1 MANSLG
7 TRLARIDV
15 LIGGAD
21 QARKQVEE
29 MRKEWAKLGKEVQ
42 EAQRNM
48 EKSVD
53 TVDYDKNKKI
63 YTDALKQQ
71 KQLQKS
77 IQESER
83 NINTVQKYLNDVS
96 GQTLRNL
103 NNAQKGL
110 NQMLLG
116 VNPKNVESLRTVRE
130 YIKQIADEIQR
141 RKGNLVEFSDIIGD
155 IGNVSDKSLG
165 MAKQRLQELIS
176 TTQKNTQEIQIY
188 RDQLKKV
195 EDEEQRR
202 ISANAGRV
210 MGNLGG
216 SSLSEIQ
223 EAIKVTTQLRD
234 AQKLGGQ
241 EWNNYN
247 VQIQSAQKYLSDFNN
262 LTKQLSMADRMRNL
276 GEVSEAS
283 LTELKKYWQEQVN
296 GTMLSSSELA
306 KYEAQLKKVTDEEQ
320 RRISANAGR
329 VMGNLGGSS
338 VSEIQE
344 AIKVTTQLRDAQKRG
359 SQEWEIYNDEI
370 QKAQKYL
377 QDFNDK
383 AKQLTMFRQ
392 MGDLTKVS
400 SSSLSEL
407 KKYWQEQINGADTTS
422 AKLKHYQIQLQ
433 AVMKEEE
440 RRISVQAGKVMGNLT
455 DSSVSEIQEAIKVT
469 MQLRD
474 AQKLGSQEWDIY
486 NDEIQKA
493 QKYLSDFNDLTK
505 QLSMSDR
512 MRDLGKASESSL
524 AELKKYWQEQ
534 VNGAQRGSQE
544 LAEYESKL
552 KQVLDEEKKR
562 SAKSAVSVFSN
573 LSGSSLTEIQDA
585 IKATTQLRD
594 ATELGSKQWDIYNQ
608 YIERAKNY
616 LSDFENT
623 SKNAAIAE
631 RMKNIG
637 NASTSSLAELK
648 KFWQEQVDGAELSS
662 QKLQQYQQSLEAV
675 VNEEQKRVS
684 QRAQTTLGKVQT
696 GTFDG
701 TISQTK
707 EAIKLLEQ
715 YKQQLKTSDTKG
727 IKDVESAI
735 NSLNE
740 KLKQSSAQ
748 FSTMDEA
755 LLKAEEV
762 GMGTFDGT
770 YEDLEKLKKS
780 LEVYKK
786 SLEVS
791 DTKGLKKIQVALEVI
806 DKKQKGALLSA
817 KELDDIILNLK
828 AAPLEDLQKAAS
840 QLQQELS
847 EAERD
852 TREYMETSM
861 NLRRVNEQINEVK
874 RSWQEHD
881 NQIVATIKRLTSY
894 VLVYAGFNEVVGRI
908 KQLYQANLQLS
919 DSLADIEKTTGLST
933 ESVAELS
940 REIDSIDT
948 RTAQQELHD
957 LAYEAGK
964 LGISAKEDVLGFVKA
979 GNQLLVALGEDLGG
993 AEAVRQ
999 LMKVNAIL
1007 GETQKLGVEKALLAT
1022 GSAINEIS
1030 QTSRAS
1036 AGPIV
1041 DVVNRIGA
1049 IGEAAGL
1056 SMSDLI
1062 ALAGTLDAL
1071 GQHAEMGG
1079 TALNTFISTLTSN
1092 TTEVAQAVGLS
1103 DDYLKN
1109 LIEQGRT
1116 MEAIIAVFE
1125 KMNAMGG
1132 LDVLAPIMKDLGSD
1146 GERIKQV
1153 LVTLSSGVD
1162 ELKAQVF
1169 TSSRAFKE
1177 ATSVT
1182 DEYNIKNENAMAI
1195 MLRMGNAIKESFINS
1210 GFVEWLTDVLRYIAS
1225 IPNRFERG
1233 ETSIRLMAVALQVLV
1248 GVMIATSSAVQK
1260 ASANILLFGKMM
1272 KAGTVSLNV
1281 FKTAWQALTF
1291 AMSKN
1296 PIGWAV
1302 LGFTALA
1309 SAVTM
1314 FKKTVD
1320 QAAKAQAEFESSIQK
1335 ETFELN
1341 NLKYAI
1347 DKANV
1352 SNGERAALIKQLN
1365 DKYGAYLGFMVTE
1378 NNYAE
1383 KQEYIYSLI
1392 NARLRETLALKM
1404 RDKMMENIAD
1414 KYTDQIQELQSKII
1428 ASLNKMQNVGE
1439 TNAGD
1444 AMARI
1449 MDGMNKVVEEGGNLY
1464 DALDGFMEK
1473 YNKNIKQLPFSSDAL
1488 KLMNILKNI
1497 RKEAGQTHTFLEST
1511 QRAAESKTEELMLQ
1525 DLRKSNQGILSSSD
1539 LSELNTYLQQAT
1551 TYVQRLREDVDDLNA
1566 KREKGEKLTKAETD
1580 ELAEKNRQLGVYQ
1593 NNISQVEKRIKA
1605 IGLESVWGQGVS
1617 LETAGVDKLVATY
1630 KKLEAM
1636 MKSINEDKD
1645 YADTF
1650 AARGFK
1656 SAREEYEAL
1665 KKMEQDVAKVLAEKW
1680 GRDTSGNWL
1689 KVRKSG
1695 TRGEQKEL
1703 NDQVSAAMAALE
1715 AYFLRRQQA
1724 IRQAYL
1730 NEEITTEEMNRQID
1744 ATEEEHLL
1752 ARVELRKKLLGESNT
1767 FNQKLYGMEG
1777 KNLES
1782 TAALLKKMGEKET
1795 DGVRKNLEKDLLEV
1809 QNMAVKYR
1817 QTIEKE
1823 LLKYNPFESL
1833 VNQFEESLDKLR
1845 LLNTDAEKEFRMSLG
1860 FSGVIDESAVKERMD
1875 ALVSLSEDAYSL
1887 NENQLRTYLSNIDA
1901 VWAESMSPEQMS
1913 LMLKKLRDFYQDSK
1927 AAAEKYAKDIKEM
1940 IDVQWETSGNQKLWE
1955 DRIKGSDDQSELMGA
1970 AGNLGL
1976 ASTQSSFLGTSDT
1989 DNAELEALRIKLEAA
2004 AQYYEQFESRKKEL
2018 IQQAIASG
2026 ATQQQAEESFL
2037 MAQKEAYDNY
2047 IAAREEQSA
2056 KELEITESKLSTLKN
2071 YTDAVVDFSEQMGE
2085 AAFSEVDDRKE
2096 AAKQLLQTAMK
2107 LTKDLIMQKVQELIM
2122 KKALGAQEVAQEAA
2136 TTTTV
2141 TALHGTQAITDL
2153 TVQGAKTSGDI
2164 ALGTASG
2171 AAKTIGQLGW
2181 WGIPLV
2187 AVISAA
2193 LSALM
2198 GLAMGKLNKS
2208 KQEVAAATGVSSS
2221 KGRVA
2226 TGMLTYAE
2234 GDYPVLGNDG
2244 QIYNARYQKELKTGV
2259 YGGGAHFGI
2268 FSEKKPEMIVD
2279 GDTTQKLI
2287 LNYPHIYDSILTIAR
2302 HGQLKSAAMP
2312 TFASGSYPSM
2322 PAQASQAA
2330 QQAGGSGMSAAE
2342 MSQVLTGVT
2351 DAVNALTQRLNQP
2364 ISATVDPYGRKGAV
2378 NQLSKASKFMNK
2390 NGLTK

>member
-21 QARKQVEE
+21 QAKKKLEEMKNELKKLKDASVEAQEKMNASIEKVDFYKYKQVYEDIE
-29 MRKEWAKLGKEVQ
+29 KKIKQLSKTINAN
-42 EAQRNM
+42 EATI
-48 EKSVD
+48 KTVD
-53 TVDYDKNKKI
+53 T
-63 YTDALKQQ
+63 
-71 KQLQKS
+71 
-77 IQESER
+77 
-83 NINTVQKYLNDVS
+83 YLNDIS

-110 NQMLLG
+110 KQMLLS
-116 VNPKNVESLRTVRE
+116 VDPKKVETISVLRG
-130 YIKQIADEIQR
+130 YIKQVYDEIQR

-176 TTQKNTQEIQIY
+176 TTQKNTKEIQTY
-188 RDQLKKV
+188 REQLKKV

-202 ISANAGRV
+202 VSSKAGRV
-210 MGNLGG
+210 MGNLDG
-216 SSLSEIQ
+216 SSVAEIQ
-223 EAIKVTTQLRD
+223 EAINVTTKLRD

-241 EWNNYN
+241 EW
-247 VQIQSAQKYLSDFNN
+247 
-262 LTKQLSMADRMRNL
+262 
-276 GEVSEAS
+276 
-283 LTELKKYWQEQVN
+283 
-296 GTMLSSSELA
+296 
-306 KYEAQLKKVTDEEQ
+306 
-320 RRISANAGR
+320 
-329 VMGNLGGSS
+329 
-338 VSEIQE
+338 
-344 AIKVTTQLRDAQKRG
+344 
-359 SQEWEIYNDEI
+359 EIYNDEI
-370 QKAQKYL
+370 Q
-377 QDFNDK
+377 
-383 AKQLTMFRQ
+383 R
-392 MGDLTKVS
+392 
-400 SSSLSEL
+400 
-407 KKYWQEQINGADTTS
+407 
-422 AKLKHYQIQLQ
+422 
-433 AVMKEEE
+433 
-440 RRISVQAGKVMGNLT
+440 
-455 DSSVSEIQEAIKVT
+455 
-469 MQLRD
+469 
-474 AQKLGSQEWDIY
+474 
-486 NDEIQKA
+486 A
-493 QKYLSDFNDLTK
+493 QKYLSDYNNLTK
-505 QLSMSDR
+505 QIAMSDR
-512 MRDLGKASESSL
+512 MKELGKASESSL

-608 YIERAKNY
+608 YIERAKKY
-616 LSDFENT
+616 LTDFENK

-662 QKLQQYQQSLEAV
+662 QKLQQYQQNLEAV
-675 VNEEQKRVS
+675 IKEEQNRIS
-684 QRAQTTLGKVQT
+684 NRAQTTLGQVQT

-701 TISQTK
+701 TIAQTK

-715 YKQQLKTSDTKG
+715 YKQQLKTSDINGVKE
-727 IKDVESAI
+727 VESAI

-740 KLKQSSAQ
+740 KLKQSSAE
-748 FSTMDEA
+748 FTSLEDA
-755 LLKAEEV
+755 LDKAETV
-762 GMGTFDGT
+762 GQGTFDGT

-780 LEVYKK
+780 LEEYKK
-786 SLEVS
+786 KLEVS
-791 DTKGLKKIQVALEVI
+791 DTKGLKKIEDALSTIE
-806 DKKQKGALLSA
+806 KKQKNSVLSA
-817 KELDDIILNLK
+817 EELNKVILTLK
-828 AAPLEDLQKAAS
+828 TAPLEDLQKAAA
-840 QLQQELS
+840 QLQEELS
-847 EAERD
+847 KTERD
-852 TREYMETSM
+852 AEKYVETSM

-1103 DDYLKN
+1103 DEYLKN
-1109 LIEQGRT
+1109 LIEQGKT
-1116 MEAIIAVFE
+1116 IQAVIAVFE

-1195 MLRMGNAIKESFINS
+1195 MQRMGNAIKESFINS
-1210 GFVEWLTDVLRYIAS
+1210 GFVEWITDVLRYISS

-1233 ETSIRLMAVALQVLV
+1233 EKSIRLMAVTVQTLV

-1260 ASANILLFGKMM
+1260 ASANIVLFTKMV
-1272 KAGTVSLNV
+1272 KAGTASVNI
-1281 FKTAWQALTF
+1281 FKIAWQSLSK
-1291 AMSKN
+1291 AMMSN
-1296 PIGWAV
+1296 PLGWVV
-1302 LGFTALA
+1302 LGFTALT
-1309 SAVTM
+1309 SAITY
-1314 FKKTVD
+1314 FKKSVD
-1320 QAAKAQAEFESSIQK
+1320 EATKAQSEFEAAIQK
-1335 ETFELN
+1335 ETFELS

-1497 RKEAGQTHTFLEST
+1497 RKEAGQTQTFLEST

-1539 LSELNTYLQQAT
+1539 IPELNTYLQQAT
-1551 TYVQRLREDVDDLNA
+1551 TYVQRLRSDVEYLNA
-1566 KREKGEKLTKAETD
+1566 KREKGKKLTELETAELERLNERKEKGIMLNKLEESRLEELNDKRRKGENLTD
-1580 ELAEKNRQLGVYQ
+1580 SELKELKEKNRLLGVYQ
-1593 NNISQVEKRIKA
+1593 YNIDQVEKRIKA

-1656 SAREEYEAL
+1656 SAKEEYEAL

-1695 TRGEQKEL
+1695 TRGEQKEM
-1703 NDQVSAAMAALE
+1703 NDEISAAMSALE

-1730 NEEITTEEMNRQID
+1730 DEQITTEEMNRQID

-1752 ARVELRKKLLGESNT
+1752 ARVELRKKLLGEENT
-1767 FNQKLYGMEG
+1767 FNQNLYGMEG

-1782 TAALLKKMGEKET
+1782 TAALIKKLGERQT
-1795 DGVRKNLEKDLLEV
+1795 DGLRKNLEKDLLEV

-1860 FSGVIDESAVKERMD
+1860 FSGVIDESAVKERIN

-1887 NENQLRTYLSNIDA
+1887 NEDQLRTYLSNIDA

-1927 AAAEKYAKDIKEM
+1927 SAAEKYAKDIKEM

-1955 DRIKGSDDQSELMGA
+1955 DRIKGTDERTELMGA

-1989 DNAELEALRIKLEAA
+1989 DNAELEALRIRLEAA
-2004 AQYYEQFESRKKEL
+2004 RQYYEEFYARKEEL

-2026 ATQQQAEESFL
+2026 ATQQEAEESYR
-2037 MAQKEAYDNY
+2037 MAEKEALDELN
-2047 IAAREEQSA
+2047 AAREEQAS

-2085 AAFSEVDDRKE
+2085 AAFAEVDDRKQ
-2096 AAKQLLQTAMK
+2096 AAKMLLQTAMK
-2107 LTKDLIMQKVQELIM
+2107 LTKDLIMQKITELLM
-2122 KKALGAQEVAQEAA
+2122 KKTLGAQEVAQEAA
-2136 TTTTV
+2136 TSATV
-2141 TALHGTQAITDL
+2141 TAIHGSQAITDM
-2153 TVQGAKTSGDI
+2153 TVEGAKTAGDVTSGI
-2164 ALGTASG
+2164 ARGS
-2171 AAKTIGQLGW
+2171 AKTIGELGW
-2181 WGIPLV
+2181 WGIPLI

-2226 TGMLTYAE
+2226 AGMLTYAE

-2312 TFASGSYPSM
+2312 TFASGNYPSM
-2322 PAQASQAA
+2322 PAQITQVASGATDMTIQNEQMTQMLGSVAEALSTLNERLSKPIRAA
-2330 QQAGGSGMSAAE
+2330 
-2342 MSQVLTGVT
+2342 
-2351 DAVNALTQRLNQP
+2351 
-2364 ISATVDPYGRKGAV
+2364 VDPYGSKGAV
-2378 NQLSKASKFMNK
+2378 NQLNKASNFMTK
-2390 NGLTK
+2390 RGLIK

>member
-15 LIGGAD
+15 LIGGAE
-21 QARKQVEE
+21 QARKQVEQ
-29 MRKEWAKLGKEVQ
+29 MREEWKKLGKQAQ
-42 EAQRNM
+42 EAQKNM
-48 EKSVD
+48 QATVD
-53 TVDYDKNKKI
+53 TVAYDKNKKI
-63 YTDALKQQ
+63 YEDALKQQ

-77 IQESER
+77 ITESER
-83 NINTVQKYLNDVS
+83 NINTVQKYLTDIS

-110 NQMLLG
+110 KQMLLG
-116 VNPKNVESLRTVRE
+116 VNPKDLQTLNTVRD
-130 YIKQIADEIQR
+130 YIKQIADEAQR

-176 TTQKNTQEIQIY
+176 TTQKNTKEIQTY
-188 RDQLKKV
+188 REQLKKV

-202 ISANAGRV
+202 ISSKAGRV
-210 MGNLGG
+210 MGNLDG
-216 SSLSEIQ
+216 SSVAEIQ
-223 EAIKVTTQLRD
+223 EAINVTTKLRD

-241 EWNNYN
+241 EWEIYN
-247 VQIQSAQKYLSDFNN
+247 DEIQRAQKYLSDFNN
-262 LTKQLSMADRMRNL
+262 LTKQIA
-276 GEVSEAS
+276 
-283 LTELKKYWQEQVN
+283 
-296 GTMLSSSELA
+296 
-306 KYEAQLKKVTDEEQ
+306 
-320 RRISANAGR
+320 
-329 VMGNLGGSS
+329 
-338 VSEIQE
+338 
-344 AIKVTTQLRDAQKRG
+344 
-359 SQEWEIYNDEI
+359 
-370 QKAQKYL
+370 
-377 QDFNDK
+377 
-383 AKQLTMFRQ
+383 
-392 MGDLTKVS
+392 
-400 SSSLSEL
+400 
-407 KKYWQEQINGADTTS
+407 
-422 AKLKHYQIQLQ
+422 
-433 AVMKEEE
+433 
-440 RRISVQAGKVMGNLT
+440 
-455 DSSVSEIQEAIKVT
+455 
-469 MQLRD
+469 
-474 AQKLGSQEWDIY
+474 
-486 NDEIQKA
+486 
-493 QKYLSDFNDLTK
+493 
-505 QLSMSDR
+505 MSDR
-512 MRDLGKASESSL
+512 MKELGKASESSL
-524 AELKKYWQEQ
+524 SELKKYWQEQ

-608 YIERAKNY
+608 YIERAKKY

-662 QKLQQYQQSLEAV
+662 QKLQQYQQNLEAV
-675 VNEEQKRVS
+675 IKEEQNRIS
-684 QRAQTTLGKVQT
+684 NRAQTTLGQVQT

-701 TISQTK
+701 TIAQTK

-727 IKDVESAI
+727 VKEVESAI

-740 KLKQSSAQ
+740 KLKQSSAE
-748 FSTMDEA
+748 FTSLEDA
-755 LLKAEEV
+755 LDKAETV
-762 GMGTFDGT
+762 GQGTFDGT

-780 LEVYKK
+780 LEEYKK
-786 SLEVS
+786 KLEVS
-791 DTKGLKKIQVALEVI
+791 DTKGLKKIEDALSTIE
-806 DKKQKGALLSA
+806 KKQKNSVLSA
-817 KELDDIILNLK
+817 KELDKVLLSLK
-828 AAPLEDLQKAAS
+828 TASLEDLQKAAA
-840 QLQQELS
+840 QLQEELS
-847 EAERD
+847 KTERD
-852 TREYMETSM
+852 AEKYVEKSM
-861 NLRRVNEQINEVK
+861 DLRRVNEQINEVK

-999 LMKVNAIL
+999 LMKLNAIL

-1109 LIEQGRT
+1109 LIEQGKT
-1116 MEAIIAVFE
+1116 IQAVIAVFE

-1195 MLRMGNAIKESFINS
+1195 MQRMGNAIKESFINS
-1210 GFVEWLTDVLRYIAS
+1210 GFVEWLTDVLRYISS

-1233 ETSIRLMAVALQVLV
+1233 EKSIRLMAVTVQALV

-1260 ASANILLFGKMM
+1260 ASANIVLFTKMV
-1272 KAGTVSLNV
+1272 KAGTASVNI
-1281 FKTAWQALTF
+1281 FKIAWQWLSK
-1291 AMSKN
+1291 AMMSN
-1296 PIGWAV
+1296 PLGWVV
-1302 LGFTALA
+1302 LGFTALT
-1309 SAVTM
+1309 SAITY
-1314 FKKTVD
+1314 FKKSVD
-1320 QAAKAQAEFESSIQK
+1320 EATKAQSEFEAAIQK
-1335 ETFELN
+1335 ETFELS

-1497 RKEAGQTHTFLEST
+1497 RKEAGQTQTFLEST

-1539 LSELNTYLQQAT
+1539 IPELNTYLQQAT
-1551 TYVQRLREDVDDLNA
+1551 TYVQRLRSDVEYLNA
-1566 KREKGEKLTKAETD
+1566 KREKGKKLTELETAELERLNERKEKGIMLNKFEESRLEELNDKRRKGENLTD
-1580 ELAEKNRQLGVYQ
+1580 SELKELKEKNRLLGVYQ
-1593 NNISQVEKRIKA
+1593 YNIDQVEKRIKA

-1656 SAREEYEAL
+1656 SAKEEYEAL

-1680 GRDTSGNWL
+1680 GRDTSGNWI

-1695 TRGEQKEL
+1695 TRGEQKEM
-1703 NDQVSAAMAALE
+1703 NDEISAAMSALE

-1730 NEEITTEEMNRQID
+1730 EEQITTEEMNRQID

-1752 ARVELRKKLLGESNT
+1752 ARVELRKKLLGEENT
-1767 FNQKLYGMEG
+1767 FNQNLYGMEG

-1782 TAALLKKMGEKET
+1782 TAALIKKLGERQT
-1795 DGVRKNLEKDLLEV
+1795 DGLRKNLEKDLLEV

-1860 FSGVIDESAVKERMD
+1860 FSGVIDESAVKERIN

-1887 NENQLRTYLSNIDA
+1887 NEDQLRTYLSNIDA

-1955 DRIKGSDDQSELMGA
+1955 DRIKGTDERTELMGA

-1976 ASTQSSFLGTSDT
+1976 ASTQSSFLGTSET
-1989 DNAELEALRIKLEAA
+1989 DNAELEALRIRLEAA
-2004 AQYYEQFESRKKEL
+2004 RQYYEEFYARKEEL

-2026 ATQQQAEESFL
+2026 ATQQEAEESYR
-2037 MAQKEAYDNY
+2037 MAEKEALDELN
-2047 IAAREEQSA
+2047 AAREEQAS

-2085 AAFSEVDDRKE
+2085 AAFAEVDDRKQ
-2096 AAKQLLQTAMK
+2096 AAKMLLQTAMK
-2107 LTKDLIMQKVQELIM
+2107 LTKDLIMQKITELLM
-2122 KKALGAQEVAQEAA
+2122 KKTLGDQEVAQEAA
-2136 TTTTV
+2136 TSATV
-2141 TALHGTQAITDL
+2141 TAIHGSQAITDM
-2153 TVQGAKTSGDI
+2153 TVEGAKTTGDVTSGI
-2164 ALGTASG
+2164 ARGS
-2171 AAKTIGQLGW
+2171 AKTIGDLGW
-2181 WGIPLV
+2181 WGIPLI

-2198 GLAMGKLNKS
+2198 GLAMGKLNKA
-2208 KQEVAAATGVSSS
+2208 KQDVAAATGVSSS

-2226 TGMLTYAE
+2226 AGMLTYAE

-2312 TFASGSYPSM
+2312 TFASGNYPSM
-2322 PAQASQAA
+2322 PAQITQVASGATDMTMQNEQMTQMLGSVAEALSTLNERLSKPIRAA
-2330 QQAGGSGMSAAE
+2330 
-2342 MSQVLTGVT
+2342 
-2351 DAVNALTQRLNQP
+2351 
-2364 ISATVDPYGRKGAV
+2364 VDPYGSKGAV
-2378 NQLSKASKFMNK
+2378 NQLNKASNFMTK
-2390 NGLTK
+2390 RGLIK

>member
-21 QARKQVEE
+21 QARKKIEE
-29 MRKEWAKLGKEVQ
+29 MRKEWEELDKVIQ

-48 EKSVD
+48 EMSVD

-63 YTDALKQQ
+63 YEDALKKQ

-77 IQESER
+77 ITESER
-83 NINTVQKYLNDVS
+83 NVNTVQKYLTDIS

-103 NNAQKGL
+103 NNAQRGL
-110 NQMLLG
+110 RDMLLG
-116 VNPKNVESLRTVRE
+116 VNPKDLKTLNTVRD
-130 YIKQIADEIQR
+130 YIKQIADEAQR

-176 TTQKNTQEIQIY
+176 STRLNTQEIQKY
-188 RDQLKKV
+188 REQLAQV
-195 EDEEQRR
+195 EAEETR
-202 ISANAGRV
+202 
-210 MGNLGG
+210 
-216 SSLSEIQ
+216 
-223 EAIKVTTQLRD
+223 
-234 AQKLGGQ
+234 
-241 EWNNYN
+241 
-247 VQIQSAQKYLSDFNN
+247 
-262 LTKQLSMADRMRNL
+262 
-276 GEVSEAS
+276 
-283 LTELKKYWQEQVN
+283 
-296 GTMLSSSELA
+296 
-306 KYEAQLKKVTDEEQ
+306 
-320 RRISANAGR
+320 
-329 VMGNLGGSS
+329 
-338 VSEIQE
+338 
-344 AIKVTTQLRDAQKRG
+344 
-359 SQEWEIYNDEI
+359 
-370 QKAQKYL
+370 
-377 QDFNDK
+377 
-383 AKQLTMFRQ
+383 
-392 MGDLTKVS
+392 
-400 SSSLSEL
+400 
-407 KKYWQEQINGADTTS
+407 
-422 AKLKHYQIQLQ
+422 
-433 AVMKEEE
+433 
-440 RRISVQAGKVMGNLT
+440 
-455 DSSVSEIQEAIKVT
+455 
-469 MQLRD
+469 
-474 AQKLGSQEWDIY
+474 
-486 NDEIQKA
+486 
-493 QKYLSDFNDLTK
+493 
-505 QLSMSDR
+505 
-512 MRDLGKASESSL
+512 
-524 AELKKYWQEQ
+524 
-534 VNGAQRGSQE
+534 
-544 LAEYESKL
+544 
-552 KQVLDEEKKR
+552 
-562 SAKSAVSVFSN
+562 
-573 LSGSSLTEIQDA
+573 
-585 IKATTQLRD
+585 
-594 ATELGSKQWDIYNQ
+594 
-608 YIERAKNY
+608 
-616 LSDFENT
+616 
-623 SKNAAIAE
+623 
-631 RMKNIG
+631 
-637 NASTSSLAELK
+637 
-648 KFWQEQVDGAELSS
+648 
-662 QKLQQYQQSLEAV
+662 
-675 VNEEQKRVS
+675 RVS

-701 TISQTK
+701 TIAQTK

-715 YKQQLKTSDTKG
+715 YKQQLKTSDIKG
-727 IKDVESAI
+727 VKEVESAI

-740 KLKQSSAQ
+740 KLKQSSAE
-748 FSTMDEA
+748 FTSLEDA
-755 LLKAEEV
+755 LDKAETV
-762 GMGTFDGT
+762 GQGTFDGT

-780 LEVYKK
+780 LEEYKK
-786 SLEVS
+786 KLEVS
-791 DTKGLKKIQVALEVI
+791 DTKGLKKIEDALSTIE
-806 DKKQKGALLSA
+806 KKQKNSVLSA
-817 KELDDIILNLK
+817 EELNKVILTLK
-828 AAPLEDLQKAAS
+828 TAPLEDLQKAAA
-840 QLQQELS
+840 QLQEELS
-847 EAERD
+847 KTERGAD
-852 TREYMETSM
+852 KYVETSM

-1041 DVVNRIGA
+1041 DIVTRIGA

-1056 SMSDLI
+1056 SMSNLI
-1062 ALAGTLDAL
+1062 ALGGTVDAL
-1071 GQHAEMGG
+1071 GQNAEMSG
-1079 TALNTFISTLTSN
+1079 TALNAFISTLTSN

-1103 DDYLKN
+1103 DDYLKS
-1109 LIEQGRT
+1109 LINQGKT

-1195 MLRMGNAIKESFINS
+1195 MQRMGNAIKESFINS
-1210 GFVEWLTDVLRYIAS
+1210 GFVEWLTDVLRYISS

-1233 ETSIRLMAVALQVLV
+1233 EKSIRLMAVTVQALV

-1260 ASANILLFGKMM
+1260 ASANIVLFTKMV
-1272 KAGTVSLNV
+1272 KAGTASVNI
-1281 FKTAWQALTF
+1281 FKIAWQWLSK
-1291 AMSKN
+1291 AMMSN
-1296 PIGWAV
+1296 PLGWVV
-1302 LGFTALA
+1302 LGFTALT
-1309 SAVTM
+1309 SAITY
-1314 FKKTVD
+1314 FKKSVD
-1320 QAAKAQAEFESSIQK
+1320 EATKAQSEFEAAIQK
-1335 ETFELN
+1335 ETFELS

-1444 AMARI
+1444 AMALI

-1473 YNKNIKQLPFSSDAL
+1473 YDKNIKQLPFSSDAL

-1497 RKEAGQTHTFLEST
+1497 RKEAGQTQTFLEST
-1511 QRAAESKTEELMLQ
+1511 QRAAERKTEELMLQ
-1525 DLRKSNQGILSSSD
+1525 DLRKSNQDILSSSD
-1539 LSELNTYLQQAT
+1539 LPELNTYLQQAT
-1551 TYVQRLREDVDDLNA
+1551 TYVQRLRSDVEYLNA
-1566 KREKGEKLTKAETD
+1566 KREKGKKLTELETAELERLNERKEKGIMLNKLEESRLEELNDKRRKGENLTD
-1580 ELAEKNRQLGVYQ
+1580 SELKELKEKNRLLGAYQ
-1593 NNISQVEKRIKA
+1593 YNIDQVEKRIKA

-1656 SAREEYEAL
+1656 SAKEEYEAL

-1695 TRGEQKEL
+1695 TRGEQKEM
-1703 NDQVSAAMAALE
+1703 NDEISAAMSALE

-1730 NEEITTEEMNRQID
+1730 DEQITTEEMNRQID

-1752 ARVELRKKLLGESNT
+1752 ARVELRKKLLGEENT
-1767 FNQKLYGMEG
+1767 FNQNLYGMEG

-1782 TAALLKKMGEKET
+1782 TAALIKKLGERQT
-1795 DGVRKNLEKDLLEV
+1795 DGLRKNLEKDLLEV

-1860 FSGVIDESAVKERMD
+1860 FSGVIDESAVKERIN

-1887 NENQLRTYLSNIDA
+1887 NEDQLRTYLSNIDA

-1955 DRIKGSDDQSELMGA
+1955 DRIKGTDERTELMGA

-1976 ASTQSSFLGTSDT
+1976 ASTQSSFLGTSET

-2047 IAAREEQSA
+2047 IAAREEQSS

-2085 AAFSEVDDRKE
+2085 AAFAEVDDRKQ
-2096 AAKQLLQTAMK
+2096 AAKMLLQTAMK
-2107 LTKDLIMQKVQELIM
+2107 LTKDLIMQKITELLM
-2122 KKALGAQEVAQEAA
+2122 KKTLGDQEVAQEAA
-2136 TTTTV
+2136 TSATV
-2141 TALHGTQAITDL
+2141 TAIHGSQAITDM
-2153 TVQGAKTSGDI
+2153 TVEGAKTEGDVTSGI
-2164 ALGTASG
+2164 ARGS
-2171 AAKTIGQLGW
+2171 AKTIGDLGW
-2181 WGIPLV
+2181 WGIPLI

-2198 GLAMGKLNKS
+2198 GLAMGKLNKA
-2208 KQEVAAATGVSSS
+2208 KQDVAAATGVSSS

-2226 TGMLTYAE
+2226 AGMLTYAE

-2287 LNYPHIYDSILTIAR
+2287 LNYPHIYESILTIAR

-2322 PAQASQAA
+2322 PAQITQVASGATDMTMQNE
-2330 QQAGGSGMSAAE
+2330 QMTQMLGSVAE
-2342 MSQVLTGVT
+2342 
-2351 DAVNALTQRLNQP
+2351 ALSTLNERLSKP
-2364 ISATVDPYGRKGAV
+2364 ISATVDPYGSKGAV
-2378 NQLSKASKFMNK
+2378 NQLNKASNFMTK
-2390 NGLTK
+2390 RGLIK

>member
-15 LIGGAD
+15 LIGGAE
-21 QARKQVEE
+21 QARKQVEQ
-29 MRKEWAKLGKEVQ
+29 MREEWKKLGKQAQ
-42 EAQRNM
+42 EAQKNM
-48 EKSVD
+48 QATVD
-53 TVDYDKNKKI
+53 TVAYDKNKKI
-63 YTDALKQQ
+63 YEDALKQQ

-77 IQESER
+77 ITESER
-83 NINTVQKYLNDVS
+83 NINTVQKYLTDIS

-110 NQMLLG
+110 KQMLLG
-116 VNPKNVESLRTVRE
+116 VNPKDLQTLNTVRD
-130 YIKQIADEIQR
+130 YIKQIADEAQR

-176 TTQKNTQEIQIY
+176 TTQKNTKEIQTY
-188 RDQLKKV
+188 REQLKKV
-195 EDEEQRR
+195 EDKEQRR
-202 ISANAGRV
+202 ISSKAGRV
-210 MGNLGG
+210 MGNLDG
-216 SSLSEIQ
+216 SSVAEIQ
-223 EAIKVTTQLRD
+223 EAINVTTKLRD

-241 EWNNYN
+241 EWEIYN
-247 VQIQSAQKYLSDFNN
+247 DEIQRAQKYLSDFNN
-262 LTKQLSMADRMRNL
+262 LTKQIA
-276 GEVSEAS
+276 
-283 LTELKKYWQEQVN
+283 
-296 GTMLSSSELA
+296 
-306 KYEAQLKKVTDEEQ
+306 
-320 RRISANAGR
+320 
-329 VMGNLGGSS
+329 
-338 VSEIQE
+338 
-344 AIKVTTQLRDAQKRG
+344 
-359 SQEWEIYNDEI
+359 
-370 QKAQKYL
+370 
-377 QDFNDK
+377 
-383 AKQLTMFRQ
+383 
-392 MGDLTKVS
+392 
-400 SSSLSEL
+400 
-407 KKYWQEQINGADTTS
+407 
-422 AKLKHYQIQLQ
+422 
-433 AVMKEEE
+433 
-440 RRISVQAGKVMGNLT
+440 
-455 DSSVSEIQEAIKVT
+455 
-469 MQLRD
+469 
-474 AQKLGSQEWDIY
+474 
-486 NDEIQKA
+486 
-493 QKYLSDFNDLTK
+493 
-505 QLSMSDR
+505 MSDR
-512 MRDLGKASESSL
+512 MKELGKASESSL
-524 AELKKYWQEQ
+524 SELKKYWQEQ

-608 YIERAKNY
+608 YIERAKKY

-662 QKLQQYQQSLEAV
+662 QKLQQYQQNLEAV
-675 VNEEQKRVS
+675 IKEEQNRIS
-684 QRAQTTLGKVQT
+684 NRAQTTLGQVQT

-701 TISQTK
+701 TIAQTK

-727 IKDVESAI
+727 VKEVESAI

-740 KLKQSSAQ
+740 KLKQSSAE
-748 FSTMDEA
+748 FTSLEDA
-755 LLKAEEV
+755 LDKAETV
-762 GMGTFDGT
+762 GQGTFDGT

-780 LEVYKK
+780 LEEYKK
-786 SLEVS
+786 KLEVS
-791 DTKGLKKIQVALEVI
+791 DTKGLKKIEDALSTIE
-806 DKKQKGALLSA
+806 KKQKNSVLSA
-817 KELDDIILNLK
+817 KELDKVLLSLK
-828 AAPLEDLQKAAS
+828 TASLEDLQKAAA
-840 QLQQELS
+840 QLQEELS
-847 EAERD
+847 KTERD
-852 TREYMETSM
+852 AEKYVEKSM
-861 NLRRVNEQINEVK
+861 DLRRVNEQINEVK

-1109 LIEQGRT
+1109 LIEQGKT
-1116 MEAIIAVFE
+1116 IQAVIAVFE

-1195 MLRMGNAIKESFINS
+1195 MQRMGNAIKESFINS
-1210 GFVEWLTDVLRYIAS
+1210 GFVEWLTDVLRYISS

-1233 ETSIRLMAVALQVLV
+1233 EKSIRLMAVTVQALV

-1260 ASANILLFGKMM
+1260 ASANIVLFTKMV
-1272 KAGTVSLNV
+1272 KAGTASVNI
-1281 FKTAWQALTF
+1281 FKIAWQWLSK
-1291 AMSKN
+1291 AMMSN
-1296 PIGWAV
+1296 PLGWVV
-1302 LGFTALA
+1302 LGFTALT
-1309 SAVTM
+1309 SAITY
-1314 FKKTVD
+1314 FKKSVD
-1320 QAAKAQAEFESSIQK
+1320 EATKAQSEFEAAIQK
-1335 ETFELN
+1335 ETFELS

-1497 RKEAGQTHTFLEST
+1497 RKEAGQTQTFLEST

-1539 LSELNTYLQQAT
+1539 IPELNTYLQQAT
-1551 TYVQRLREDVDDLNA
+1551 TYVQRLRSDVEYLNA
-1566 KREKGEKLTKAETD
+1566 KREKGKKLTELETAELERLNERKEKGIMLNKLEESRLEELNDKRRKGENLTD
-1580 ELAEKNRQLGVYQ
+1580 SELKELKEKNRLLGVYQ
-1593 NNISQVEKRIKA
+1593 HNIDQVEKRIKA

-1656 SAREEYEAL
+1656 SAKEEYEAL

-1695 TRGEQKEL
+1695 TRGEQKEM
-1703 NDQVSAAMAALE
+1703 NDEISAAMSALE

-1730 NEEITTEEMNRQID
+1730 DEQITTEEMNRQID

-1752 ARVELRKKLLGESNT
+1752 ARVELRKKLLSEENT
-1767 FNQKLYGMEG
+1767 FNQNLYGMEG

-1782 TAALLKKMGEKET
+1782 TAALIKKLGERQT
-1795 DGVRKNLEKDLLEV
+1795 DGLRKNLEKDLLEV

-1860 FSGVIDESAVKERMD
+1860 FSGVIDESAVKERIN

-1887 NENQLRTYLSNIDA
+1887 NEDQLRTYLSNIDA

-1955 DRIKGSDDQSELMGA
+1955 DRIKGTDERTELMGA

-1976 ASTQSSFLGTSDT
+1976 ASTQSSFLGTSET
-1989 DNAELEALRIKLEAA
+1989 DNAELEALRIRLEAA
-2004 AQYYEQFESRKKEL
+2004 RQYYEEFYARKEEL

-2026 ATQQQAEESFL
+2026 ATQQEAEESYR
-2037 MAQKEAYDNY
+2037 MAEKEALDELN
-2047 IAAREEQSA
+2047 AAREEQAS

-2085 AAFSEVDDRKE
+2085 AAFAEVDDRKQ
-2096 AAKQLLQTAMK
+2096 AAKMLLQTAMK
-2107 LTKDLIMQKVQELIM
+2107 LTKDLIMQKITELLM
-2122 KKALGAQEVAQEAA
+2122 KKTLGDQEVAQEAA
-2136 TTTTV
+2136 TSATV
-2141 TALHGTQAITDL
+2141 TAIHGSQAITDM
-2153 TVQGAKTSGDI
+2153 TVEGAKTAGDVTSGI
-2164 ALGTASG
+2164 ARGS
-2171 AAKTIGQLGW
+2171 AKTIGDLGW
-2181 WGIPLV
+2181 WGIPLI

-2198 GLAMGKLNKS
+2198 GLAMGKLNKA
-2208 KQEVAAATGVSSS
+2208 KQDVAAATGVSSS

-2226 TGMLTYAE
+2226 AGMLTYAE

-2312 TFASGSYPSM
+2312 TFASGNYPSM
-2322 PAQASQAA
+2322 PAQITQVASGATDMTMQNEQMTQMLGSVAEALSTLNERLSKPIRAA
-2330 QQAGGSGMSAAE
+2330 
-2342 MSQVLTGVT
+2342 
-2351 DAVNALTQRLNQP
+2351 
-2364 ISATVDPYGRKGAV
+2364 VDPYGSKGAV
-2378 NQLSKASKFMNK
+2378 NQLNKASNFMTK
-2390 NGLTK
+2390 RGLIK

>member
-21 QARKQVEE
+21 QAKKKLEEMKNELKKLKDASVEAQEKMNASIEKVDFYKYKQVYEDIE
-29 MRKEWAKLGKEVQ
+29 KKIKQLSKTINAN
-42 EAQRNM
+42 EATI
-48 EKSVD
+48 KTVD
-53 TVDYDKNKKI
+53 T
-63 YTDALKQQ
+63 
-71 KQLQKS
+71 
-77 IQESER
+77 
-83 NINTVQKYLNDVS
+83 YLNDIS

-110 NQMLLG
+110 KQMLLS
-116 VNPKNVESLRTVRE
+116 VDPKKVETISVLRG
-130 YIKQIADEIQR
+130 YIKQVYDEIQR

-176 TTQKNTQEIQIY
+176 TTQKNTKEIQTY
-188 RDQLKKV
+188 REQLKKV

-202 ISANAGRV
+202 ISSKAGRV
-210 MGNLGG
+210 MGNLDG
-216 SSLSEIQ
+216 SSVAEIQ
-223 EAIKVTTQLRD
+223 EAINVTTKLRD

-241 EWNNYN
+241 EWEIYN
-247 VQIQSAQKYLSDFNN
+247 DEIQRAQKYLSDFNN
-262 LTKQLSMADRMRNL
+262 LTKQIA
-276 GEVSEAS
+276 
-283 LTELKKYWQEQVN
+283 
-296 GTMLSSSELA
+296 
-306 KYEAQLKKVTDEEQ
+306 
-320 RRISANAGR
+320 
-329 VMGNLGGSS
+329 
-338 VSEIQE
+338 
-344 AIKVTTQLRDAQKRG
+344 
-359 SQEWEIYNDEI
+359 
-370 QKAQKYL
+370 
-377 QDFNDK
+377 
-383 AKQLTMFRQ
+383 
-392 MGDLTKVS
+392 
-400 SSSLSEL
+400 
-407 KKYWQEQINGADTTS
+407 
-422 AKLKHYQIQLQ
+422 
-433 AVMKEEE
+433 
-440 RRISVQAGKVMGNLT
+440 
-455 DSSVSEIQEAIKVT
+455 
-469 MQLRD
+469 
-474 AQKLGSQEWDIY
+474 
-486 NDEIQKA
+486 
-493 QKYLSDFNDLTK
+493 
-505 QLSMSDR
+505 MSDR
-512 MRDLGKASESSL
+512 MKELGKASESSL

-608 YIERAKNY
+608 YIERAKKY

-662 QKLQQYQQSLEAV
+662 QKLQQYQQNLEAIIK
-675 VNEEQKRVS
+675 EEQNRIS
-684 QRAQTTLGKVQT
+684 NRAQTTLGQVQT

-701 TISQTK
+701 TIAQTK

-715 YKQQLKTSDTKG
+715 YKQQLKTSDIKG
-727 IKDVESAI
+727 VKEVESAI

-740 KLKQSSAQ
+740 KLKQSSAE
-748 FSTMDEA
+748 FSSLDEA
-755 LLKAEEV
+755 LDKAETV
-762 GMGTFDGT
+762 GQGTFDGT

-780 LEVYKK
+780 LEEYKK
-786 SLEVS
+786 KLEVS
-791 DTKGLKKIQVALEVI
+791 DTKGLKKIEDALSTIE
-806 DKKQKGALLSA
+806 KKQKNSVLSA
-817 KELDDIILNLK
+817 EELNKVILTLK
-828 AAPLEDLQKAAS
+828 TAPLEDLQKAAA
-840 QLQQELS
+840 QLQEEFS
-847 EAERD
+847 KTERD
-852 TREYMETSM
+852 AEKYVETSM

-1109 LIEQGRT
+1109 LIEQGKT
-1116 MEAIIAVFE
+1116 IQAVIAVFE

-1195 MLRMGNAIKESFINS
+1195 MQRMGNAIKESFINS
-1210 GFVEWLTDVLRYIAS
+1210 GFVEWLTDVLRYISS

-1233 ETSIRLMAVALQVLV
+1233 EKSIRLMAVTVQALV

-1260 ASANILLFGKMM
+1260 ASANIVLFTKMV
-1272 KAGTVSLNV
+1272 KAGTASVNI
-1281 FKTAWQALTF
+1281 FKIAWQWLSK
-1291 AMSKN
+1291 AMMSN
-1296 PIGWAV
+1296 PLGWVV
-1302 LGFTALA
+1302 LGFTALT
-1309 SAVTM
+1309 SAITY
-1314 FKKTVD
+1314 FKKSVD
-1320 QAAKAQAEFESSIQK
+1320 EATKAQSEFEAAIQK
-1335 ETFELN
+1335 ETFELS

-1428 ASLNKMQNVGE
+1428 ASLNKMENVGE

-1444 AMARI
+1444 AMALI

-1497 RKEAGQTHTFLEST
+1497 RKEAGQTQTFLEST

-1539 LSELNTYLQQAT
+1539 IPELNTYLQQAT
-1551 TYVQRLREDVDDLNA
+1551 TYVQRLRSDVEYLNA
-1566 KREKGEKLTKAETD
+1566 KREKGKKLTELETAELERLNERKEKGIMLNKLEESRLEELNDKRRKGENLTD
-1580 ELAEKNRQLGVYQ
+1580 SELKELKEKNRLLGVYQ
-1593 NNISQVEKRIKA
+1593 YNIDQVEKRIKA

-1656 SAREEYEAL
+1656 SAKEEYEAL

-1695 TRGEQKEL
+1695 TRGEQKEM
-1703 NDQVSAAMAALE
+1703 NDEISAAMSALE

-1730 NEEITTEEMNRQID
+1730 DEQITTEEMNRQID

-1752 ARVELRKKLLGESNT
+1752 ARVELRKKLLGEENT
-1767 FNQKLYGMEG
+1767 FNQNLYGMEG

-1782 TAALLKKMGEKET
+1782 TAALIKKLGERQT
-1795 DGVRKNLEKDLLEV
+1795 DGLRKNLEKDLLEV

-1860 FSGVIDESAVKERMD
+1860 FSGVIDESAVKERIN

-1887 NENQLRTYLSNIDA
+1887 NEDELRTYLSNIDA

-1955 DRIKGSDDQSELMGA
+1955 DRIKGADDQSELMGA

-2047 IAAREEQSA
+2047 IAAREEQSS
-2056 KELEITESKLSTLKN
+2056 KELEITESKLGTLKN

-2085 AAFSEVDDRKE
+2085 AAFAEVDDRKQ
-2096 AAKQLLQTAMK
+2096 AAKMLLQTAMK
-2107 LTKDLIMQKVQELIM
+2107 LTKDLIMQKITELLM
-2122 KKALGAQEVAQEAA
+2122 KKTLGDQEVAQEAA
-2136 TTTTV
+2136 TSATV
-2141 TALHGTQAITDL
+2141 TAIHGSQAITDM
-2153 TVQGAKTSGDI
+2153 TVEGAKTAGDVTSGI
-2164 ALGTASG
+2164 ARGS
-2171 AAKTIGQLGW
+2171 AKTIGDLGW
-2181 WGIPLV
+2181 WGIPLI

-2198 GLAMGKLNKS
+2198 GLAMGKLNKA
-2208 KQEVAAATGVSSS
+2208 KQDVAAATGVSSS

-2226 TGMLTYAE
+2226 AGMLTYAE

-2312 TFASGSYPSM
+2312 TFASGNYPSM
-2322 PAQASQAA
+2322 PAQITQVASGAA
-2330 QQAGGSGMSAAE
+2330 DMTMQNEQMTQMLGSVAEALSTLNERLSKPIRAA
-2342 MSQVLTGVT
+2342 
-2351 DAVNALTQRLNQP
+2351 
-2364 ISATVDPYGRKGAV
+2364 VDPYGSKGAV
-2378 NQLSKASKFMNK
+2378 NQLNKASNFMTK
-2390 NGLTK
+2390 RGLIK

>member
-21 QARKQVEE
+21 QARKKIEE
-29 MRKEWAKLGKEVQ
+29 MRKEWEELDKVIQ

-48 EKSVD
+48 EMSVD

-63 YTDALKQQ
+63 YEDALKKQ

-77 IQESER
+77 ITESER
-83 NINTVQKYLNDVS
+83 NVNTVQKYLTDIS

-103 NNAQKGL
+103 NNAQRGL
-110 NQMLLG
+110 RDMLLG
-116 VNPKNVESLRTVRE
+116 VNPKDLKTLNTVRD
-130 YIKQIADEIQR
+130 YIKQIADEAQR

-176 TTQKNTQEIQIY
+176 STRLNTQEIQKY
-188 RDQLKKV
+188 REQLAQV
-195 EDEEQRR
+195 EAEETR
-202 ISANAGRV
+202 
-210 MGNLGG
+210 
-216 SSLSEIQ
+216 
-223 EAIKVTTQLRD
+223 
-234 AQKLGGQ
+234 
-241 EWNNYN
+241 
-247 VQIQSAQKYLSDFNN
+247 
-262 LTKQLSMADRMRNL
+262 
-276 GEVSEAS
+276 
-283 LTELKKYWQEQVN
+283 
-296 GTMLSSSELA
+296 
-306 KYEAQLKKVTDEEQ
+306 
-320 RRISANAGR
+320 
-329 VMGNLGGSS
+329 
-338 VSEIQE
+338 
-344 AIKVTTQLRDAQKRG
+344 
-359 SQEWEIYNDEI
+359 
-370 QKAQKYL
+370 
-377 QDFNDK
+377 
-383 AKQLTMFRQ
+383 
-392 MGDLTKVS
+392 
-400 SSSLSEL
+400 
-407 KKYWQEQINGADTTS
+407 
-422 AKLKHYQIQLQ
+422 
-433 AVMKEEE
+433 
-440 RRISVQAGKVMGNLT
+440 
-455 DSSVSEIQEAIKVT
+455 
-469 MQLRD
+469 
-474 AQKLGSQEWDIY
+474 
-486 NDEIQKA
+486 
-493 QKYLSDFNDLTK
+493 
-505 QLSMSDR
+505 
-512 MRDLGKASESSL
+512 
-524 AELKKYWQEQ
+524 
-534 VNGAQRGSQE
+534 
-544 LAEYESKL
+544 
-552 KQVLDEEKKR
+552 
-562 SAKSAVSVFSN
+562 
-573 LSGSSLTEIQDA
+573 
-585 IKATTQLRD
+585 
-594 ATELGSKQWDIYNQ
+594 
-608 YIERAKNY
+608 
-616 LSDFENT
+616 
-623 SKNAAIAE
+623 
-631 RMKNIG
+631 
-637 NASTSSLAELK
+637 
-648 KFWQEQVDGAELSS
+648 
-662 QKLQQYQQSLEAV
+662 
-675 VNEEQKRVS
+675 RVS

-701 TISQTK
+701 TIAQTK

-715 YKQQLKTSDTKG
+715 YKQQLKTSDIKG
-727 IKDVESAI
+727 VKEVESAI

-740 KLKQSSAQ
+740 KLKQSSAE
-748 FSTMDEA
+748 FTSLEDA
-755 LLKAEEV
+755 LDKAETV
-762 GMGTFDGT
+762 GQGTFDGT

-780 LEVYKK
+780 LEEYKK
-786 SLEVS
+786 KLEVS
-791 DTKGLKKIQVALEVI
+791 DTKGLKKIEDALSTIE
-806 DKKQKGALLSA
+806 KKQKNSVLSA
-817 KELDDIILNLK
+817 EELNKVILTLK
-828 AAPLEDLQKAAS
+828 TAPLEDLQKAAA
-840 QLQQELS
+840 QLQEELS
-847 EAERD
+847 KTERD
-852 TREYMETSM
+852 AEKYVETSM

-1109 LIEQGRT
+1109 LIEQGKT
-1116 MEAIIAVFE
+1116 IQAVIAVFE

-1195 MLRMGNAIKESFINS
+1195 MQRMGNAIKESFINS
-1210 GFVEWLTDVLRYIAS
+1210 GFVEWLTDVLRYISS

-1233 ETSIRLMAVALQVLV
+1233 EKSIRLMAVTVQALV

-1260 ASANILLFGKMM
+1260 ASANIVLFTKMV
-1272 KAGTVSLNV
+1272 KAGTASVNI
-1281 FKTAWQALTF
+1281 FKIAWQWLSK
-1291 AMSKN
+1291 AMMSN
-1296 PIGWAV
+1296 PLGWVV
-1302 LGFTALA
+1302 LGFTALT
-1309 SAVTM
+1309 SAITY
-1314 FKKTVD
+1314 FKKSVD
-1320 QAAKAQAEFESSIQK
+1320 EATKAQSEFEAAIQK
-1335 ETFELN
+1335 ETFELS

-1365 DKYGAYLGFMVTE
+1365 DKYGTYLGFMVTE

-1428 ASLNKMQNVGE
+1428 ASLNNMENVGE

-1497 RKEAGQTHTFLEST
+1497 RKEAGQTQTFLEST
-1511 QRAAESKTEELMLQ
+1511 QRAAESKIEELMLQ
-1525 DLRKSNQGILSSSD
+1525 DLRKSNLGILSSSD
-1539 LSELNTYLQQAT
+1539 IPELNTYLQQAT
-1551 TYVQRLREDVDDLNA
+1551 TYVQRLRSDVEYLNA
-1566 KREKGEKLTKAETD
+1566 KREKGKKLTELETAELERLNERKEKGIMLNKLEESRLEELNDKRRKGENLTD
-1580 ELAEKNRQLGVYQ
+1580 SELKELKEKNRLLGVYQ
-1593 NNISQVEKRIKA
+1593 YNIDQVEKRIKA

-1630 KKLEAM
+1630 EKLEAM

-1656 SAREEYEAL
+1656 SAKEEYEAL
-1665 KKMEQDVAKVLAEKW
+1665 KKMEEEVAKVLAEKW

-1689 KVRKSG
+1689 EVRKSG
-1695 TRGEQKEL
+1695 TRGEQKEM
-1703 NDQVSAAMAALE
+1703 NDEISAAMSALE

-1730 NEEITTEEMNRQID
+1730 DEQITTEEMNRQID

-1752 ARVELRKKLLGESNT
+1752 ARVELRKKLLGEENT
-1767 FNQKLYGMEG
+1767 FNQNLYGMEG

-1782 TAALLKKMGEKET
+1782 TAALIKKLGERQT
-1795 DGVRKNLEKDLLEV
+1795 DGLRKNLEKDLLEV

-1860 FSGVIDESAVKERMD
+1860 FSGVIDESAVKERIN

-1887 NENQLRTYLSNIDA
+1887 NEDQLRTYLSNIDA

-1955 DRIKGSDDQSELMGA
+1955 DRIKGTDERTELMGA

-1976 ASTQSSFLGTSDT
+1976 ASTQSSFLGTSET

-2047 IAAREEQSA
+2047 IAAREEQSS

-2085 AAFSEVDDRKE
+2085 AEFAEVDDRKQ
-2096 AAKQLLQTAMK
+2096 AAKMLLQTAMK
-2107 LTKDLIMQKVQELIM
+2107 LTKDLIMQKITELLM
-2122 KKALGAQEVAQEAA
+2122 KKTLGDQEVAQEAA
-2136 TTTTV
+2136 TSATV
-2141 TALHGTQAITDL
+2141 TAIHGSQAITDM
-2153 TVQGAKTSGDI
+2153 TVEGAKTEGDVTSGI
-2164 ALGTASG
+2164 ARGS
-2171 AAKTIGQLGW
+2171 AKTIGDLGW
-2181 WGIPLV
+2181 WGIPLI

-2198 GLAMGKLNKS
+2198 GLAMGKLNKA
-2208 KQEVAAATGVSSS
+2208 KQDVAAATGVSSS

-2226 TGMLTYAE
+2226 AGMLTYAE

-2287 LNYPHIYDSILTIAR
+2287 LNYPHIYESILTIAR

-2322 PAQASQAA
+2322 PAQITQVASGATDMTMQNE
-2330 QQAGGSGMSAAE
+2330 QMTQMLGSVAE
-2342 MSQVLTGVT
+2342 
-2351 DAVNALTQRLNQP
+2351 ALSTLNERLSKP
-2364 ISATVDPYGRKGAV
+2364 ISATVDPYGSKGAV
-2378 NQLSKASKFMNK
+2378 NQLNKASNFMTK
-2390 NGLTK
+2390 RGLIK

>member
-1 MANSLG
+1 LLANSFKTVSVELTETVFLSFISTFRVPNFEENKHKDMANSLG

-15 LIGGAD
+15 LIGGAE
-21 QARKQVEE
+21 QAQKQVDKMRDEWKKL
-29 MRKEWAKLGKEVQ
+29 RKEVENAQ
-42 EAQRNM
+42 EQMNATTN
-48 EKSVD
+48 
-53 TVDYDKNKKI
+53 TTLYDDNKKI
-63 YTDALKQQ
+63 YNEKV
-71 KQLQKS
+71 KQL
-77 IQESER
+77 ER
-83 NINTVQKYLNDVS
+83 LTKLIRENQRNVNTVNKYLNDIS

-103 NNAQKGL
+103 GEARKGL

-116 VNPKNVESLRTVRE
+116 INPKNAETLQTVRE

-141 RKGNLVEFSDIIGD
+141 RKGNIVEFSDIIGD

-165 MAKQRLQELIS
+165 KAKERLQDIIKSTEL
-176 TTQKNTQEIQIY
+176 NTQEIQKY
-188 RDQLKKV
+188 REQLAQV
-195 EDEEQRR
+195 EAEETR
-202 ISANAGRV
+202 
-210 MGNLGG
+210 
-216 SSLSEIQ
+216 
-223 EAIKVTTQLRD
+223 
-234 AQKLGGQ
+234 
-241 EWNNYN
+241 
-247 VQIQSAQKYLSDFNN
+247 
-262 LTKQLSMADRMRNL
+262 
-276 GEVSEAS
+276 
-283 LTELKKYWQEQVN
+283 
-296 GTMLSSSELA
+296 
-306 KYEAQLKKVTDEEQ
+306 
-320 RRISANAGR
+320 
-329 VMGNLGGSS
+329 
-338 VSEIQE
+338 
-344 AIKVTTQLRDAQKRG
+344 
-359 SQEWEIYNDEI
+359 
-370 QKAQKYL
+370 
-377 QDFNDK
+377 
-383 AKQLTMFRQ
+383 
-392 MGDLTKVS
+392 
-400 SSSLSEL
+400 
-407 KKYWQEQINGADTTS
+407 
-422 AKLKHYQIQLQ
+422 
-433 AVMKEEE
+433 
-440 RRISVQAGKVMGNLT
+440 
-455 DSSVSEIQEAIKVT
+455 
-469 MQLRD
+469 
-474 AQKLGSQEWDIY
+474 
-486 NDEIQKA
+486 
-493 QKYLSDFNDLTK
+493 
-505 QLSMSDR
+505 
-512 MRDLGKASESSL
+512 
-524 AELKKYWQEQ
+524 
-534 VNGAQRGSQE
+534 
-544 LAEYESKL
+544 
-552 KQVLDEEKKR
+552 
-562 SAKSAVSVFSN
+562 
-573 LSGSSLTEIQDA
+573 
-585 IKATTQLRD
+585 
-594 ATELGSKQWDIYNQ
+594 
-608 YIERAKNY
+608 
-616 LSDFENT
+616 
-623 SKNAAIAE
+623 
-631 RMKNIG
+631 
-637 NASTSSLAELK
+637 
-648 KFWQEQVDGAELSS
+648 
-662 QKLQQYQQSLEAV
+662 
-675 VNEEQKRVS
+675 RVS

-701 TISQTK
+701 TIAQTK

-715 YKQQLKTSDTKG
+715 YKQQLKTSDIKG
-727 IKDVESAI
+727 VKEVESAI

-740 KLKQSSAQ
+740 KLKQSSAE
-748 FSTMDEA
+748 FTSLEDA
-755 LLKAEEV
+755 LDKAETV
-762 GMGTFDGT
+762 GQGTFDGT

-780 LEVYKK
+780 LEEYKK
-786 SLEVS
+786 KLEVS
-791 DTKGLKKIQVALEVI
+791 DTKGLKKIEDALSTIE
-806 DKKQKGALLSA
+806 KKQKNSVLSA
-817 KELDDIILNLK
+817 EELNKVILTLK
-828 AAPLEDLQKAAS
+828 TAPLEDLQKAAA
-840 QLQQELS
+840 QLQEELS
-847 EAERD
+847 KTERD
-852 TREYMETSM
+852 AEKYVETSM

-1109 LIEQGRT
+1109 LIEQGKT
-1116 MEAIIAVFE
+1116 IQAVIAVFE

-1195 MLRMGNAIKESFINS
+1195 MQRMGNAIKESFINS
-1210 GFVEWLTDVLRYIAS
+1210 GFVEWLTDVLRYISS

-1233 ETSIRLMAVALQVLV
+1233 EKSIRLMAVTVQALV

-1260 ASANILLFGKMM
+1260 ASANIVLFTKMV
-1272 KAGTVSLNV
+1272 KAGTASVNI
-1281 FKTAWQALTF
+1281 FKIAWQWLSK
-1291 AMSKN
+1291 AMMSN
-1296 PIGWAV
+1296 PLGWVV
-1302 LGFTALA
+1302 LGFTALT
-1309 SAVTM
+1309 SAITY
-1314 FKKTVD
+1314 FKKSVD
-1320 QAAKAQAEFESSIQK
+1320 EATKAQSEFEAAIQK
-1335 ETFELN
+1335 ETFELS

-1365 DKYGAYLGFMVTE
+1365 DKYGTYLGFMVTE

-1428 ASLNKMQNVGE
+1428 ASLNNMENVGE

-1497 RKEAGQTHTFLEST
+1497 RKEAGQTQTFLEST

-1539 LSELNTYLQQAT
+1539 IPELNTYLQQAT
-1551 TYVQRLREDVDDLNA
+1551 TYVQRLRSDVEYLNA
-1566 KREKGEKLTKAETD
+1566 KREKGKKLTELETAELERLNERKEKGIMLNKLEESRLEELNDKRRKGENLTD
-1580 ELAEKNRQLGVYQ
+1580 SELKELKEKNRLLGVYQ
-1593 NNISQVEKRIKA
+1593 YNIDQVEKRIKA

-1656 SAREEYEAL
+1656 SAKEEYESL
-1665 KKMEQDVAKVLAEKW
+1665 KKMEEEVAKVLAEKW

-1695 TRGEQKEL
+1695 TRGEQKEM
-1703 NDQVSAAMAALE
+1703 NDEISAAMSALE

-1730 NEEITTEEMNRQID
+1730 DEQITTEEMNRQID

-1752 ARVELRKKLLGESNT
+1752 ARVELRKKLLGEENT
-1767 FNQKLYGMEG
+1767 FNQNLYGMEG

-1782 TAALLKKMGEKET
+1782 TAALIKKLGERQT
-1795 DGVRKNLEKDLLEV
+1795 DGLRKNLEKDLLEV

-1860 FSGVIDESAVKERMD
+1860 FSGVIDESAVKERIN
-1875 ALVSLSEDAYSL
+1875 ALVSLSEDAYNM
-1887 NENQLRTYLSNIDA
+1887 NEIQLRVRLLGIDKI
-1901 VWAESMSPEQMS
+1901 WAESMSPEQMS

-1955 DRIKGSDDQSELMGA
+1955 DRIKGTDERTELMGA

-1976 ASTQSSFLGTSDT
+1976 ASTQSSFLGTSET
-1989 DNAELEALRIKLEAA
+1989 DNAELEALRIRLEAA
-2004 AQYYEQFESRKKEL
+2004 RQYYEEFYARKEEL

-2026 ATQQQAEESFL
+2026 ATQQEAEESYR
-2037 MAQKEAYDNY
+2037 MAEKEALDELN
-2047 IAAREEQSA
+2047 AAREEQAS

-2085 AAFSEVDDRKE
+2085 AAFAEVDDRKQ
-2096 AAKQLLQTAMK
+2096 AAKMLLQTAMK
-2107 LTKDLIMQKVQELIM
+2107 LTKDLIMQKITELLM
-2122 KKALGAQEVAQEAA
+2122 KKTLGDQEVAQEAA
-2136 TTTTV
+2136 TSATV
-2141 TALHGTQAITDL
+2141 TAIHGSQAITDM
-2153 TVQGAKTSGDI
+2153 TVEGAKTAGDVTSGI
-2164 ALGTASG
+2164 ARGS
-2171 AAKTIGQLGW
+2171 AKTIGDLGW
-2181 WGIPLV
+2181 WGIPLI

-2198 GLAMGKLNKS
+2198 GLAMGKLNKA
-2208 KQEVAAATGVSSS
+2208 KQDVAAATGVSSS

-2226 TGMLTYAE
+2226 AGMLTYAE

-2287 LNYPHIYDSILTIAR
+2287 LNYPHIYESILTIAR

-2312 TFASGSYPSM
+2312 TFASGNYPSM
-2322 PAQASQAA
+2322 PAQITQVASGATDMTMQNE
-2330 QQAGGSGMSAAE
+2330 QMTQMLGSVAE
-2342 MSQVLTGVT
+2342 
-2351 DAVNALTQRLNQP
+2351 ALSTLNERLSKP
-2364 ISATVDPYGRKGAV
+2364 ISATVDPYGSKGAV
-2378 NQLSKASKFMNK
+2378 NQLNKASNFMTK
-2390 NGLTK
+2390 RGLIK

>member
-15 LIGGAD
+15 LIGGAE
-21 QARKQVEE
+21 QARKQVEQ
-29 MRKEWAKLGKEVQ
+29 MREEWKKLGKQAQ
-42 EAQRNM
+42 EAQKNM
-48 EKSVD
+48 QATVD
-53 TVDYDKNKKI
+53 TVAYDKNKKI
-63 YTDALKQQ
+63 YEDALKQQ

-77 IQESER
+77 ITESER
-83 NINTVQKYLNDVS
+83 NINTVQKYLTDIS

-110 NQMLLG
+110 KQMLLG
-116 VNPKNVESLRTVRE
+116 VNPKDLQTLNTVRD
-130 YIKQIADEIQR
+130 YIKQIADEAQR

-176 TTQKNTQEIQIY
+176 TTQKNTKEIQTY
-188 RDQLKKV
+188 REQLKKV

-202 ISANAGRV
+202 ISSKAGRV
-210 MGNLGG
+210 MGNLDG
-216 SSLSEIQ
+216 SSVAEIQ
-223 EAIKVTTQLRD
+223 EAINVTTKLRD

-241 EWNNYN
+241 EWEIYN
-247 VQIQSAQKYLSDFNN
+247 DEIQRAQKYLSDFNN
-262 LTKQLSMADRMRNL
+262 LTKQIA
-276 GEVSEAS
+276 
-283 LTELKKYWQEQVN
+283 
-296 GTMLSSSELA
+296 
-306 KYEAQLKKVTDEEQ
+306 
-320 RRISANAGR
+320 
-329 VMGNLGGSS
+329 
-338 VSEIQE
+338 
-344 AIKVTTQLRDAQKRG
+344 
-359 SQEWEIYNDEI
+359 
-370 QKAQKYL
+370 
-377 QDFNDK
+377 
-383 AKQLTMFRQ
+383 
-392 MGDLTKVS
+392 
-400 SSSLSEL
+400 
-407 KKYWQEQINGADTTS
+407 
-422 AKLKHYQIQLQ
+422 
-433 AVMKEEE
+433 
-440 RRISVQAGKVMGNLT
+440 
-455 DSSVSEIQEAIKVT
+455 
-469 MQLRD
+469 
-474 AQKLGSQEWDIY
+474 
-486 NDEIQKA
+486 
-493 QKYLSDFNDLTK
+493 
-505 QLSMSDR
+505 MSDR
-512 MRDLGKASESSL
+512 MKELGKASESSL
-524 AELKKYWQEQ
+524 SELKKYWQEQ

-608 YIERAKNY
+608 YIERAKKY

-662 QKLQQYQQSLEAV
+662 QKLQQYQQNLEAV
-675 VNEEQKRVS
+675 IKEEQNRIS
-684 QRAQTTLGKVQT
+684 NRAQTTLGQVQT

-701 TISQTK
+701 TIAQTK

-727 IKDVESAI
+727 VKEVESAI

-740 KLKQSSAQ
+740 KLKQSSAE
-748 FSTMDEA
+748 FTSLEDA
-755 LLKAEEV
+755 LDKAETV
-762 GMGTFDGT
+762 GQGTFDGT

-780 LEVYKK
+780 LEEYKK
-786 SLEVS
+786 KLEVS
-791 DTKGLKKIQVALEVI
+791 DTKGLKKIEDALSTIE
-806 DKKQKGALLSA
+806 KKQKNSVLSA
-817 KELDDIILNLK
+817 KELDKVLLSLK
-828 AAPLEDLQKAAS
+828 TASLEDLQKAAA
-840 QLQQELS
+840 QLQEELS
-847 EAERD
+847 KTERD
-852 TREYMETSM
+852 AEKYVEKSM
-861 NLRRVNEQINEVK
+861 DLRRVNEQINEVK

-1109 LIEQGRT
+1109 LIEQGKT
-1116 MEAIIAVFE
+1116 IQAVIAVFE

-1195 MLRMGNAIKESFINS
+1195 MQRMGNAIKESFINS
-1210 GFVEWLTDVLRYIAS
+1210 GFVEWLTDVLRYISS

-1233 ETSIRLMAVALQVLV
+1233 EKSIRLMAVTVQALV

-1260 ASANILLFGKMM
+1260 ASANIVLFTKMV
-1272 KAGTVSLNV
+1272 KAGTASVNI
-1281 FKTAWQALTF
+1281 FKIAWQWLSK
-1291 AMSKN
+1291 AMMSN
-1296 PIGWAV
+1296 PLGWVV
-1302 LGFTALA
+1302 LGFTALT
-1309 SAVTM
+1309 SAITY
-1314 FKKTVD
+1314 FKKSVD
-1320 QAAKAQAEFESSIQK
+1320 EATKAQSEFEAAIQK
-1335 ETFELN
+1335 ETFELS

-1497 RKEAGQTHTFLEST
+1497 RKEAGQTQTFLEST

-1539 LSELNTYLQQAT
+1539 IPELNTYLQQAT
-1551 TYVQRLREDVDDLNA
+1551 TYVQRLRSDVEYLNA
-1566 KREKGEKLTKAETD
+1566 KREKGKKLTELETAELERLNERKEKGIMLNKLEESRLEELNDKRRKGENLTD
-1580 ELAEKNRQLGVYQ
+1580 SELKELKEKNRLLGVYQ
-1593 NNISQVEKRIKA
+1593 HNIDQVEKRIKA

-1656 SAREEYEAL
+1656 SAKEEYEAL

-1680 GRDTSGNWL
+1680 GRDTSGNWI

-1695 TRGEQKEL
+1695 TRGEQKEM
-1703 NDQVSAAMAALE
+1703 NDEISAAMSALE

-1730 NEEITTEEMNRQID
+1730 DEQITTEEMNRQID

-1752 ARVELRKKLLGESNT
+1752 ARVELRKKLLGEENT
-1767 FNQKLYGMEG
+1767 FNQNLYGMEG

-1782 TAALLKKMGEKET
+1782 TAALIKKLGERQT
-1795 DGVRKNLEKDLLEV
+1795 DGLRKNLEKDLLEV

-1860 FSGVIDESAVKERMD
+1860 FSGVIDESAVKERIN

-1887 NENQLRTYLSNIDA
+1887 NEDQLRTYLSNIDA

-1955 DRIKGSDDQSELMGA
+1955 DRIKGTDERTELMGA

-1976 ASTQSSFLGTSDT
+1976 ASTQSSFLGTSET
-1989 DNAELEALRIKLEAA
+1989 DNAELEALRIRLEAA
-2004 AQYYEQFESRKKEL
+2004 RQYYEEFYARKEEL

-2026 ATQQQAEESFL
+2026 ATQQEAEESYR
-2037 MAQKEAYDNY
+2037 MAEKEALDELN
-2047 IAAREEQSA
+2047 AAREEQAS

-2085 AAFSEVDDRKE
+2085 AAFAEVDDRKQ
-2096 AAKQLLQTAMK
+2096 AAKMLLQTAMK
-2107 LTKDLIMQKVQELIM
+2107 LTKDLIMQKITELLM
-2122 KKALGAQEVAQEAA
+2122 KKTLGDQEVAQEAA
-2136 TTTTV
+2136 TSATV
-2141 TALHGTQAITDL
+2141 TAIHGSQAITDM
-2153 TVQGAKTSGDI
+2153 TVEGAKTAGDVTSGI
-2164 ALGTASG
+2164 ARGS
-2171 AAKTIGQLGW
+2171 AKTIGDLGW
-2181 WGIPLV
+2181 WGIPLI

-2198 GLAMGKLNKS
+2198 GLAMGKLNKA
-2208 KQEVAAATGVSSS
+2208 KQDVAAATGVSSS

-2226 TGMLTYAE
+2226 AGMLTYAE

-2312 TFASGSYPSM
+2312 TFASGNYPSM
-2322 PAQASQAA
+2322 PAQITQVASGATDMTMQNEQMTQMLGSVADSRRRRPIRE
-2330 QQAGGSGMSAAE
+2330 QGSGKPVE
-2342 MSQVLTGVT
+2342 QSQQFHDQTRT
-2351 DAVNALTQRLNQP
+2351 DKIMTR
-2364 ISATVDPYGRKGAV
+2364 
-2378 NQLSKASKFMNK
+2378 
-2390 NGLTK
+2390 

>member
-15 LIGGAD
+15 LIGGAE
-21 QARKQVEE
+21 QAQKQVDKMRDEWKKL
-29 MRKEWAKLGKEVQ
+29 RKEVENAQ
-42 EAQRNM
+42 EQMNATTN
-48 EKSVD
+48 
-53 TVDYDKNKKI
+53 TTLYDDNKKI
-63 YTDALKQQ
+63 YNEKV
-71 KQLQKS
+71 KQL
-77 IQESER
+77 ER
-83 NINTVQKYLNDVS
+83 LTKLIRENQRNVNTVNKYLNDIS

-103 NNAQKGL
+103 GEARKGL

-116 VNPKNVESLRTVRE
+116 INPKNAETLQTVRE

-141 RKGNLVEFSDIIGD
+141 RKGNIVEFSDIIGD

-165 MAKQRLQELIS
+165 KAKERLQDLIKSTEL
-176 TTQKNTQEIQIY
+176 NTQEIQKY
-188 RDQLKKV
+188 RDQLAQV
-195 EDEEQRR
+195 EAEETR
-202 ISANAGRV
+202 
-210 MGNLGG
+210 
-216 SSLSEIQ
+216 
-223 EAIKVTTQLRD
+223 
-234 AQKLGGQ
+234 
-241 EWNNYN
+241 
-247 VQIQSAQKYLSDFNN
+247 
-262 LTKQLSMADRMRNL
+262 
-276 GEVSEAS
+276 
-283 LTELKKYWQEQVN
+283 
-296 GTMLSSSELA
+296 
-306 KYEAQLKKVTDEEQ
+306 
-320 RRISANAGR
+320 
-329 VMGNLGGSS
+329 
-338 VSEIQE
+338 
-344 AIKVTTQLRDAQKRG
+344 
-359 SQEWEIYNDEI
+359 
-370 QKAQKYL
+370 
-377 QDFNDK
+377 
-383 AKQLTMFRQ
+383 
-392 MGDLTKVS
+392 
-400 SSSLSEL
+400 
-407 KKYWQEQINGADTTS
+407 
-422 AKLKHYQIQLQ
+422 
-433 AVMKEEE
+433 
-440 RRISVQAGKVMGNLT
+440 
-455 DSSVSEIQEAIKVT
+455 
-469 MQLRD
+469 
-474 AQKLGSQEWDIY
+474 
-486 NDEIQKA
+486 
-493 QKYLSDFNDLTK
+493 
-505 QLSMSDR
+505 
-512 MRDLGKASESSL
+512 
-524 AELKKYWQEQ
+524 
-534 VNGAQRGSQE
+534 
-544 LAEYESKL
+544 
-552 KQVLDEEKKR
+552 
-562 SAKSAVSVFSN
+562 
-573 LSGSSLTEIQDA
+573 
-585 IKATTQLRD
+585 
-594 ATELGSKQWDIYNQ
+594 
-608 YIERAKNY
+608 
-616 LSDFENT
+616 
-623 SKNAAIAE
+623 
-631 RMKNIG
+631 
-637 NASTSSLAELK
+637 
-648 KFWQEQVDGAELSS
+648 
-662 QKLQQYQQSLEAV
+662 
-675 VNEEQKRVS
+675 RVS

-740 KLKQSSAQ
+740 KLKQSSVQ

-780 LEVYKK
+780 LEEYKK

-1103 DDYLKN
+1103 DEYLKN

-1302 LGFTALA
+1302 LGFTALT

-1320 QAAKAQAEFESSIQK
+1320 QAAKAQSEFESSIQK

-1464 DALDGFMEK
+1464 DALDDFMEK

-1497 RKEAGQTHTFLEST
+1497 RKEAGQTQTFLEST

-1656 SAREEYEAL
+1656 SAKEEYEAL

-1744 ATEEEHLL
+1744 AMEEEHLL

-1875 ALVSLSEDAYSL
+1875 ALVSLSEDAYNM
-1887 NENQLRTYLSNIDA
+1887 NEIQLRGRLLGIDKI
-1901 VWAESMSPEQMS
+1901 WAESMSPEQMS

-1989 DNAELEALRIKLEAA
+1989 DNAELEALRIRLEAA
-2004 AQYYEQFESRKKEL
+2004 RQYYEEFYARKEEL

-2026 ATQQQAEESFL
+2026 ATEQQAEESYR
-2037 MAQKEAYDNY
+2037 MAEKEALD
-2047 IAAREEQSA
+2047 ALTQAREEQQS
-2056 KELEITESKLSTLKN
+2056 KKLEITESKLSTLKN

-2085 AAFSEVDDRKE
+2085 AAFSEVSDRKE
-2096 AAKQLLQTAMK
+2096 AAKQLLQTMMK
-2107 LTKDLIMQKVQELIM
+2107 LTKDLIMQKVQELVM
-2122 KKALGAQEVAQEAA
+2122 KKALNAQEVAQESA
-2136 TTTTV
+2136 TSATI
-2141 TALHGTQAITDL
+2141 TAVHGSQAITDL
-2153 TVQGAKTSGDI
+2153 TVQGAKTTADVST
-2164 ALGTASG
+2164 GTASG
-2171 AAKTIGQLGW
+2171 AAKIIGELGW
-2181 WGIPLV
+2181 WGIPLI

-2198 GLAMGKLNKS
+2198 GLAMGKLNKA
-2208 KQEVAAATGVSSS
+2208 KQDVAAATGVSSS

-2226 TGMLTYAE
+2226 AGMLTYAE

>member
-15 LIGGAD
+15 LIGGAE
-21 QARKQVEE
+21 QAQKQVDKMRDEWKKL
-29 MRKEWAKLGKEVQ
+29 RKEVENAQ
-42 EAQRNM
+42 EQMNATTN
-48 EKSVD
+48 
-53 TVDYDKNKKI
+53 TTLYDDNKKI
-63 YTDALKQQ
+63 YNEKV
-71 KQLQKS
+71 KQL
-77 IQESER
+77 ER
-83 NINTVQKYLNDVS
+83 LTKLIRENQRNVNTVNKYLNDIS

-103 NNAQKGL
+103 GEARKGL

-116 VNPKNVESLRTVRE
+116 INPKNAETLQTVRE

-141 RKGNLVEFSDIIGD
+141 RKGYIVEFSDIIGD

-165 MAKQRLQELIS
+165 KAKERLQDLIKSTEL
-176 TTQKNTQEIQIY
+176 NTQEIQKY
-188 RDQLKKV
+188 REQLAQV
-195 EDEEQRR
+195 EAEETR
-202 ISANAGRV
+202 
-210 MGNLGG
+210 
-216 SSLSEIQ
+216 
-223 EAIKVTTQLRD
+223 
-234 AQKLGGQ
+234 
-241 EWNNYN
+241 
-247 VQIQSAQKYLSDFNN
+247 
-262 LTKQLSMADRMRNL
+262 
-276 GEVSEAS
+276 
-283 LTELKKYWQEQVN
+283 
-296 GTMLSSSELA
+296 
-306 KYEAQLKKVTDEEQ
+306 
-320 RRISANAGR
+320 
-329 VMGNLGGSS
+329 
-338 VSEIQE
+338 
-344 AIKVTTQLRDAQKRG
+344 
-359 SQEWEIYNDEI
+359 
-370 QKAQKYL
+370 
-377 QDFNDK
+377 
-383 AKQLTMFRQ
+383 
-392 MGDLTKVS
+392 
-400 SSSLSEL
+400 
-407 KKYWQEQINGADTTS
+407 
-422 AKLKHYQIQLQ
+422 
-433 AVMKEEE
+433 
-440 RRISVQAGKVMGNLT
+440 
-455 DSSVSEIQEAIKVT
+455 
-469 MQLRD
+469 
-474 AQKLGSQEWDIY
+474 
-486 NDEIQKA
+486 
-493 QKYLSDFNDLTK
+493 
-505 QLSMSDR
+505 
-512 MRDLGKASESSL
+512 
-524 AELKKYWQEQ
+524 
-534 VNGAQRGSQE
+534 
-544 LAEYESKL
+544 
-552 KQVLDEEKKR
+552 
-562 SAKSAVSVFSN
+562 
-573 LSGSSLTEIQDA
+573 
-585 IKATTQLRD
+585 
-594 ATELGSKQWDIYNQ
+594 
-608 YIERAKNY
+608 
-616 LSDFENT
+616 
-623 SKNAAIAE
+623 
-631 RMKNIG
+631 
-637 NASTSSLAELK
+637 
-648 KFWQEQVDGAELSS
+648 
-662 QKLQQYQQSLEAV
+662 
-675 VNEEQKRVS
+675 RVS

-715 YKQQLKTSDTKG
+715 YKQQLKTSDTEGVKE
-727 IKDVESAI
+727 VESAI

-740 KLKQSSAQ
+740 KLKQSSAE
-748 FSTMDEA
+748 FTSLEDA
-755 LLKAEEV
+755 LDKAETV
-762 GMGTFDGT
+762 GQGTFDGT

-780 LEVYKK
+780 LEEYKK
-786 SLEVS
+786 KLEVS
-791 DTKGLKKIQVALEVI
+791 DTKGLKKIEDALSTIE
-806 DKKQKGALLSA
+806 KKQKSSVLSA
-817 KELDDIILNLK
+817 EELNKVILTLK
-828 AAPLEDLQKAAS
+828 TAPLEDLQKAAA

-852 TREYMETSM
+852 TREYMEASM

-1062 ALAGTLDAL
+1062 ALAGTLDAF

-1109 LIEQGRT
+1109 LIEQGKT
-1116 MEAIIAVFE
+1116 IQAVIAVFE

-1195 MLRMGNAIKESFINS
+1195 MQRMGNAIKESFINS
-1210 GFVEWLTDVLRYIAS
+1210 GFVEWLTDVLRYISS

-1233 ETSIRLMAVALQVLV
+1233 EKSIRLMAVTVQALV

-1260 ASANILLFGKMM
+1260 ASANIVLFTKMV
-1272 KAGTVSLNV
+1272 KAGTESVNI
-1281 FKTAWQALTF
+1281 FKIAWKWLSK
-1291 AMSKN
+1291 AMMSN
-1296 PIGWAV
+1296 PLGWVV
-1302 LGFTALA
+1302 LGFTALT
-1309 SAVTM
+1309 SAITY
-1314 FKKTVD
+1314 FKKSVD
-1320 QAAKAQAEFESSIQK
+1320 EATKAQSEFEAAIQK
-1335 ETFELN
+1335 ETFELS

-1444 AMARI
+1444 AMALI

-1473 YNKNIKQLPFSSDAL
+1473 YDKNIKQLPFSSDAL

-1497 RKEAGQTHTFLEST
+1497 RKEAGQTQTFLEST

-1539 LSELNTYLQQAT
+1539 IPELNTYLQQAT
-1551 TYVQRLREDVDDLNA
+1551 TYVQRLRSDVEYLNA
-1566 KREKGEKLTKAETD
+1566 KREKGKKLTELETAELERLNERKEKGIMLNKLEESRLE
-1580 ELAEKNRQLGVYQ
+1580 ELKEKNRLLGIYQ
-1593 NNISQVEKRIKA
+1593 YNIDQVEKRIKA

-1656 SAREEYEAL
+1656 SAKEEYEAL

-1695 TRGEQKEL
+1695 TRGEQKEM
-1703 NDQVSAAMAALE
+1703 NDEISAAMSALE

-1730 NEEITTEEMNRQID
+1730 DEQITTEEMNRQID

-1752 ARVELRKKLLGESNT
+1752 ARVELRKKLLGEENT
-1767 FNQKLYGMEG
+1767 FNQNLYGMEG

-1782 TAALLKKMGEKET
+1782 TAALIKKLGERQT
-1795 DGVRKNLEKDLLEV
+1795 DGLRKNLEKDLLEV
-1809 QNMAVKYR
+1809 QNMTVKYR

-1860 FSGVIDESAVKERMD
+1860 FSGVIDESAVKERIN

-1887 NENQLRTYLSNIDA
+1887 NEDQLRTYLSNIDA

-1940 IDVQWETSGNQKLWE
+1940 IDVQWETSGNQQLWE
-1955 DRIKGSDDQSELMGA
+1955 DRIKGTDERTELMGA

-1976 ASTQSSFLGTSDT
+1976 ASTQSSFLGTSET
-1989 DNAELEALRIKLEAA
+1989 DNAELEALRIRLEAA
-2004 AQYYEQFESRKKEL
+2004 RQYYEEFYARKEEL

-2026 ATQQQAEESFL
+2026 ATQQEAEESYR
-2037 MAQKEAYDNY
+2037 MAEKEALDELN
-2047 IAAREEQSA
+2047 AAREEQAS

-2085 AAFSEVDDRKE
+2085 AAFAEVDDRKQ
-2096 AAKQLLQTAMK
+2096 AAKMLLQTAMK
-2107 LTKDLIMQKVQELIM
+2107 LTKDLIMQKITELLM
-2122 KKALGAQEVAQEAA
+2122 KKTLGGQEVAQEAA
-2136 TTTTV
+2136 TSATI
-2141 TALHGTQAITDL
+2141 TALHGTQAVTDL
-2153 TVQGAKTSGDI
+2153 TVQGAKTTADI
-2164 ALGTASG
+2164 SAGIASG
-2171 AAKTIGQLGW
+2171 SAKTIGQLGW
-2181 WGIPLV
+2181 WGIPLI

-2198 GLAMGKLNKS
+2198 GLAMGKLNKA
-2208 KQEVAAATGVSSS
+2208 KQDVAAATGVSSS

-2226 TGMLTYAE
+2226 AGMLTYAE

-2244 QIYNARYQKELKTGV
+2244 QIYNARYQKDLKTGV

-2312 TFASGSYPSM
+2312 TFASGNYPSM
-2322 PAQASQAA
+2322 PAQITQVASGATDMTMQNEQMTQMLGSVAEALSTLNERLSKPIRAA
-2330 QQAGGSGMSAAE
+2330 
-2342 MSQVLTGVT
+2342 
-2351 DAVNALTQRLNQP
+2351 
-2364 ISATVDPYGRKGAV
+2364 VDPYGSKGAV
-2378 NQLSKASKFMNK
+2378 NQLNKASNFMTK
-2390 NGLTK
+2390 RGLIK

>member
-21 QARKQVEE
+21 QARKKIEE
-29 MRKEWAKLGKEVQ
+29 MRKEWEELDKVIQ

-48 EKSVD
+48 EMSVD

-63 YTDALKQQ
+63 YEDALKKQ

-77 IQESER
+77 ITESER
-83 NINTVQKYLNDVS
+83 NVNTVQKYLTDIS

-103 NNAQKGL
+103 NNAQRGL
-110 NQMLLG
+110 RDMLLG
-116 VNPKNVESLRTVRE
+116 VNPKDLKTLNTVRD
-130 YIKQIADEIQR
+130 YIKQIADEAQR

-176 TTQKNTQEIQIY
+176 STRLNTQEIQKY
-188 RDQLKKV
+188 REQLAQV
-195 EDEEQRR
+195 EAEETR
-202 ISANAGRV
+202 
-210 MGNLGG
+210 
-216 SSLSEIQ
+216 
-223 EAIKVTTQLRD
+223 
-234 AQKLGGQ
+234 
-241 EWNNYN
+241 
-247 VQIQSAQKYLSDFNN
+247 
-262 LTKQLSMADRMRNL
+262 
-276 GEVSEAS
+276 
-283 LTELKKYWQEQVN
+283 
-296 GTMLSSSELA
+296 
-306 KYEAQLKKVTDEEQ
+306 
-320 RRISANAGR
+320 
-329 VMGNLGGSS
+329 
-338 VSEIQE
+338 
-344 AIKVTTQLRDAQKRG
+344 
-359 SQEWEIYNDEI
+359 
-370 QKAQKYL
+370 
-377 QDFNDK
+377 
-383 AKQLTMFRQ
+383 
-392 MGDLTKVS
+392 
-400 SSSLSEL
+400 
-407 KKYWQEQINGADTTS
+407 
-422 AKLKHYQIQLQ
+422 
-433 AVMKEEE
+433 
-440 RRISVQAGKVMGNLT
+440 
-455 DSSVSEIQEAIKVT
+455 
-469 MQLRD
+469 
-474 AQKLGSQEWDIY
+474 
-486 NDEIQKA
+486 
-493 QKYLSDFNDLTK
+493 
-505 QLSMSDR
+505 
-512 MRDLGKASESSL
+512 
-524 AELKKYWQEQ
+524 
-534 VNGAQRGSQE
+534 
-544 LAEYESKL
+544 
-552 KQVLDEEKKR
+552 
-562 SAKSAVSVFSN
+562 
-573 LSGSSLTEIQDA
+573 
-585 IKATTQLRD
+585 
-594 ATELGSKQWDIYNQ
+594 
-608 YIERAKNY
+608 
-616 LSDFENT
+616 
-623 SKNAAIAE
+623 
-631 RMKNIG
+631 
-637 NASTSSLAELK
+637 
-648 KFWQEQVDGAELSS
+648 
-662 QKLQQYQQSLEAV
+662 
-675 VNEEQKRVS
+675 RVS

-701 TISQTK
+701 TIAQTK

-715 YKQQLKTSDTKG
+715 YKQQLKTSDIKG
-727 IKDVESAI
+727 VKEVESAI

-740 KLKQSSAQ
+740 KLKQSSAE
-748 FSTMDEA
+748 FTSLEDA
-755 LLKAEEV
+755 LDKAETV
-762 GMGTFDGT
+762 GQGTFDGT

-780 LEVYKK
+780 LEEYKK
-786 SLEVS
+786 KLEVS
-791 DTKGLKKIQVALEVI
+791 DTKGLKKIEDALSTIE
-806 DKKQKGALLSA
+806 KKQKNSVLSA
-817 KELDDIILNLK
+817 EELNKVILTLK
-828 AAPLEDLQKAAS
+828 TAPLEDLQKAAA
-840 QLQQELS
+840 QLQEELS
-847 EAERD
+847 KTERD
-852 TREYMETSM
+852 AEKYVETSM

-1109 LIEQGRT
+1109 LIEQGKT
-1116 MEAIIAVFE
+1116 IQAVIAVFE

-1177 ATSVT
+1177 ATSMT

-1195 MLRMGNAIKESFINS
+1195 MQRMGNAIKESFINS
-1210 GFVEWLTDVLRYIAS
+1210 GFVEWLTDVLRYISS

-1233 ETSIRLMAVALQVLV
+1233 EKSIRLMAVTVQALV

-1260 ASANILLFGKMM
+1260 ASANIVLFTKMV
-1272 KAGTVSLNV
+1272 KAGTASVNI
-1281 FKTAWQALTF
+1281 FKIAWQWLSK
-1291 AMSKN
+1291 AMMSN
-1296 PIGWAV
+1296 PLGWVV
-1302 LGFTALA
+1302 LGFTALT
-1309 SAVTM
+1309 SAITY
-1314 FKKTVD
+1314 FKKSVD
-1320 QAAKAQAEFESSIQK
+1320 EATKAQSEFEAAIQK
-1335 ETFELN
+1335 ETFELS

-1365 DKYGAYLGFMVTE
+1365 DKYGTYLGFMVTE

-1428 ASLNKMQNVGE
+1428 ASLNNMENVGE

-1497 RKEAGQTHTFLEST
+1497 RKEAGQTQTFLEST

-1539 LSELNTYLQQAT
+1539 IPELNTYLQQAT
-1551 TYVQRLREDVDDLNA
+1551 TYVQRLRSDVEYLNA
-1566 KREKGEKLTKAETD
+1566 KREKGKKLTELETAELERLNERKEKGIMLNKLEESRLEELNDKRRKGENLTD
-1580 ELAEKNRQLGVYQ
+1580 SELKELKEKNRLLGVYQ
-1593 NNISQVEKRIKA
+1593 YNIDQVEKRIKA

-1656 SAREEYEAL
+1656 SAKEEYEAL
-1665 KKMEQDVAKVLAEKW
+1665 KKMEEEVAKVLAEKW

-1695 TRGEQKEL
+1695 TRGEQKEM
-1703 NDQVSAAMAALE
+1703 NDEISAAMSALE

-1730 NEEITTEEMNRQID
+1730 DEQITTEEMNRQID

-1752 ARVELRKKLLGESNT
+1752 ARVELRKKLLGEENT
-1767 FNQKLYGMEG
+1767 FNQNLYGMEG

-1782 TAALLKKMGEKET
+1782 TAALIKKLGERQT
-1795 DGVRKNLEKDLLEV
+1795 DGLRKNLEKDLLEV

-1860 FSGVIDESAVKERMD
+1860 FSGVIDENAVKERIN

-1887 NENQLRTYLSNIDA
+1887 NEDQLRTYLSNIDA

-1927 AAAEKYAKDIKEM
+1927 SAAEKYAKDIKEM

-1976 ASTQSSFLGTSDT
+1976 ASTQSSFLGTSET

-2004 AQYYEQFESRKKEL
+2004 AQYYEEFESRKKEL

-2085 AAFSEVDDRKE
+2085 AAFAEVDDRKQ
-2096 AAKQLLQTAMK
+2096 AAKMLLQTAMK

-2141 TALHGTQAITDL
+2141 TALHGTQAVTDL
-2153 TVQGAKTSGDI
+2153 TVQGAKTTADI
-2164 ALGTASG
+2164 SAGIASG
-2171 AAKTIGQLGW
+2171 SAKTIGQLGW
-2181 WGIPLV
+2181 WGIPLI

-2198 GLAMGKLNKS
+2198 GLAMGKLNKA
-2208 KQEVAAATGVSSS
+2208 KQDVAAATGVSSS

-2226 TGMLTYAE
+2226 AGMLTYAE

-2287 LNYPHIYDSILTIAR
+2287 LNYPHIYESILTIAR

-2312 TFASGSYPSM
+2312 TFASGNYPSM
-2322 PAQASQAA
+2322 PAQITQVASGATDMTMQNE
-2330 QQAGGSGMSAAE
+2330 QMTQMLGSVAE
-2342 MSQVLTGVT
+2342 
-2351 DAVNALTQRLNQP
+2351 ALSTLNERLSKP
-2364 ISATVDPYGRKGAV
+2364 ISATVDPYGSKGAV
-2378 NQLSKASKFMNK
+2378 NQLNKASNFMTK
-2390 NGLTK
+2390 RGLIK

>member
-1 MANSLG
+1 LLANSFKTVSVELTETVFLSFISTFRVPNFEENKHKDMANSLG

-15 LIGGAD
+15 LIGGAE
-21 QARKQVEE
+21 QAQKQVDKMRDEWKKL
-29 MRKEWAKLGKEVQ
+29 RKEVENAQ
-42 EAQRNM
+42 EQMNATTN
-48 EKSVD
+48 
-53 TVDYDKNKKI
+53 TTLYDDNKKI
-63 YTDALKQQ
+63 YNEKV
-71 KQLQKS
+71 KQL
-77 IQESER
+77 ER
-83 NINTVQKYLNDVS
+83 LTKLIRENQRNVNTVNKYLNDIS

-103 NNAQKGL
+103 GEARKGL

-116 VNPKNVESLRTVRE
+116 INPKNAETLQTVRE

-141 RKGNLVEFSDIIGD
+141 RKGNIVEFSDIIGD

-165 MAKQRLQELIS
+165 KAKERLQDLIKSTEL
-176 TTQKNTQEIQIY
+176 NTQEIQKY
-188 RDQLKKV
+188 REQLAQV
-195 EDEEQRR
+195 EAEETR
-202 ISANAGRV
+202 
-210 MGNLGG
+210 
-216 SSLSEIQ
+216 
-223 EAIKVTTQLRD
+223 
-234 AQKLGGQ
+234 
-241 EWNNYN
+241 
-247 VQIQSAQKYLSDFNN
+247 
-262 LTKQLSMADRMRNL
+262 
-276 GEVSEAS
+276 
-283 LTELKKYWQEQVN
+283 
-296 GTMLSSSELA
+296 
-306 KYEAQLKKVTDEEQ
+306 
-320 RRISANAGR
+320 
-329 VMGNLGGSS
+329 
-338 VSEIQE
+338 
-344 AIKVTTQLRDAQKRG
+344 
-359 SQEWEIYNDEI
+359 
-370 QKAQKYL
+370 
-377 QDFNDK
+377 
-383 AKQLTMFRQ
+383 
-392 MGDLTKVS
+392 
-400 SSSLSEL
+400 
-407 KKYWQEQINGADTTS
+407 
-422 AKLKHYQIQLQ
+422 
-433 AVMKEEE
+433 
-440 RRISVQAGKVMGNLT
+440 
-455 DSSVSEIQEAIKVT
+455 
-469 MQLRD
+469 
-474 AQKLGSQEWDIY
+474 
-486 NDEIQKA
+486 
-493 QKYLSDFNDLTK
+493 
-505 QLSMSDR
+505 
-512 MRDLGKASESSL
+512 
-524 AELKKYWQEQ
+524 
-534 VNGAQRGSQE
+534 
-544 LAEYESKL
+544 
-552 KQVLDEEKKR
+552 
-562 SAKSAVSVFSN
+562 
-573 LSGSSLTEIQDA
+573 
-585 IKATTQLRD
+585 
-594 ATELGSKQWDIYNQ
+594 
-608 YIERAKNY
+608 
-616 LSDFENT
+616 
-623 SKNAAIAE
+623 
-631 RMKNIG
+631 
-637 NASTSSLAELK
+637 
-648 KFWQEQVDGAELSS
+648 
-662 QKLQQYQQSLEAV
+662 
-675 VNEEQKRVS
+675 RVS

-715 YKQQLKTSDTKG
+715 YKQQLKTSDTEGVKE
-727 IKDVESAI
+727 VESAI

-740 KLKQSSAQ
+740 KLKQSSAE
-748 FSTMDEA
+748 FTSLEDA
-755 LLKAEEV
+755 LDKAETV
-762 GMGTFDGT
+762 GQGTFDGT
-770 YEDLEKLKKS
+770 YEDLENLKKS
-780 LEVYKK
+780 LEEYKK
-786 SLEVS
+786 KLEVS
-791 DTKGLKKIQVALEVI
+791 DTKGLKKIEDALSTIE
-806 DKKQKGALLSA
+806 KKQKNSVLSA
-817 KELDDIILNLK
+817 EELNKVILTLK
-828 AAPLEDLQKAAS
+828 TAPLEDLQKAAA
-840 QLQQELS
+840 QLQEELS
-847 EAERD
+847 KTERD
-852 TREYMETSM
+852 AGKYVETSM

-1109 LIEQGRT
+1109 LIEQGKT
-1116 MEAIIAVFE
+1116 IQAVIAVFE

-1195 MLRMGNAIKESFINS
+1195 MQRMGNAIKESFINS
-1210 GFVEWLTDVLRYIAS
+1210 GFVEWLTDVLRYISS
-1225 IPNRFERG
+1225 IPNRFKRG
-1233 ETSIRLMAVALQVLV
+1233 ETSIRLMAVTVQALV

-1260 ASANILLFGKMM
+1260 ASANIVLFTKMV
-1272 KAGTVSLNV
+1272 KAGTASVNI
-1281 FKTAWQALTF
+1281 FKIAWQWLSK
-1291 AMSKN
+1291 AMMSN
-1296 PIGWAV
+1296 PLGWVV
-1302 LGFTALA
+1302 LGFTALT
-1309 SAVTM
+1309 SAITY
-1314 FKKTVD
+1314 FKKSVD
-1320 QAAKAQAEFESSIQK
+1320 EATKAQSEFEAAIQK
-1335 ETFELN
+1335 ETFELS

-1428 ASLNKMQNVGE
+1428 ASLNKMENVGE

-1444 AMARI
+1444 AMALI

-1473 YNKNIKQLPFSSDAL
+1473 YDKNIKQLPFSSDAL

-1497 RKEAGQTHTFLEST
+1497 RKEAGQTQTFLEST

-1539 LSELNTYLQQAT
+1539 KPELNTYLQQAT
-1551 TYVQRLREDVDDLNA
+1551 TYVQRLRSDVEYLNA
-1566 KREKGEKLTKAETD
+1566 KREKGKKLTELETAELERLNERKEKGIMLNKLEESRLEELNDKRRKGENLTD
-1580 ELAEKNRQLGVYQ
+1580 SELKELKEKNRLLGVYQ
-1593 NNISQVEKRIKA
+1593 YNIDQVEKRIKA

-1656 SAREEYEAL
+1656 SAKEEYEAL

-1695 TRGEQKEL
+1695 TRGEQKEM
-1703 NDQVSAAMAALE
+1703 NDEISAAMSALE

-1730 NEEITTEEMNRQID
+1730 DEQITTEEMNRQID

-1752 ARVELRKKLLGESNT
+1752 ARVELRKKLLGEENT
-1767 FNQKLYGMEG
+1767 FNQNLYGMEG

-1782 TAALLKKMGEKET
+1782 TAALIKKLGERQT
-1795 DGVRKNLEKDLLEV
+1795 DGLRKNLEKDLLEV

-1823 LLKYNPFESL
+1823 LLKYNPFESI

-1860 FSGVIDESAVKERMD
+1860 FSGVIDESAVKERIN
-1875 ALVSLSEDAYSL
+1875 ALVSLSEDAYNM
-1887 NENQLRTYLSNIDA
+1887 NEIQLRGRLLGIDKI
-1901 VWAESMSPEQMS
+1901 WAESMSPEQMS

-1927 AAAEKYAKDIKEM
+1927 SAAEKYAKDIKEM

-1955 DRIKGSDDQSELMGA
+1955 DRIKGTDERTELMGA

-1976 ASTQSSFLGTSDT
+1976 ASTQSSFLGTSET
-1989 DNAELEALRIKLEAA
+1989 DNAELEALRIRLEAA
-2004 AQYYEQFESRKKEL
+2004 RQYYEEFYARKEEL

-2026 ATQQQAEESFL
+2026 ATQQEAEESYR
-2037 MAQKEAYDNY
+2037 MAEKEALDELN
-2047 IAAREEQSA
+2047 AAREEQAS

-2085 AAFSEVDDRKE
+2085 AAFAEVDDRKQ
-2096 AAKQLLQTAMK
+2096 AAKMLLQTAMK
-2107 LTKDLIMQKVQELIM
+2107 LTKDLIMQKITELLM
-2122 KKALGAQEVAQEAA
+2122 KKTLGDQEVAQEAA
-2136 TTTTV
+2136 TSATV
-2141 TALHGTQAITDL
+2141 TAIHGSQAITDM
-2153 TVQGAKTSGDI
+2153 TVEGAKTAGDVTSGI
-2164 ALGTASG
+2164 ARGS
-2171 AAKTIGQLGW
+2171 AKTIGDLGW
-2181 WGIPLV
+2181 WGIPLI

-2198 GLAMGKLNKS
+2198 GLAMGKLNKA
-2208 KQEVAAATGVSSS
+2208 KQDVAAATGVSSS

-2226 TGMLTYAE
+2226 AGMLTYAE

-2287 LNYPHIYDSILTIAR
+2287 LNYPHIYESILTIAR

-2322 PAQASQAA
+2322 PAQITQVASGATDMTMQNE
-2330 QQAGGSGMSAAE
+2330 QMTQMLGSVAE
-2342 MSQVLTGVT
+2342 
-2351 DAVNALTQRLNQP
+2351 ALSTLNERLSKP
-2364 ISATVDPYGRKGAV
+2364 ISATVDPYGSKGAV
-2378 NQLSKASKFMNK
+2378 NQLNKASNFMTK
-2390 NGLTK
+2390 RGLIK

>member
-21 QARKQVEE
+21 QARKKIEE
-29 MRKEWAKLGKEVQ
+29 MRKEWEELDKVIQ

-48 EKSVD
+48 EMSVD

-63 YTDALKQQ
+63 YEDALKQQ

-77 IQESER
+77 ITESER
-83 NINTVQKYLNDVS
+83 NVNTVQKYLTDIS

-110 NQMLLG
+110 KQMLLG
-116 VNPKNVESLRTVRE
+116 VNPKDLQTLNTVRD
-130 YIKQIADEIQR
+130 YIKQIADEAQR

-176 TTQKNTQEIQIY
+176 STRLNTQEIQKY
-188 RDQLKKV
+188 REQLAQV
-195 EDEEQRR
+195 EAEETR
-202 ISANAGRV
+202 
-210 MGNLGG
+210 
-216 SSLSEIQ
+216 
-223 EAIKVTTQLRD
+223 
-234 AQKLGGQ
+234 
-241 EWNNYN
+241 
-247 VQIQSAQKYLSDFNN
+247 
-262 LTKQLSMADRMRNL
+262 
-276 GEVSEAS
+276 
-283 LTELKKYWQEQVN
+283 
-296 GTMLSSSELA
+296 
-306 KYEAQLKKVTDEEQ
+306 
-320 RRISANAGR
+320 
-329 VMGNLGGSS
+329 
-338 VSEIQE
+338 
-344 AIKVTTQLRDAQKRG
+344 
-359 SQEWEIYNDEI
+359 
-370 QKAQKYL
+370 
-377 QDFNDK
+377 
-383 AKQLTMFRQ
+383 
-392 MGDLTKVS
+392 
-400 SSSLSEL
+400 
-407 KKYWQEQINGADTTS
+407 
-422 AKLKHYQIQLQ
+422 
-433 AVMKEEE
+433 
-440 RRISVQAGKVMGNLT
+440 
-455 DSSVSEIQEAIKVT
+455 
-469 MQLRD
+469 
-474 AQKLGSQEWDIY
+474 
-486 NDEIQKA
+486 
-493 QKYLSDFNDLTK
+493 
-505 QLSMSDR
+505 
-512 MRDLGKASESSL
+512 
-524 AELKKYWQEQ
+524 
-534 VNGAQRGSQE
+534 
-544 LAEYESKL
+544 
-552 KQVLDEEKKR
+552 
-562 SAKSAVSVFSN
+562 
-573 LSGSSLTEIQDA
+573 
-585 IKATTQLRD
+585 
-594 ATELGSKQWDIYNQ
+594 
-608 YIERAKNY
+608 
-616 LSDFENT
+616 
-623 SKNAAIAE
+623 
-631 RMKNIG
+631 
-637 NASTSSLAELK
+637 
-648 KFWQEQVDGAELSS
+648 
-662 QKLQQYQQSLEAV
+662 
-675 VNEEQKRVS
+675 RVS

-715 YKQQLKTSDTKG
+715 YKQQLKTSDTNGVKE
-727 IKDVESAI
+727 VESAI

-740 KLKQSSAQ
+740 KLKQSSAE
-748 FSTMDEA
+748 FTSLEDA
-755 LLKAEEV
+755 LDKAETV
-762 GMGTFDGT
+762 GQGTFDGT

-780 LEVYKK
+780 LEEYKK
-786 SLEVS
+786 KLEVS
-791 DTKGLKKIQVALEVI
+791 DTKGLKKIEDALSTIE
-806 DKKQKGALLSA
+806 KKQKSSVLSA
-817 KELDDIILNLK
+817 EELNKVILTLK
-828 AAPLEDLQKAAS
+828 TAPLEDLQKAAA
-840 QLQQELS
+840 QLQEELS
-847 EAERD
+847 KTGRD
-852 TREYMETSM
+852 AKKYVEKSM
-861 NLRRVNEQINEVK
+861 DLRRVNEQINEVK

-1109 LIEQGRT
+1109 LIEQGKT
-1116 MEAIIAVFE
+1116 IQAVIAVFE

-1195 MLRMGNAIKESFINS
+1195 MQRMGNAIKESFINS
-1210 GFVEWLTDVLRYIAS
+1210 GFVEWLTDVLRYISS

-1233 ETSIRLMAVALQVLV
+1233 EKSIRLMAVTVQALV

-1260 ASANILLFGKMM
+1260 ASANIVLFTKMV
-1272 KAGTVSLNV
+1272 KSGTASVNI
-1281 FKTAWQALTF
+1281 FKIAWQSLSK
-1291 AMSKN
+1291 AMMSN
-1296 PIGWAV
+1296 PLGWVV
-1302 LGFTALA
+1302 LGFTALT
-1309 SAVTM
+1309 SAITY
-1314 FKKTVD
+1314 FKKSVD
-1320 QAAKAQAEFESSIQK
+1320 EATKAQSEFEAAIQK
-1335 ETFELN
+1335 ETFELS

-1444 AMARI
+1444 AMALI

-1473 YNKNIKQLPFSSDAL
+1473 YDKNIKQLPFSSDAL

-1497 RKEAGQTHTFLEST
+1497 RKEAGQTQTFLEST
-1511 QRAAESKTEELMLQ
+1511 QRAAERKTEELMLQ
-1525 DLRKSNQGILSSSD
+1525 DLRKSNQDILSSSD
-1539 LSELNTYLQQAT
+1539 LPELNTYLQQAT
-1551 TYVQRLREDVDDLNA
+1551 TYVQRLRSDVEYLNA
-1566 KREKGEKLTKAETD
+1566 KREKGKKLTELETAELERLNERKEKGIMLNKLEESRLEELNDKRRKGENLTD
-1580 ELAEKNRQLGVYQ
+1580 SELKELKEKNRLLGAYQ
-1593 NNISQVEKRIKA
+1593 YNIDQVEKRIKA

-1656 SAREEYEAL
+1656 SAKEEYEAL

-1695 TRGEQKEL
+1695 TRGEQKEM
-1703 NDQVSAAMAALE
+1703 NDEISAAMSALE

-1730 NEEITTEEMNRQID
+1730 DEQITTEEMNRQID

-1752 ARVELRKKLLGESNT
+1752 ARVELRKKLLGEENT
-1767 FNQKLYGMEG
+1767 FNQNLYGMEG

-1782 TAALLKKMGEKET
+1782 TAALIKKLGERQT
-1795 DGVRKNLEKDLLEV
+1795 DGLRKNLEKDLLEV

-1860 FSGVIDESAVKERMD
+1860 FSGVIDESAVKERIN

-1887 NENQLRTYLSNIDA
+1887 NEDQLRTYLSNIDA

-1955 DRIKGSDDQSELMGA
+1955 DRIKGTDERTELMGA

-1976 ASTQSSFLGTSDT
+1976 ASTQSSFLGTSET

-2047 IAAREEQSA
+2047 IAAREEQSS

-2085 AAFSEVDDRKE
+2085 AAFAEVDDRKQ
-2096 AAKQLLQTAMK
+2096 AAKMLLQTAMK
-2107 LTKDLIMQKVQELIM
+2107 LTKDLIMQKITELLM
-2122 KKALGAQEVAQEAA
+2122 KKTLGDQEVAQEAA
-2136 TTTTV
+2136 TSATV
-2141 TALHGTQAITDL
+2141 TAIHGSQAITDM
-2153 TVQGAKTSGDI
+2153 TVEGAKTEGDVTSGI
-2164 ALGTASG
+2164 ARGS
-2171 AAKTIGQLGW
+2171 AKTIGDLGW
-2181 WGIPLV
+2181 WGIPLI

-2198 GLAMGKLNKS
+2198 GLAMGKLNKA
-2208 KQEVAAATGVSSS
+2208 KQDVAAATGVSSS

-2226 TGMLTYAE
+2226 AGMLTYAE

-2287 LNYPHIYDSILTIAR
+2287 LNYPHIYESILTIAR

-2322 PAQASQAA
+2322 PAQITQVASGATDMTMQNE
-2330 QQAGGSGMSAAE
+2330 QMTQMLGSVAE
-2342 MSQVLTGVT
+2342 
-2351 DAVNALTQRLNQP
+2351 ALSTLNERLSKP
-2364 ISATVDPYGRKGAV
+2364 ISATVDPYGSKGAV
-2378 NQLSKASKFMNK
+2378 NQLNKASNFMTK
-2390 NGLTK
+2390 RGLIK

>member
-15 LIGGAD
+15 LIGGAE
-21 QARKQVEE
+21 QARKQVEQ
-29 MRKEWAKLGKEVQ
+29 MREEWKKLGKQAQ
-42 EAQRNM
+42 EAQKNM
-48 EKSVD
+48 QATVD
-53 TVDYDKNKKI
+53 TVAYDKNKKI
-63 YTDALKQQ
+63 YEDALKQQ

-77 IQESER
+77 ITESER
-83 NINTVQKYLNDVS
+83 NINTVQKYLTDIS

-110 NQMLLG
+110 KQMLLG
-116 VNPKNVESLRTVRE
+116 VNPKDLQTLNTVRD
-130 YIKQIADEIQR
+130 YIKQIADEAQR

-176 TTQKNTQEIQIY
+176 TTQKNTKEIQTY
-188 RDQLKKV
+188 REQLKKV

-202 ISANAGRV
+202 ISSKAGRV
-210 MGNLGG
+210 MGNLDG
-216 SSLSEIQ
+216 SSVAEIQ
-223 EAIKVTTQLRD
+223 EAINVTTKLRD

-241 EWNNYN
+241 EWEIYN
-247 VQIQSAQKYLSDFNN
+247 DEIQRAQKYLSDFNN
-262 LTKQLSMADRMRNL
+262 LTKQIA
-276 GEVSEAS
+276 
-283 LTELKKYWQEQVN
+283 
-296 GTMLSSSELA
+296 
-306 KYEAQLKKVTDEEQ
+306 
-320 RRISANAGR
+320 
-329 VMGNLGGSS
+329 
-338 VSEIQE
+338 
-344 AIKVTTQLRDAQKRG
+344 
-359 SQEWEIYNDEI
+359 
-370 QKAQKYL
+370 
-377 QDFNDK
+377 
-383 AKQLTMFRQ
+383 
-392 MGDLTKVS
+392 
-400 SSSLSEL
+400 
-407 KKYWQEQINGADTTS
+407 
-422 AKLKHYQIQLQ
+422 
-433 AVMKEEE
+433 
-440 RRISVQAGKVMGNLT
+440 
-455 DSSVSEIQEAIKVT
+455 
-469 MQLRD
+469 
-474 AQKLGSQEWDIY
+474 
-486 NDEIQKA
+486 
-493 QKYLSDFNDLTK
+493 
-505 QLSMSDR
+505 MSDR
-512 MRDLGKASESSL
+512 MKELGKASESSL
-524 AELKKYWQEQ
+524 SELKKYWQEQ

-608 YIERAKNY
+608 YIERAKKY

-662 QKLQQYQQSLEAV
+662 QKLQQYQQNLEAV
-675 VNEEQKRVS
+675 IKEEQNRIS
-684 QRAQTTLGKVQT
+684 NRAQTTLGQVQT

-701 TISQTK
+701 TIAQTK

-727 IKDVESAI
+727 VKEVESAI

-740 KLKQSSAQ
+740 KLKQSSAE
-748 FSTMDEA
+748 FTSLEDA
-755 LLKAEEV
+755 LDKAETV
-762 GMGTFDGT
+762 GQGTFDGT

-780 LEVYKK
+780 LEEYKK
-786 SLEVS
+786 KLEVS
-791 DTKGLKKIQVALEVI
+791 DTKGLKKIEDALSTIE
-806 DKKQKGALLSA
+806 KKQKNSVLSA
-817 KELDDIILNLK
+817 KELDKVLLSLK
-828 AAPLEDLQKAAS
+828 TASLEDLQKAAA
-840 QLQQELS
+840 QLQEELS
-847 EAERD
+847 KTERD
-852 TREYMETSM
+852 AEKYVEKSM
-861 NLRRVNEQINEVK
+861 DLRRVNEQINEVK

-1109 LIEQGRT
+1109 LIEQGKT
-1116 MEAIIAVFE
+1116 IQAVIAVFE

-1195 MLRMGNAIKESFINS
+1195 MQRMGNAIKESFINS
-1210 GFVEWLTDVLRYIAS
+1210 GFVEWLTDVLRYISS

-1233 ETSIRLMAVALQVLV
+1233 EKSIRLMAVTVQALV

-1260 ASANILLFGKMM
+1260 ASANIVLFTKMV
-1272 KAGTVSLNV
+1272 KAGTASVNI
-1281 FKTAWQALTF
+1281 FKIAWQWLSK
-1291 AMSKN
+1291 AMMSN
-1296 PIGWAV
+1296 PLGWVV
-1302 LGFTALA
+1302 LGFTALT
-1309 SAVTM
+1309 SAITY
-1314 FKKTVD
+1314 FKKSVD
-1320 QAAKAQAEFESSIQK
+1320 EATKAQSEFEAAIQK
-1335 ETFELN
+1335 ETFELS

-1497 RKEAGQTHTFLEST
+1497 RKEAGQTQTFLEST

-1539 LSELNTYLQQAT
+1539 IPELNTYLQQAT
-1551 TYVQRLREDVDDLNA
+1551 TYVQRLRSDVEYLNA
-1566 KREKGEKLTKAETD
+1566 KREKGKKLTELETAELERLNERKEKGIMLNKLEESRLEELNDKRRKGENLTD
-1580 ELAEKNRQLGVYQ
+1580 SELKELKEKNRLLGVYQ
-1593 NNISQVEKRIKA
+1593 HNIDQVEKRIKA

-1656 SAREEYEAL
+1656 SAKEEYEAL

-1680 GRDTSGNWL
+1680 GRDTSGNWI

-1695 TRGEQKEL
+1695 TRGEQKEM
-1703 NDQVSAAMAALE
+1703 NDEISAAMSALE

-1730 NEEITTEEMNRQID
+1730 EEQITTEEMNRQID

-1752 ARVELRKKLLGESNT
+1752 ARVELRKKLLGEENT
-1767 FNQKLYGMEG
+1767 FNQNLYGMEG

-1782 TAALLKKMGEKET
+1782 TAALIKKLGERQT
-1795 DGVRKNLEKDLLEV
+1795 DGLRKNLEKDLLEV

-1860 FSGVIDESAVKERMD
+1860 FSGVIDESAVKERIN

-1887 NENQLRTYLSNIDA
+1887 NEDQLRTYLSNIDA

-1955 DRIKGSDDQSELMGA
+1955 DRIKGTDERTELMGA

-1976 ASTQSSFLGTSDT
+1976 ASTQSSFLGTSET
-1989 DNAELEALRIKLEAA
+1989 DNAELEALRIRLEAA
-2004 AQYYEQFESRKKEL
+2004 RQYYEEFYARKEEL

-2026 ATQQQAEESFL
+2026 ATQQEAEESYR
-2037 MAQKEAYDNY
+2037 MAEKEALDELN
-2047 IAAREEQSA
+2047 AAREEQAS

-2085 AAFSEVDDRKE
+2085 AAFAEVDDRKQ
-2096 AAKQLLQTAMK
+2096 AAKMLLQTAMK
-2107 LTKDLIMQKVQELIM
+2107 LTKDLIMQKITELLM
-2122 KKALGAQEVAQEAA
+2122 KKTLGDQEVAQEAA
-2136 TTTTV
+2136 TSATV
-2141 TALHGTQAITDL
+2141 TAIHGSQAITDM
-2153 TVQGAKTSGDI
+2153 TVEGAKTTGDVTSGI
-2164 ALGTASG
+2164 ARGS
-2171 AAKTIGQLGW
+2171 AKTIGDLGW
-2181 WGIPLV
+2181 WGIPLI

-2198 GLAMGKLNKS
+2198 GLAMGKLNKA
-2208 KQEVAAATGVSSS
+2208 KQDVAAATGVSSS

-2226 TGMLTYAE
+2226 AGMLTYAE

-2312 TFASGSYPSM
+2312 TFASGNYPSM
-2322 PAQASQAA
+2322 PAQITQVASGATDMTMQNE
-2330 QQAGGSGMSAAE
+2330 QMTQMLGSVAE
-2342 MSQVLTGVT
+2342 
-2351 DAVNALTQRLNQP
+2351 ALSTLNERLSKP
-2364 ISATVDPYGRKGAV
+2364 ISATVDPYGSKGAV
-2378 NQLSKASKFMNK
+2378 NQLNKASNFMTK
-2390 NGLTK
+2390 RGLIK

>member
-15 LIGGAD
+15 LIGGAE

-42 EAQRNM
+42 QAQRNM

-53 TVDYDKNKKI
+53 TVDYDENKKT
-63 YTDALKQQ
+63 YTEALKQQ

-83 NINTVQKYLNDVS
+83 NINTVEKYLADIS

-103 NNAQKGL
+103 NDAQRGL
-110 NQMLLG
+110 KQMLLG
-116 VNPKNVESLRTVRE
+116 VNPKSIESLNTVRD
-130 YIKQIADEIQR
+130 YIKQIADEAQR

-176 TTQKNTQEIQIY
+176 STRLNTQEIQKY
-188 RDQLKKV
+188 REQLAQV
-195 EDEEQRR
+195 EAEETR
-202 ISANAGRV
+202 
-210 MGNLGG
+210 
-216 SSLSEIQ
+216 
-223 EAIKVTTQLRD
+223 
-234 AQKLGGQ
+234 
-241 EWNNYN
+241 
-247 VQIQSAQKYLSDFNN
+247 
-262 LTKQLSMADRMRNL
+262 
-276 GEVSEAS
+276 
-283 LTELKKYWQEQVN
+283 
-296 GTMLSSSELA
+296 
-306 KYEAQLKKVTDEEQ
+306 
-320 RRISANAGR
+320 
-329 VMGNLGGSS
+329 
-338 VSEIQE
+338 
-344 AIKVTTQLRDAQKRG
+344 
-359 SQEWEIYNDEI
+359 
-370 QKAQKYL
+370 
-377 QDFNDK
+377 
-383 AKQLTMFRQ
+383 
-392 MGDLTKVS
+392 
-400 SSSLSEL
+400 
-407 KKYWQEQINGADTTS
+407 
-422 AKLKHYQIQLQ
+422 
-433 AVMKEEE
+433 
-440 RRISVQAGKVMGNLT
+440 
-455 DSSVSEIQEAIKVT
+455 
-469 MQLRD
+469 
-474 AQKLGSQEWDIY
+474 
-486 NDEIQKA
+486 
-493 QKYLSDFNDLTK
+493 
-505 QLSMSDR
+505 
-512 MRDLGKASESSL
+512 
-524 AELKKYWQEQ
+524 
-534 VNGAQRGSQE
+534 
-544 LAEYESKL
+544 
-552 KQVLDEEKKR
+552 
-562 SAKSAVSVFSN
+562 
-573 LSGSSLTEIQDA
+573 
-585 IKATTQLRD
+585 
-594 ATELGSKQWDIYNQ
+594 
-608 YIERAKNY
+608 
-616 LSDFENT
+616 
-623 SKNAAIAE
+623 
-631 RMKNIG
+631 
-637 NASTSSLAELK
+637 
-648 KFWQEQVDGAELSS
+648 
-662 QKLQQYQQSLEAV
+662 
-675 VNEEQKRVS
+675 RVS

-701 TISQTK
+701 TIAQTK

-740 KLKQSSAQ
+740 KLKQSSAE
-748 FSTMDEA
+748 FTSLEDA
-755 LLKAEEV
+755 LDKAETV
-762 GMGTFDGT
+762 GQGTFDGT

-780 LEVYKK
+780 LEEYKK
-786 SLEVS
+786 KLEVS
-791 DTKGLKKIQVALEVI
+791 DTKGLKKIEDALSTIE
-806 DKKQKGALLSA
+806 KKQKNSVLSA
-817 KELDDIILNLK
+817 KELDKVLLSLK
-828 AAPLEDLQKAAS
+828 TASLEDLQKAAA
-840 QLQQELS
+840 QLQEELS
-847 EAERD
+847 KTERD
-852 TREYMETSM
+852 AEKYVETSM

-1103 DDYLKN
+1103 DEYLKN
-1109 LIEQGRT
+1109 LIEQGKT
-1116 MEAIIAVFE
+1116 IQAVIAVFE

-1195 MLRMGNAIKESFINS
+1195 MQRMGNAIKESFINS
-1210 GFVEWLTDVLRYIAS
+1210 GIVEWLTDVLRYISS

-1233 ETSIRLMAVALQVLV
+1233 ETSIRLMAVTVQALV

-1260 ASANILLFGKMM
+1260 ASANIVLFTKMVKEGTASVNIFKIAWKWLS
-1272 KAGTVSLNV
+1272 KAM
-1281 FKTAWQALTF
+1281 
-1291 AMSKN
+1291 MSN
-1296 PIGWAV
+1296 PLGWVV
-1302 LGFTALA
+1302 LGFTALT
-1309 SAVTM
+1309 SAVTY
-1314 FKKTVD
+1314 FKKSVD
-1320 QAAKAQAEFESSIQK
+1320 EATKAQSEFEAAIQK
-1335 ETFELN
+1335 ETFELS

-1444 AMARI
+1444 AMALI

-1497 RKEAGQTHTFLEST
+1497 RKEAGQTQTFLEST
-1511 QRAAESKTEELMLQ
+1511 QRAAERKTEELMLQ
-1525 DLRKSNQGILSSSD
+1525 DLRKSNQDILSSSD
-1539 LSELNTYLQQAT
+1539 IPELNTYLQQAT
-1551 TYVQRLREDVDDLNA
+1551 TYVQRLRSDVEYLNA
-1566 KREKGEKLTKAETD
+1566 KREKGKKLTELETAELERLNERKEKGIMLNKLEESRLEELNDKRRKGENLTD
-1580 ELAEKNRQLGVYQ
+1580 SELKELKEKNRLLGAYQ
-1593 NNISQVEKRIKA
+1593 YNIDQVEKRIKA

-1656 SAREEYEAL
+1656 SAKEEYEAL

-1695 TRGEQKEL
+1695 TRGEQKEM
-1703 NDQVSAAMAALE
+1703 NDEISAAMSALE

-1730 NEEITTEEMNRQID
+1730 DEQITTEEMNRQID
-1744 ATEEEHLL
+1744 ATEEKHLL
-1752 ARVELRKKLLGESNT
+1752 ARVELRKKLLGEENT
-1767 FNQKLYGMEG
+1767 FNQNLYGMEG

-1782 TAALLKKMGEKET
+1782 TAALIKKLGERQT
-1795 DGVRKNLEKDLLEV
+1795 DGLRKNLEKDLLEV

-1860 FSGVIDESAVKERMD
+1860 FSGVIDESAVKERIN

-1887 NENQLRTYLSNIDA
+1887 NEDQLRTYLSNIDA

-1955 DRIKGSDDQSELMGA
+1955 DRIKGTDERTELMGA

-1976 ASTQSSFLGTSDT
+1976 ASTQSSFLGTSET
-1989 DNAELEALRIKLEAA
+1989 DNAELEALRIRLEAA
-2004 AQYYEQFESRKKEL
+2004 RQYYEEFYARKEEL

-2026 ATQQQAEESFL
+2026 ATRQEAEESYR
-2037 MAQKEAYDNY
+2037 MAEKEALDELNT
-2047 IAAREEQSA
+2047 AREEQAS

-2085 AAFSEVDDRKE
+2085 AAFAEVDDRKQ
-2096 AAKQLLQTAMK
+2096 AAKMLLQTAMK
-2107 LTKDLIMQKVQELIM
+2107 LTKDLIMQKITELLM
-2122 KKALGAQEVAQEAA
+2122 KKTLGDQEVAQEAA
-2136 TTTTV
+2136 TSATV
-2141 TALHGTQAITDL
+2141 TAVHGSQAITDM
-2153 TVQGAKTSGDI
+2153 TVEEAKTAGDVTSGI
-2164 ALGTASG
+2164 ARGS
-2171 AAKTIGQLGW
+2171 AKTIGDLGW
-2181 WGIPLV
+2181 WGIPLI

-2198 GLAMGKLNKS
+2198 KLAMGKLNKS
-2208 KQEVAAATGVSSS
+2208 KQEVAAATGVSNS

-2226 TGMLTYAE
+2226 AGMLTYAE

-2287 LNYPHIYDSILTIAR
+2287 LNYPHIYESILTIAR

-2312 TFASGSYPSM
+2312 TFASGNYPSM
-2322 PAQASQAA
+2322 PAQITQVASGATDMTMQNE
-2330 QQAGGSGMSAAE
+2330 QMTQMLGSVAE
-2342 MSQVLTGVT
+2342 
-2351 DAVNALTQRLNQP
+2351 ALSTLNERLSKP
-2364 ISATVDPYGRKGAV
+2364 ISATVDPYGSKGAV
-2378 NQLSKASKFMNK
+2378 NQLNKASNFMTK
-2390 NGLTK
+2390 RGLIK

>member
-21 QARKQVEE
+21 QARKKIEE
-29 MRKEWAKLGKEVQ
+29 MRKEWEELDKVIQ

-48 EKSVD
+48 EMSVD
-53 TVDYDKNKKI
+53 TVNYDKNKKI
-63 YTDALKQQ
+63 YEDALKKQ

-77 IQESER
+77 ITESER
-83 NINTVQKYLNDVS
+83 NVNTVQKYLTDIS

-103 NNAQKGL
+103 NNAQRGL
-110 NQMLLG
+110 RDMLLG
-116 VNPKNVESLRTVRE
+116 VNPKDLKTLNTVRD
-130 YIKQIADEIQR
+130 YIKQIADEAQR

-176 TTQKNTQEIQIY
+176 STRLNTQEIQKY
-188 RDQLKKV
+188 REQLAQV
-195 EDEEQRR
+195 EAEETR
-202 ISANAGRV
+202 
-210 MGNLGG
+210 
-216 SSLSEIQ
+216 
-223 EAIKVTTQLRD
+223 
-234 AQKLGGQ
+234 
-241 EWNNYN
+241 
-247 VQIQSAQKYLSDFNN
+247 
-262 LTKQLSMADRMRNL
+262 
-276 GEVSEAS
+276 
-283 LTELKKYWQEQVN
+283 
-296 GTMLSSSELA
+296 
-306 KYEAQLKKVTDEEQ
+306 
-320 RRISANAGR
+320 
-329 VMGNLGGSS
+329 
-338 VSEIQE
+338 
-344 AIKVTTQLRDAQKRG
+344 
-359 SQEWEIYNDEI
+359 
-370 QKAQKYL
+370 
-377 QDFNDK
+377 
-383 AKQLTMFRQ
+383 
-392 MGDLTKVS
+392 
-400 SSSLSEL
+400 
-407 KKYWQEQINGADTTS
+407 
-422 AKLKHYQIQLQ
+422 
-433 AVMKEEE
+433 
-440 RRISVQAGKVMGNLT
+440 
-455 DSSVSEIQEAIKVT
+455 
-469 MQLRD
+469 
-474 AQKLGSQEWDIY
+474 
-486 NDEIQKA
+486 
-493 QKYLSDFNDLTK
+493 
-505 QLSMSDR
+505 
-512 MRDLGKASESSL
+512 
-524 AELKKYWQEQ
+524 
-534 VNGAQRGSQE
+534 
-544 LAEYESKL
+544 
-552 KQVLDEEKKR
+552 
-562 SAKSAVSVFSN
+562 
-573 LSGSSLTEIQDA
+573 
-585 IKATTQLRD
+585 
-594 ATELGSKQWDIYNQ
+594 
-608 YIERAKNY
+608 
-616 LSDFENT
+616 
-623 SKNAAIAE
+623 
-631 RMKNIG
+631 
-637 NASTSSLAELK
+637 
-648 KFWQEQVDGAELSS
+648 
-662 QKLQQYQQSLEAV
+662 
-675 VNEEQKRVS
+675 RVS
-684 QRAQTTLGKVQT
+684 QRAQTTLGQVQT

-701 TISQTK
+701 TIAQTK

-715 YKQQLKTSDTKG
+715 YKQQLKTSDIKG
-727 IKDVESAI
+727 VKEVESAI

-740 KLKQSSAQ
+740 KLKQSSAE
-748 FSTMDEA
+748 FSSLDEA
-755 LLKAEEV
+755 LDKAETV
-762 GMGTFDGT
+762 GQGTFDGT

-780 LEVYKK
+780 LEEYKK
-786 SLEVS
+786 KLEVS
-791 DTKGLKKIQVALEVI
+791 DTKGLKKIEDALSTIE
-806 DKKQKGALLSA
+806 KKQKNSVLSA
-817 KELDDIILNLK
+817 EELNKVILTLK
-828 AAPLEDLQKAAS
+828 TAPLEDLQKAAA
-840 QLQQELS
+840 QLQEELS
-847 EAERD
+847 KTERD
-852 TREYMETSM
+852 AEKYVETSM

-1109 LIEQGRT
+1109 LIEQGKT
-1116 MEAIIAVFE
+1116 IQAVIAVFE

-1195 MLRMGNAIKESFINS
+1195 MQRMGNAIKESFINS
-1210 GFVEWLTDVLRYIAS
+1210 GFVEWLTDVLRYISS

-1233 ETSIRLMAVALQVLV
+1233 EKSIRLMAVTVQALV

-1260 ASANILLFGKMM
+1260 ASANIVLFTKMV
-1272 KAGTVSLNV
+1272 KAGTASVNI
-1281 FKTAWQALTF
+1281 FKIAWQWLSK
-1291 AMSKN
+1291 AMMSN
-1296 PIGWAV
+1296 PLGWVV
-1302 LGFTALA
+1302 LGFTALT
-1309 SAVTM
+1309 SAITY
-1314 FKKTVD
+1314 FKKSVD
-1320 QAAKAQAEFESSIQK
+1320 EATKAQSEFEAAIQK
-1335 ETFELN
+1335 ETFELS

-1428 ASLNKMQNVGE
+1428 ASLNKMENVGE

-1444 AMARI
+1444 AMALI

-1497 RKEAGQTHTFLEST
+1497 RKEAGQTQTFLEST

-1539 LSELNTYLQQAT
+1539 IPELNTYLQQAT
-1551 TYVQRLREDVDDLNA
+1551 TYVQRLRSDVEYLNA
-1566 KREKGEKLTKAETD
+1566 KREKGKKLTELETAELERLNERKEKGIMLNKLEESRLEELNDKRRKGENLTD
-1580 ELAEKNRQLGVYQ
+1580 SELKELKEKNRLLGVYQ
-1593 NNISQVEKRIKA
+1593 YNIDQVEKRIKA

-1656 SAREEYEAL
+1656 SAKEEYEAL

-1695 TRGEQKEL
+1695 TRGEQKEM
-1703 NDQVSAAMAALE
+1703 NDEISAAMSALE

-1730 NEEITTEEMNRQID
+1730 DEQITTEEMNRQID

-1752 ARVELRKKLLGESNT
+1752 ARVELRKKLLGEENT
-1767 FNQKLYGMEG
+1767 FNQNLYGMEG

-1782 TAALLKKMGEKET
+1782 TAALIKKLGERQT
-1795 DGVRKNLEKDLLEV
+1795 DGLRKNLEKDLLEV

-1860 FSGVIDESAVKERMD
+1860 FSGVIDESTVKERIN

-1887 NENQLRTYLSNIDA
+1887 NEDELRTYLSNIDA

-1955 DRIKGSDDQSELMGA
+1955 DRIKGADDQSELMGA

-2047 IAAREEQSA
+2047 IAAREEQSS
-2056 KELEITESKLSTLKN
+2056 KELEITESKLGTLKN

-2085 AAFSEVDDRKE
+2085 AAFAEVDDRKQ
-2096 AAKQLLQTAMK
+2096 AAKMLLQTAMK
-2107 LTKDLIMQKVQELIM
+2107 LTKDLIMQKITELLM
-2122 KKALGAQEVAQEAA
+2122 KKTLGGQEVAQEAA
-2136 TTTTV
+2136 TSATV
-2141 TALHGTQAITDL
+2141 TAIHGSQAITDM
-2153 TVQGAKTSGDI
+2153 TVEGEKTAGDVTSGI
-2164 ALGTASG
+2164 ARGS
-2171 AAKTIGQLGW
+2171 AKTIGDLGW
-2181 WGIPLV
+2181 WGIPLT

-2198 GLAMGKLNKS
+2198 GLAMGKLNKA
-2208 KQEVAAATGVSSS
+2208 KQDVAAATGVSSS

-2226 TGMLTYAE
+2226 AGMLTYAE

-2312 TFASGSYPSM
+2312 TFASGNYPSM
-2322 PAQASQAA
+2322 PAQITQVASGAA
-2330 QQAGGSGMSAAE
+2330 DMTMQNEQMTQMLGSVAEALSTLNERLSKPIRAA
-2342 MSQVLTGVT
+2342 
-2351 DAVNALTQRLNQP
+2351 
-2364 ISATVDPYGRKGAV
+2364 VDPYGSKGAV
-2378 NQLSKASKFMNK
+2378 NQLNKASNFMTK
-2390 NGLTK
+2390 RGLIK

>member
-15 LIGGAD
+15 LIGGAE

-63 YTDALKQQ
+63 YEDALKQQ

-77 IQESER
+77 ITESER
-83 NINTVQKYLNDVS
+83 NINTVQKYLTDIS

-103 NNAQKGL
+103 NNAQRRL
-110 NQMLLG
+110 RDMLLG
-116 VNPKNVESLRTVRE
+116 VNPKDLKTLNTVRD

-176 TTQKNTQEIQIY
+176 TTQKNTKEIQTY
-188 RDQLKKV
+188 REQLKKV

-202 ISANAGRV
+202 ISSKAGRV
-210 MGNLGG
+210 MGNLDG
-216 SSLSEIQ
+216 SSVAEIQ
-223 EAIKVTTQLRD
+223 EAINVTTKLRD

-241 EWNNYN
+241 EW
-247 VQIQSAQKYLSDFNN
+247 
-262 LTKQLSMADRMRNL
+262 
-276 GEVSEAS
+276 
-283 LTELKKYWQEQVN
+283 
-296 GTMLSSSELA
+296 
-306 KYEAQLKKVTDEEQ
+306 
-320 RRISANAGR
+320 
-329 VMGNLGGSS
+329 
-338 VSEIQE
+338 
-344 AIKVTTQLRDAQKRG
+344 
-359 SQEWEIYNDEI
+359 EIYNDEI
-370 QKAQKYL
+370 Q
-377 QDFNDK
+377 
-383 AKQLTMFRQ
+383 R
-392 MGDLTKVS
+392 
-400 SSSLSEL
+400 
-407 KKYWQEQINGADTTS
+407 
-422 AKLKHYQIQLQ
+422 
-433 AVMKEEE
+433 
-440 RRISVQAGKVMGNLT
+440 
-455 DSSVSEIQEAIKVT
+455 
-469 MQLRD
+469 
-474 AQKLGSQEWDIY
+474 
-486 NDEIQKA
+486 A
-493 QKYLSDFNDLTK
+493 QKYLSDYNNLTK
-505 QLSMSDR
+505 QIAMSDR
-512 MRDLGKASESSL
+512 MKELGKASESSL

-544 LAEYESKL
+544 LAEYGSKL

-608 YIERAKNY
+608 YIERAKKY

-662 QKLQQYQQSLEAV
+662 QKLQQYQQNLEAV
-675 VNEEQKRVS
+675 IKEEQNRIS
-684 QRAQTTLGKVQT
+684 NRAQTTLGQVQT

-727 IKDVESAI
+727 VKEVESAI

-740 KLKQSSAQ
+740 KLKQSSAE
-748 FSTMDEA
+748 FTSLKDA
-755 LLKAEEV
+755 LDKAETV
-762 GMGTFDGT
+762 GQGTFDGT

-780 LEVYKK
+780 LEEYKK
-786 SLEVS
+786 KLEVS
-791 DTKGLKKIQVALEVI
+791 DTKGLKKIEDALSTIE
-806 DKKQKGALLSA
+806 KKQKNSVLSA
-817 KELDDIILNLK
+817 KELDKVLLSLK
-828 AAPLEDLQKAAS
+828 TASLEDLQKAAA
-840 QLQQELS
+840 QLQEELS
-847 EAERD
+847 KTERD
-852 TREYMETSM
+852 AEKYVETSM

-1103 DDYLKN
+1103 DEYLKN
-1109 LIEQGRT
+1109 LIEQGKT
-1116 MEAIIAVFE
+1116 IQAVIAVFE

-1195 MLRMGNAIKESFINS
+1195 MQRMGNAIKESFINS
-1210 GFVEWLTDVLRYIAS
+1210 GIVEWLTDVLRYISS

-1233 ETSIRLMAVALQVLV
+1233 ETSIRLMAVTVQALV

-1260 ASANILLFGKMM
+1260 ASANIVLFTKMVKEGTASVNIFKIAWKWLS
-1272 KAGTVSLNV
+1272 KAM
-1281 FKTAWQALTF
+1281 
-1291 AMSKN
+1291 MSN
-1296 PIGWAV
+1296 PLGWVV
-1302 LGFTALA
+1302 LGFTALT
-1309 SAVTM
+1309 SAVTY
-1314 FKKTVD
+1314 FKKSVD
-1320 QAAKAQAEFESSIQK
+1320 EATKAQSEFEAAIQK
-1335 ETFELN
+1335 ETFELS

-1444 AMARI
+1444 AMALI

-1497 RKEAGQTHTFLEST
+1497 RKEAGQTQTFLEST

-1539 LSELNTYLQQAT
+1539 IPELNTYLQQAT
-1551 TYVQRLREDVDDLNA
+1551 TYVQRLRSDVEYLNA
-1566 KREKGEKLTKAETD
+1566 KREKGKKLTELETAELERLNERKEKGIMLNKLEESRLEELNDKRRKGENLTD
-1580 ELAEKNRQLGVYQ
+1580 SELKELEEKNRLLGVYQ
-1593 NNISQVEKRIKA
+1593 YNIDQVEKRIKA

-1656 SAREEYEAL
+1656 SAKEEYEAL

-1695 TRGEQKEL
+1695 TRGEQKEM
-1703 NDQVSAAMAALE
+1703 NDEISAAMSALE

-1730 NEEITTEEMNRQID
+1730 DEQITTEEMNRQID

-1752 ARVELRKKLLGESNT
+1752 ARVELRKKLLGEENT
-1767 FNQKLYGMEG
+1767 FNQNLYGMEG

-1782 TAALLKKMGEKET
+1782 TAALIKKLGERQT
-1795 DGVRKNLEKDLLEV
+1795 DGLRKNLEKDLLEV

-1860 FSGVIDESAVKERMD
+1860 FSGVIDESAVKERIN

-1887 NENQLRTYLSNIDA
+1887 NEDQLRTYLSNIDA

-1955 DRIKGSDDQSELMGA
+1955 DRIKGTDERTELMGA

-1976 ASTQSSFLGTSDT
+1976 ASTQSSFLGTSET
-1989 DNAELEALRIKLEAA
+1989 DNAELEALRIRLEAA
-2004 AQYYEQFESRKKEL
+2004 RQYYEEFYARKEEL

-2026 ATQQQAEESFL
+2026 ATQQEAEESYR
-2037 MAQKEAYDNY
+2037 MAEKEALDELNT
-2047 IAAREEQSA
+2047 AREEQAS

-2085 AAFSEVDDRKE
+2085 AAFAEVDDRKQ
-2096 AAKQLLQTAMK
+2096 AAKMLLQTAMK
-2107 LTKDLIMQKVQELIM
+2107 LTKDLIMQKITELLM
-2122 KKALGAQEVAQEAA
+2122 KKTLGDQEVTQEAA
-2136 TTTTV
+2136 TSATV
-2141 TALHGTQAITDL
+2141 TAIHGSQAITDM
-2153 TVQGAKTSGDI
+2153 TVEGAKTAGDVTSGI
-2164 ALGTASG
+2164 ARGS
-2171 AAKTIGQLGW
+2171 AKTIGDLGW
-2181 WGIPLV
+2181 WGIPLI

-2208 KQEVAAATGVSSS
+2208 KQEVAAATGVSNS

-2226 TGMLTYAE
+2226 AGMLTYAE

-2287 LNYPHIYDSILTIAR
+2287 LNYPHIYESILTIAR

-2312 TFASGSYPSM
+2312 TFASGNYPSM
-2322 PAQASQAA
+2322 PAQITQVASGATDMTMQNE
-2330 QQAGGSGMSAAE
+2330 QMTQMLGSVAE
-2342 MSQVLTGVT
+2342 
-2351 DAVNALTQRLNQP
+2351 ALSTLNERLSKP
-2364 ISATVDPYGRKGAV
+2364 ISATVDPYGSKGAV
-2378 NQLSKASKFMNK
+2378 NQLNKASNFMTK
-2390 NGLTK
+2390 RGLIK

>member
-21 QARKQVEE
+21 QARKKIEE
-29 MRKEWAKLGKEVQ
+29 MRKEWEELDKVIQ

-48 EKSVD
+48 EMSVD

-63 YTDALKQQ
+63 YEDALKKQ

-77 IQESER
+77 ITESER
-83 NINTVQKYLNDVS
+83 NVNTVQKYLTDIS

-103 NNAQKGL
+103 NNAQRGL
-110 NQMLLG
+110 RDMLLG
-116 VNPKNVESLRTVRE
+116 VNPKDLKTLNTVRD
-130 YIKQIADEIQR
+130 YIKQIADEAQR

-176 TTQKNTQEIQIY
+176 STRLNTQEIQKY
-188 RDQLKKV
+188 REQLAQV
-195 EDEEQRR
+195 EAEETR
-202 ISANAGRV
+202 
-210 MGNLGG
+210 
-216 SSLSEIQ
+216 
-223 EAIKVTTQLRD
+223 
-234 AQKLGGQ
+234 
-241 EWNNYN
+241 
-247 VQIQSAQKYLSDFNN
+247 
-262 LTKQLSMADRMRNL
+262 
-276 GEVSEAS
+276 
-283 LTELKKYWQEQVN
+283 
-296 GTMLSSSELA
+296 
-306 KYEAQLKKVTDEEQ
+306 
-320 RRISANAGR
+320 
-329 VMGNLGGSS
+329 
-338 VSEIQE
+338 
-344 AIKVTTQLRDAQKRG
+344 
-359 SQEWEIYNDEI
+359 
-370 QKAQKYL
+370 
-377 QDFNDK
+377 
-383 AKQLTMFRQ
+383 
-392 MGDLTKVS
+392 
-400 SSSLSEL
+400 
-407 KKYWQEQINGADTTS
+407 
-422 AKLKHYQIQLQ
+422 
-433 AVMKEEE
+433 
-440 RRISVQAGKVMGNLT
+440 
-455 DSSVSEIQEAIKVT
+455 
-469 MQLRD
+469 
-474 AQKLGSQEWDIY
+474 
-486 NDEIQKA
+486 
-493 QKYLSDFNDLTK
+493 
-505 QLSMSDR
+505 
-512 MRDLGKASESSL
+512 
-524 AELKKYWQEQ
+524 
-534 VNGAQRGSQE
+534 
-544 LAEYESKL
+544 
-552 KQVLDEEKKR
+552 
-562 SAKSAVSVFSN
+562 
-573 LSGSSLTEIQDA
+573 
-585 IKATTQLRD
+585 
-594 ATELGSKQWDIYNQ
+594 
-608 YIERAKNY
+608 
-616 LSDFENT
+616 
-623 SKNAAIAE
+623 
-631 RMKNIG
+631 
-637 NASTSSLAELK
+637 
-648 KFWQEQVDGAELSS
+648 
-662 QKLQQYQQSLEAV
+662 
-675 VNEEQKRVS
+675 RVS

-727 IKDVESAI
+727 VKEVESAI

-740 KLKQSSAQ
+740 KLKQSSSE
-748 FSTMDEA
+748 FTSLEDA
-755 LLKAEEV
+755 LDKAETV
-762 GMGTFDGT
+762 GQGTFDGT

-780 LEVYKK
+780 LEEYKK
-786 SLEVS
+786 KLEVS
-791 DTKGLKKIQVALEVI
+791 DTKGLKKIEDALSTIE
-806 DKKQKGALLSA
+806 KKQKNSVLSA
-817 KELDDIILNLK
+817 KELDKVLLSLK
-828 AAPLEDLQKAAS
+828 TASLEDLQKAAA
-840 QLQQELS
+840 QLQEELS
-847 EAERD
+847 KTERD
-852 TREYMETSM
+852 AEKYVEKSM
-861 NLRRVNEQINEVK
+861 DLRRVNEQINEVK

-1109 LIEQGRT
+1109 LIEQGKT
-1116 MEAIIAVFE
+1116 IQAVIAVFE

-1195 MLRMGNAIKESFINS
+1195 MQRMGNAIKESFINS
-1210 GFVEWLTDVLRYIAS
+1210 GFVEWLTDVLRYISS

-1233 ETSIRLMAVALQVLV
+1233 EKSIRLMAVTVQALV

-1260 ASANILLFGKMM
+1260 ASANIVLFTKMV
-1272 KAGTVSLNV
+1272 KAGTASVNI
-1281 FKTAWQALTF
+1281 FKIAWQWLSK
-1291 AMSKN
+1291 AMMSN
-1296 PIGWAV
+1296 PLGWVV
-1302 LGFTALA
+1302 LGFTALT
-1309 SAVTM
+1309 SAITY
-1314 FKKTVD
+1314 FKKSVD
-1320 QAAKAQAEFESSIQK
+1320 EATKAQSEFEAAIQK
-1335 ETFELN
+1335 ETFELS

-1428 ASLNKMQNVGE
+1428 ASLNKMENVGE

-1444 AMARI
+1444 AMALI

-1473 YNKNIKQLPFSSDAL
+1473 YDKNIKQLPFSSDAL

-1497 RKEAGQTHTFLEST
+1497 RKEAGQTQTFLEST

-1539 LSELNTYLQQAT
+1539 IPELNTYLQQAT
-1551 TYVQRLREDVDDLNA
+1551 TYVQRLRSDVEYLNA
-1566 KREKGEKLTKAETD
+1566 KREKGKKLTELETAELERLNERKEKGIMLNKLEESRLEELNDKRRKGENLTD
-1580 ELAEKNRQLGVYQ
+1580 SELKELKEKNRLLGVYQ
-1593 NNISQVEKRIKA
+1593 YNIDQVEKRIKA

-1656 SAREEYEAL
+1656 SAKEEYEAL
-1665 KKMEQDVAKVLAEKW
+1665 KKMEEEVAKVLAEKW

-1695 TRGEQKEL
+1695 TRGEQKEM
-1703 NDQVSAAMAALE
+1703 NDEISAAMSALE

-1730 NEEITTEEMNRQID
+1730 DEQITTEEMNRQID

-1752 ARVELRKKLLGESNT
+1752 ARVELRKKLLGEENT
-1767 FNQKLYGMEG
+1767 FNQNLYGMEG

-1782 TAALLKKMGEKET
+1782 TAALIKKLGERQT
-1795 DGVRKNLEKDLLEV
+1795 DGLRKNLEKDLLEV

-1860 FSGVIDESAVKERMD
+1860 FSGVIDESAVKERIN

-1955 DRIKGSDDQSELMGA
+1955 DRIKGTDERTELMGA

-1976 ASTQSSFLGTSDT
+1976 ASTQSSFLGTSET
-1989 DNAELEALRIKLEAA
+1989 DNAELEALRIRLEAA
-2004 AQYYEQFESRKKEL
+2004 RQYYEEFYARKEEL

-2026 ATQQQAEESFL
+2026 ATQQEAEESYR
-2037 MAQKEAYDNY
+2037 MAEKEALDELN
-2047 IAAREEQSA
+2047 AAREEQAS

-2085 AAFSEVDDRKE
+2085 AAFAEVDDRKQ
-2096 AAKQLLQTAMK
+2096 AAKMLLQTAMK
-2107 LTKDLIMQKVQELIM
+2107 LTKDLIMQKITELLM
-2122 KKALGAQEVAQEAA
+2122 KKTLGDQEVAQEAA
-2136 TTTTV
+2136 TSATV
-2141 TALHGTQAITDL
+2141 TAIHGSQAITDM
-2153 TVQGAKTSGDI
+2153 TVEGAKTAGDVTSGI
-2164 ALGTASG
+2164 ARGS
-2171 AAKTIGQLGW
+2171 AKTIGDLGW
-2181 WGIPLV
+2181 WGIPLI

-2198 GLAMGKLNKS
+2198 GLAMGKLNKA
-2208 KQEVAAATGVSSS
+2208 KQDVAAATGVSSS

-2226 TGMLTYAE
+2226 AGMLTYAE

-2259 YGGGAHFGI
+2259 YSGGAHFGI

-2312 TFASGSYPSM
+2312 TFASGNYPFM
-2322 PAQASQAA
+2322 PAQITQVASGATDMTMQNEQMTQMLGSVAEALSTLNERLSKPIRAA
-2330 QQAGGSGMSAAE
+2330 
-2342 MSQVLTGVT
+2342 
-2351 DAVNALTQRLNQP
+2351 
-2364 ISATVDPYGRKGAV
+2364 VDPYGSKGAV
-2378 NQLSKASKFMNK
+2378 NQLNKASNFMTK
-2390 NGLTK
+2390 RGLIK

>member
-15 LIGGAD
+15 LIGGAE

-63 YTDALKQQ
+63 YEDALKQQ

-77 IQESER
+77 ITESER
-83 NINTVQKYLNDVS
+83 NVNTVQKYLTDIS

-103 NNAQKGL
+103 NNAQRGL
-110 NQMLLG
+110 RDMLLG
-116 VNPKNVESLRTVRE
+116 VNPKDLKTLNTVRD

-176 TTQKNTQEIQIY
+176 TTQKNTKEIQTY
-188 RDQLKKV
+188 REQLKKV

-202 ISANAGRV
+202 ISSKAGRV
-210 MGNLGG
+210 MGNLDG
-216 SSLSEIQ
+216 SSVAEIQ
-223 EAIKVTTQLRD
+223 EAINVTTKLRD

-241 EWNNYN
+241 EW
-247 VQIQSAQKYLSDFNN
+247 
-262 LTKQLSMADRMRNL
+262 
-276 GEVSEAS
+276 
-283 LTELKKYWQEQVN
+283 
-296 GTMLSSSELA
+296 
-306 KYEAQLKKVTDEEQ
+306 
-320 RRISANAGR
+320 
-329 VMGNLGGSS
+329 
-338 VSEIQE
+338 
-344 AIKVTTQLRDAQKRG
+344 
-359 SQEWEIYNDEI
+359 EIYNDEI
-370 QKAQKYL
+370 Q
-377 QDFNDK
+377 
-383 AKQLTMFRQ
+383 R
-392 MGDLTKVS
+392 
-400 SSSLSEL
+400 
-407 KKYWQEQINGADTTS
+407 
-422 AKLKHYQIQLQ
+422 
-433 AVMKEEE
+433 
-440 RRISVQAGKVMGNLT
+440 
-455 DSSVSEIQEAIKVT
+455 
-469 MQLRD
+469 
-474 AQKLGSQEWDIY
+474 
-486 NDEIQKA
+486 A
-493 QKYLSDFNDLTK
+493 QKYLSDYNNLTK
-505 QLSMSDR
+505 QIAMSDR
-512 MRDLGKASESSL
+512 MKELGKASESSL

-544 LAEYESKL
+544 LAEYGSKL

-608 YIERAKNY
+608 YIERAKKY

-662 QKLQQYQQSLEAV
+662 QKLQQYQQNLEAV
-675 VNEEQKRVS
+675 IKEEQNRIS
-684 QRAQTTLGKVQT
+684 NRAQTTLGQVQT

-727 IKDVESAI
+727 VKEVESAI

-740 KLKQSSAQ
+740 KLKQSSAE
-748 FSTMDEA
+748 FTSLKDA
-755 LLKAEEV
+755 LDKAETV
-762 GMGTFDGT
+762 GQGTFDGT

-780 LEVYKK
+780 LEEYKK
-786 SLEVS
+786 KLEVS
-791 DTKGLKKIQVALEVI
+791 DTKGLKKIEDALSTIE
-806 DKKQKGALLSA
+806 KKQKNSVLSA
-817 KELDDIILNLK
+817 KELDKVLLSLK
-828 AAPLEDLQKAAS
+828 TASLEDLQKAAA
-840 QLQQELS
+840 QLQEELS
-847 EAERD
+847 KTGRD
-852 TREYMETSM
+852 AKKYVEKSM
-861 NLRRVNEQINEVK
+861 DLRRVNEQINEVK

-1041 DVVNRIGA
+1041 DIVTRIGA

-1056 SMSDLI
+1056 SMSNLI
-1062 ALAGTLDAL
+1062 ALGGTVDAL
-1071 GQHAEMGG
+1071 GQNAEMSG

-1103 DDYLKN
+1103 DDYLKS
-1109 LIEQGRT
+1109 LINQGKT

-1195 MLRMGNAIKESFINS
+1195 MQRMGNAIKESFINS
-1210 GFVEWLTDVLRYIAS
+1210 GFVEWLTDVLRYISS
-1225 IPNRFERG
+1225 IPNRFKRG
-1233 ETSIRLMAVALQVLV
+1233 ETSIRLTAVVLQVLV

-1260 ASANILLFGKMM
+1260 ASANIVLFTKMV
-1272 KAGTVSLNV
+1272 KAGTASVNI
-1281 FKTAWQALTF
+1281 FKIAWQWLSK
-1291 AMSKN
+1291 AMMSN
-1296 PIGWAV
+1296 PLGWAV
-1302 LGFTALA
+1302 LGFTALT
-1309 SAVTM
+1309 SAITY
-1314 FKKTVD
+1314 FKKSVD
-1320 QAAKAQAEFESSIQK
+1320 EATKAQSEFEAAIQK
-1335 ETFELN
+1335 ETFELS

-1428 ASLNKMQNVGE
+1428 ASLNKMENVGE

-1473 YNKNIKQLPFSSDAL
+1473 YDKNIKQLPFSSDAL

-1497 RKEAGQTHTFLEST
+1497 RKEAGQTQTFLEST

-1539 LSELNTYLQQAT
+1539 LPELNTYLQQAT
-1551 TYVQRLREDVDDLNA
+1551 TYVQRLREDVDELNA
-1566 KREKGEKLTKAETD
+1566 KREKGEKLTKAETA

-1656 SAREEYEAL
+1656 SAKEEYEAL

-1695 TRGEQKEL
+1695 TRGEQKEM
-1703 NDQVSAAMAALE
+1703 NDEISAAMSALE

-1730 NEEITTEEMNRQID
+1730 DEQITTEEMNRQID

-1752 ARVELRKKLLGESNT
+1752 ARVELRKKLLGEENT
-1767 FNQKLYGMEG
+1767 FNQNLYGMEG

-1782 TAALLKKMGEKET
+1782 TAALIKKLGERQT
-1795 DGVRKNLEKDLLEV
+1795 DGLRKNLEKDLLEV
-1809 QNMAVKYR
+1809 QDMAVKYR

-1860 FSGVIDESAVKERMD
+1860 FSGVIDESAVKERIN

-1887 NENQLRTYLSNIDA
+1887 NEDQLRTYLSNIDA

-1940 IDVQWETSGNQKLWE
+1940 IDSSWKDSGKEKEWDDIINASEQRLE
-1955 DRIKGSDDQSELMGA
+1955 DTENMSQV
-1970 AGNLGL
+1970 GL
-1976 ASTQSSFLGTSDT
+1976 ASSKTTILGTSDV
-1989 DNAELEALRIKLEAA
+1989 DKAELDSLRYKLEAA
-2004 AQYYEQFESRKKEL
+2004 QEYYESFYNRREQL
-2018 IQQAIASG
+2018 IQQAIANG
-2026 ATQQQAEESFL
+2026 ATEQQAIASQIKAEE
-2037 MAQKEAYDNY
+2037 K
-2047 IAAREEQSA
+2047 ARQDSENALIDYYNKQN
-2056 KELEITESKLSTLKN
+2056 EITFAKLSSLKE

-2085 AAFSEVDDRKE
+2085 AAFAEVDDRKQ
-2096 AAKQLLQTAMK
+2096 AAKMLLQTAMK

-2122 KKALGAQEVAQEAA
+2122 KKALGAQEVTQEAA
-2136 TTTTV
+2136 TSATV
-2141 TALHGTQAITDL
+2141 TAIHGSQAITDM
-2153 TVQGAKTSGDI
+2153 TVEGAKTAGDVTSGI
-2164 ALGTASG
+2164 ARGS
-2171 AAKTIGQLGW
+2171 AKTIGDLGW
-2181 WGIPLV
+2181 WGIPLI

-2198 GLAMGKLNKS
+2198 GLAMGKLNKA
-2208 KQEVAAATGVSSS
+2208 KQDVAAATGVSSS

-2226 TGMLTYAE
+2226 AGMLTYAE

-2259 YGGGAHFGI
+2259 YSGGAHFGI

-2312 TFASGSYPSM
+2312 TFASGNYPFM
-2322 PAQASQAA
+2322 PAQITQVASGATDMTMQNEQMTQMLGSVAEALSTLNERLSKPIRAA
-2330 QQAGGSGMSAAE
+2330 
-2342 MSQVLTGVT
+2342 
-2351 DAVNALTQRLNQP
+2351 
-2364 ISATVDPYGRKGAV
+2364 VDPYGSKGAV
-2378 NQLSKASKFMNK
+2378 NQLNKASNFMTK
-2390 NGLTK
+2390 RGLIK

>member
-21 QARKQVEE
+21 QARKKIEE
-29 MRKEWAKLGKEVQ
+29 MRKEWEELDKVIQ

-48 EKSVD
+48 EMSVD
-53 TVDYDKNKKI
+53 TVNYDKNKKI
-63 YTDALKQQ
+63 YEDALKKQ

-77 IQESER
+77 ITESER
-83 NINTVQKYLNDVS
+83 NVNTVQKYLTDIS

-103 NNAQKGL
+103 NNAQRGL
-110 NQMLLG
+110 RDMLLG
-116 VNPKNVESLRTVRE
+116 VNPKDLKTLNTVRD
-130 YIKQIADEIQR
+130 YIKQIADEAQR

-176 TTQKNTQEIQIY
+176 STRLNTQEIQKY
-188 RDQLKKV
+188 REQLAQV
-195 EDEEQRR
+195 EAEETR
-202 ISANAGRV
+202 
-210 MGNLGG
+210 
-216 SSLSEIQ
+216 
-223 EAIKVTTQLRD
+223 
-234 AQKLGGQ
+234 
-241 EWNNYN
+241 
-247 VQIQSAQKYLSDFNN
+247 
-262 LTKQLSMADRMRNL
+262 
-276 GEVSEAS
+276 
-283 LTELKKYWQEQVN
+283 
-296 GTMLSSSELA
+296 
-306 KYEAQLKKVTDEEQ
+306 
-320 RRISANAGR
+320 
-329 VMGNLGGSS
+329 
-338 VSEIQE
+338 
-344 AIKVTTQLRDAQKRG
+344 
-359 SQEWEIYNDEI
+359 
-370 QKAQKYL
+370 
-377 QDFNDK
+377 
-383 AKQLTMFRQ
+383 
-392 MGDLTKVS
+392 
-400 SSSLSEL
+400 
-407 KKYWQEQINGADTTS
+407 
-422 AKLKHYQIQLQ
+422 
-433 AVMKEEE
+433 
-440 RRISVQAGKVMGNLT
+440 
-455 DSSVSEIQEAIKVT
+455 
-469 MQLRD
+469 
-474 AQKLGSQEWDIY
+474 
-486 NDEIQKA
+486 
-493 QKYLSDFNDLTK
+493 
-505 QLSMSDR
+505 
-512 MRDLGKASESSL
+512 
-524 AELKKYWQEQ
+524 
-534 VNGAQRGSQE
+534 
-544 LAEYESKL
+544 
-552 KQVLDEEKKR
+552 
-562 SAKSAVSVFSN
+562 
-573 LSGSSLTEIQDA
+573 
-585 IKATTQLRD
+585 
-594 ATELGSKQWDIYNQ
+594 
-608 YIERAKNY
+608 
-616 LSDFENT
+616 
-623 SKNAAIAE
+623 
-631 RMKNIG
+631 
-637 NASTSSLAELK
+637 
-648 KFWQEQVDGAELSS
+648 
-662 QKLQQYQQSLEAV
+662 
-675 VNEEQKRVS
+675 RVS
-684 QRAQTTLGKVQT
+684 QRAQTTLGQVQT

-701 TISQTK
+701 TIAQTK

-715 YKQQLKTSDTKG
+715 YKQQLKTSDIKG
-727 IKDVESAI
+727 VKEVESAI

-740 KLKQSSAQ
+740 KLKQSSAE
-748 FSTMDEA
+748 FSSLDEA
-755 LLKAEEV
+755 LDKAETV
-762 GMGTFDGT
+762 GQGTFDGT

-780 LEVYKK
+780 LEEYKK
-786 SLEVS
+786 KLEVS
-791 DTKGLKKIQVALEVI
+791 DTKGLKKIEDALSTIE
-806 DKKQKGALLSA
+806 KKQKNSVLSA
-817 KELDDIILNLK
+817 EELNKVILTLK
-828 AAPLEDLQKAAS
+828 TAPLEDLQKAAA
-840 QLQQELS
+840 QLQEELS
-847 EAERD
+847 KTERD
-852 TREYMETSM
+852 AEKYVETSM

-1103 DDYLKN
+1103 DEYLKN
-1109 LIEQGRT
+1109 LIEQGKT
-1116 MEAIIAVFE
+1116 IQAVIAVFE

-1195 MLRMGNAIKESFINS
+1195 MQRMGNAIKESFINS
-1210 GFVEWLTDVLRYIAS
+1210 GIVEWLTDVLRYISS

-1233 ETSIRLMAVALQVLV
+1233 ETSIRLMAVTVQALV

-1260 ASANILLFGKMM
+1260 ASANIVLFTKMV
-1272 KAGTVSLNV
+1272 KAGTASVNI
-1281 FKTAWQALTF
+1281 FKIAWQWLSK
-1291 AMSKN
+1291 AMMSN
-1296 PIGWAV
+1296 PLGWVV
-1302 LGFTALA
+1302 LGFTALT
-1309 SAVTM
+1309 SAITY
-1314 FKKTVD
+1314 FKKSVD
-1320 QAAKAQAEFESSIQK
+1320 EATKAQSEFEAAIQK
-1335 ETFELN
+1335 ETFELS

-1497 RKEAGQTHTFLEST
+1497 RKEAGQTQTFLEST
-1511 QRAAESKTEELMLQ
+1511 QRAAERKTEELMLQ
-1525 DLRKSNQGILSSSD
+1525 DLRKSNQDILSSSD
-1539 LSELNTYLQQAT
+1539 IPELNTYLQQAT
-1551 TYVQRLREDVDDLNA
+1551 TYVQRLRSDVEYLNA
-1566 KREKGEKLTKAETD
+1566 KREKGKKLTELETAELERLNERKEKGIMLNKLEESRLEELNDKRRKGENLTD
-1580 ELAEKNRQLGVYQ
+1580 SELKELKEKNRLLGAYQ
-1593 NNISQVEKRIKA
+1593 YNIDQVEKRIKA

-1656 SAREEYEAL
+1656 SAKEEYEAL

-1695 TRGEQKEL
+1695 TRGEQKEM
-1703 NDQVSAAMAALE
+1703 NDEISAAMSALE

-1730 NEEITTEEMNRQID
+1730 DEQITTEEMNRQID
-1744 ATEEEHLL
+1744 ATEEKHLL
-1752 ARVELRKKLLGESNT
+1752 ARVELRKKLLGEENT
-1767 FNQKLYGMEG
+1767 FNQNLYGMEG

-1782 TAALLKKMGEKET
+1782 TAALIKKLGERQT
-1795 DGVRKNLEKDLLEV
+1795 DGLRKNLEKDLLEV

-1860 FSGVIDESAVKERMD
+1860 FSGVIDESAVKERIN

-1887 NENQLRTYLSNIDA
+1887 NEDELRTYLSNIDA

-1955 DRIKGSDDQSELMGA
+1955 DRIKGADDQSELMGA

-2047 IAAREEQSA
+2047 IAAREEQSS
-2056 KELEITESKLSTLKN
+2056 KELEITESKLGTLKN

-2085 AAFSEVDDRKE
+2085 AAFAEVDDRKQ
-2096 AAKQLLQTAMK
+2096 AAKMLLQTAMK
-2107 LTKDLIMQKVQELIM
+2107 LTKDLIMQKITELLM
-2122 KKALGAQEVAQEAA
+2122 KKTLGDQEVAQEAA
-2136 TTTTV
+2136 TSATV
-2141 TALHGTQAITDL
+2141 TAIHGSQAITDM
-2153 TVQGAKTSGDI
+2153 TVEGAKTTGDVTSGI
-2164 ALGTASG
+2164 ARGS
-2171 AAKTIGQLGW
+2171 AKTIGDLGW
-2181 WGIPLV
+2181 WGIPLI

-2198 GLAMGKLNKS
+2198 GLAMGKLNKA
-2208 KQEVAAATGVSSS
+2208 KQDVAAATGVSSS

-2226 TGMLTYAE
+2226 AGMLTYAE

-2312 TFASGSYPSM
+2312 TFASGNYPSM
-2322 PAQASQAA
+2322 PAQITQVASGATDMTMQNEQMTQMLGSVAEALSTLNERLSKPIRAA
-2330 QQAGGSGMSAAE
+2330 
-2342 MSQVLTGVT
+2342 
-2351 DAVNALTQRLNQP
+2351 
-2364 ISATVDPYGRKGAV
+2364 VDPYGSKGAV
-2378 NQLSKASKFMNK
+2378 NQLNKASNFMTK
-2390 NGLTK
+2390 RGLIK

>member
-21 QARKQVEE
+21 QARKKIEE
-29 MRKEWAKLGKEVQ
+29 MRKEWEELDKVIQ

-48 EKSVD
+48 EMSVD
-53 TVDYDKNKKI
+53 TVNYDKNKKI
-63 YTDALKQQ
+63 YEDALKKQ

-77 IQESER
+77 ITESER
-83 NINTVQKYLNDVS
+83 NVNTVQKYLTDIS

-103 NNAQKGL
+103 NNAQRGL
-110 NQMLLG
+110 RDMLLG
-116 VNPKNVESLRTVRE
+116 VNPKDLKTLNTVRD
-130 YIKQIADEIQR
+130 YIKQIADEAQR

-176 TTQKNTQEIQIY
+176 STRLNTQEIQKY
-188 RDQLKKV
+188 REQLAQV
-195 EDEEQRR
+195 EAEETR
-202 ISANAGRV
+202 
-210 MGNLGG
+210 
-216 SSLSEIQ
+216 
-223 EAIKVTTQLRD
+223 
-234 AQKLGGQ
+234 
-241 EWNNYN
+241 
-247 VQIQSAQKYLSDFNN
+247 
-262 LTKQLSMADRMRNL
+262 
-276 GEVSEAS
+276 
-283 LTELKKYWQEQVN
+283 
-296 GTMLSSSELA
+296 
-306 KYEAQLKKVTDEEQ
+306 
-320 RRISANAGR
+320 
-329 VMGNLGGSS
+329 
-338 VSEIQE
+338 
-344 AIKVTTQLRDAQKRG
+344 
-359 SQEWEIYNDEI
+359 
-370 QKAQKYL
+370 
-377 QDFNDK
+377 
-383 AKQLTMFRQ
+383 
-392 MGDLTKVS
+392 
-400 SSSLSEL
+400 
-407 KKYWQEQINGADTTS
+407 
-422 AKLKHYQIQLQ
+422 
-433 AVMKEEE
+433 
-440 RRISVQAGKVMGNLT
+440 
-455 DSSVSEIQEAIKVT
+455 
-469 MQLRD
+469 
-474 AQKLGSQEWDIY
+474 
-486 NDEIQKA
+486 
-493 QKYLSDFNDLTK
+493 
-505 QLSMSDR
+505 
-512 MRDLGKASESSL
+512 
-524 AELKKYWQEQ
+524 
-534 VNGAQRGSQE
+534 
-544 LAEYESKL
+544 
-552 KQVLDEEKKR
+552 
-562 SAKSAVSVFSN
+562 
-573 LSGSSLTEIQDA
+573 
-585 IKATTQLRD
+585 
-594 ATELGSKQWDIYNQ
+594 
-608 YIERAKNY
+608 
-616 LSDFENT
+616 
-623 SKNAAIAE
+623 
-631 RMKNIG
+631 
-637 NASTSSLAELK
+637 
-648 KFWQEQVDGAELSS
+648 
-662 QKLQQYQQSLEAV
+662 
-675 VNEEQKRVS
+675 RVS
-684 QRAQTTLGKVQT
+684 QRAQTTLGQVQT

-701 TISQTK
+701 TIAQTK

-715 YKQQLKTSDTKG
+715 YKQQLKTSDIKG
-727 IKDVESAI
+727 VKEVESAI

-740 KLKQSSAQ
+740 KLKQSSAE
-748 FSTMDEA
+748 FSSLDEA
-755 LLKAEEV
+755 LDKAETV
-762 GMGTFDGT
+762 GQGTFDGT

-780 LEVYKK
+780 LEEYKK
-786 SLEVS
+786 KLEVS
-791 DTKGLKKIQVALEVI
+791 DTKGLKKIEDALSTIE
-806 DKKQKGALLSA
+806 KKQKNSVLSA
-817 KELDDIILNLK
+817 EELNKVILTLK
-828 AAPLEDLQKAAS
+828 TAPLEDLQKAAA
-840 QLQQELS
+840 QLQEELS
-847 EAERD
+847 KTERD
-852 TREYMETSM
+852 AEKYVETSM

-1109 LIEQGRT
+1109 LIEQGKT
-1116 MEAIIAVFE
+1116 IQAVIAVFE

-1195 MLRMGNAIKESFINS
+1195 MQRMGNAIKESFINS
-1210 GFVEWLTDVLRYIAS
+1210 GFVEWLTDVLRYISS

-1233 ETSIRLMAVALQVLV
+1233 EKSIRLMAVTVQALV

-1260 ASANILLFGKMM
+1260 ASANIVLFTKMV
-1272 KAGTVSLNV
+1272 KAGTASVNI
-1281 FKTAWQALTF
+1281 FKIAWQWLSK
-1291 AMSKN
+1291 AMMSN
-1296 PIGWAV
+1296 PLGWVV
-1302 LGFTALA
+1302 LGFTALT
-1309 SAVTM
+1309 SAITY
-1314 FKKTVD
+1314 FKKSVD
-1320 QAAKAQAEFESSIQK
+1320 EATKAQSEFEAAIQK
-1335 ETFELN
+1335 ETFELS

-1428 ASLNKMQNVGE
+1428 ASLNKMENVGE

-1444 AMARI
+1444 AMALI

-1497 RKEAGQTHTFLEST
+1497 RKEAGQTQTFLEST

-1539 LSELNTYLQQAT
+1539 IPELNTYLQQAT
-1551 TYVQRLREDVDDLNA
+1551 TYVQRLRSDVEYLNA
-1566 KREKGEKLTKAETD
+1566 KREKGKKLTELETAELERLNERKEKGIMLNKLEESRLEELNDKRRKGENLTD
-1580 ELAEKNRQLGVYQ
+1580 SELKELKEKNRLLGVYQ
-1593 NNISQVEKRIKA
+1593 YNIDQVEKRIKA

-1656 SAREEYEAL
+1656 SAKEEYEAL

-1695 TRGEQKEL
+1695 TRGEQKEM
-1703 NDQVSAAMAALE
+1703 NDEISAAMSALE

-1730 NEEITTEEMNRQID
+1730 DEQITTEEMNRQID

-1752 ARVELRKKLLGESNT
+1752 ARVELRKKLLGEENT
-1767 FNQKLYGMEG
+1767 FNQNLYGMEG

-1782 TAALLKKMGEKET
+1782 TAALIKKLGERQT
-1795 DGVRKNLEKDLLEV
+1795 DGLRKNLEKDLLEV

-1860 FSGVIDESAVKERMD
+1860 FSGVIDESAVKERIN

-1887 NENQLRTYLSNIDA
+1887 NEDELRTYLSNIDA

-1955 DRIKGSDDQSELMGA
+1955 DRIKGADDQSELMGA

-2047 IAAREEQSA
+2047 IAAREEQSS
-2056 KELEITESKLSTLKN
+2056 KELEITESKLGTLKN

-2085 AAFSEVDDRKE
+2085 AAFAEVDDRKQ
-2096 AAKQLLQTAMK
+2096 AAKMLLQTAMK
-2107 LTKDLIMQKVQELIM
+2107 LTKDLIMQKITELLM
-2122 KKALGAQEVAQEAA
+2122 KKTLGDQEVAQEAA
-2136 TTTTV
+2136 TSATV
-2141 TALHGTQAITDL
+2141 TAIHGSQAITDM
-2153 TVQGAKTSGDI
+2153 TVEGAKTAGDVTSGI
-2164 ALGTASG
+2164 ARGS
-2171 AAKTIGQLGW
+2171 AKTIGDLGW
-2181 WGIPLV
+2181 WGIPLI

-2198 GLAMGKLNKS
+2198 GLAMGKLNKA
-2208 KQEVAAATGVSSS
+2208 KQDVAAATGVSSS

-2226 TGMLTYAE
+2226 AGMLTYAE

-2312 TFASGSYPSM
+2312 TFASGNYPSM
-2322 PAQASQAA
+2322 PAQITQVASGAA
-2330 QQAGGSGMSAAE
+2330 DMTMQNEQMTQMLGSVAEALSTLNERLSKPIRAA
-2342 MSQVLTGVT
+2342 
-2351 DAVNALTQRLNQP
+2351 
-2364 ISATVDPYGRKGAV
+2364 VDPYGSKGAV
-2378 NQLSKASKFMNK
+2378 NQLNKASNFMTK
-2390 NGLTK
+2390 RGLIK

>member
-15 LIGGAD
+15 LIGGAE

-42 EAQRNM
+42 QAQRNM

-53 TVDYDKNKKI
+53 TVDYDENKKA
-63 YTDALKQQ
+63 YTEALKQQ

-83 NINTVQKYLNDVS
+83 NINTVEKYLADIS

-110 NQMLLG
+110 KQMLLG
-116 VNPKNVESLRTVRE
+116 VNPKNIESLNTVRD
-130 YIKQIADEIQR
+130 YIKQIADEAQR

-176 TTQKNTQEIQIY
+176 STRLNTQEIQKY
-188 RDQLKKV
+188 REQLAQV
-195 EDEEQRR
+195 EAEETR
-202 ISANAGRV
+202 
-210 MGNLGG
+210 
-216 SSLSEIQ
+216 
-223 EAIKVTTQLRD
+223 
-234 AQKLGGQ
+234 
-241 EWNNYN
+241 
-247 VQIQSAQKYLSDFNN
+247 
-262 LTKQLSMADRMRNL
+262 
-276 GEVSEAS
+276 
-283 LTELKKYWQEQVN
+283 
-296 GTMLSSSELA
+296 
-306 KYEAQLKKVTDEEQ
+306 
-320 RRISANAGR
+320 
-329 VMGNLGGSS
+329 
-338 VSEIQE
+338 
-344 AIKVTTQLRDAQKRG
+344 
-359 SQEWEIYNDEI
+359 
-370 QKAQKYL
+370 
-377 QDFNDK
+377 
-383 AKQLTMFRQ
+383 
-392 MGDLTKVS
+392 
-400 SSSLSEL
+400 
-407 KKYWQEQINGADTTS
+407 
-422 AKLKHYQIQLQ
+422 
-433 AVMKEEE
+433 
-440 RRISVQAGKVMGNLT
+440 
-455 DSSVSEIQEAIKVT
+455 
-469 MQLRD
+469 
-474 AQKLGSQEWDIY
+474 
-486 NDEIQKA
+486 
-493 QKYLSDFNDLTK
+493 
-505 QLSMSDR
+505 
-512 MRDLGKASESSL
+512 
-524 AELKKYWQEQ
+524 
-534 VNGAQRGSQE
+534 
-544 LAEYESKL
+544 
-552 KQVLDEEKKR
+552 
-562 SAKSAVSVFSN
+562 
-573 LSGSSLTEIQDA
+573 
-585 IKATTQLRD
+585 
-594 ATELGSKQWDIYNQ
+594 
-608 YIERAKNY
+608 
-616 LSDFENT
+616 
-623 SKNAAIAE
+623 
-631 RMKNIG
+631 
-637 NASTSSLAELK
+637 
-648 KFWQEQVDGAELSS
+648 
-662 QKLQQYQQSLEAV
+662 
-675 VNEEQKRVS
+675 RVS
-684 QRAQTTLGKVQT
+684 QRAQTTLGQVQT

-701 TISQTK
+701 TIAQTK

-727 IKDVESAI
+727 VKEVESAI

-740 KLKQSSAQ
+740 KLKQSSAE
-748 FSTMDEA
+748 FTSLEDA
-755 LLKAEEV
+755 LDKAETV
-762 GMGTFDGT
+762 GQGTFDGT

-780 LEVYKK
+780 LEEYKK
-786 SLEVS
+786 KLEVS
-791 DTKGLKKIQVALEVI
+791 DTKGLKKIEDALSTIE
-806 DKKQKGALLSA
+806 KKQKNSVLSA
-817 KELDDIILNLK
+817 EELNKVILTLK
-828 AAPLEDLQKAAS
+828 TAPLEDLQKAAA
-840 QLQQELS
+840 QLQEELS
-847 EAERD
+847 KTERD
-852 TREYMETSM
+852 AEKYVETSM

-1109 LIEQGRT
+1109 LIEQGKT
-1116 MEAIIAVFE
+1116 IQAVIAVFE

-1195 MLRMGNAIKESFINS
+1195 MQRMGNAIKESFINS
-1210 GFVEWLTDVLRYIAS
+1210 GFVEWLTDVLRYISS

-1233 ETSIRLMAVALQVLV
+1233 EKSIRLMAVTVQALV

-1260 ASANILLFGKMM
+1260 ASANIVLFTKMV
-1272 KAGTVSLNV
+1272 KAGTASVNI
-1281 FKTAWQALTF
+1281 FKIVWQWLSK
-1291 AMSKN
+1291 AMMSN
-1296 PIGWAV
+1296 PLGWVV
-1302 LGFTALA
+1302 LGFTALT
-1309 SAVTM
+1309 SAITY
-1314 FKKTVD
+1314 FKKSVD
-1320 QAAKAQAEFESSIQK
+1320 EATKAQSEFEAAIQK
-1335 ETFELN
+1335 ETFELS

-1444 AMARI
+1444 AMALI

-1497 RKEAGQTHTFLEST
+1497 RKEAGQTQTFLEST

-1539 LSELNTYLQQAT
+1539 IPELNTYLQQAT
-1551 TYVQRLREDVDDLNA
+1551 TYVQRLRSDVEYLNA
-1566 KREKGEKLTKAETD
+1566 KREKGKKLTELETAELERLNERKEKGIMLNKLEESRLEELNDKRRKGENLTD
-1580 ELAEKNRQLGVYQ
+1580 SELKELKEKNRLLGVYQ
-1593 NNISQVEKRIKA
+1593 YNIDQVEKRIKA

-1656 SAREEYEAL
+1656 SAKEEYEAL

-1680 GRDTSGNWL
+1680 GRDTSGNWI

-1695 TRGEQKEL
+1695 TRGEQKEM
-1703 NDQVSAAMAALE
+1703 NDEISAAMSALE
-1715 AYFLRRQQA
+1715 AYFFRRQQA

-1730 NEEITTEEMNRQID
+1730 DEQITTEEMNRQID

-1752 ARVELRKKLLGESNT
+1752 ARVELRKKLLSEENT
-1767 FNQKLYGMEG
+1767 FNQNLYGMEG

-1782 TAALLKKMGEKET
+1782 TAALIKKLGERQT
-1795 DGVRKNLEKDLLEV
+1795 DGLRKNLEKDLLEV

-1860 FSGVIDESAVKERMD
+1860 FSGVIDESAVKERIN

-1887 NENQLRTYLSNIDA
+1887 NEDQLRTYLSNIDA

-1955 DRIKGSDDQSELMGA
+1955 DRIKGTDERTELMGA

-1976 ASTQSSFLGTSDT
+1976 ASTQSSFLGTSET
-1989 DNAELEALRIKLEAA
+1989 DNAELEALRIRLEAA
-2004 AQYYEQFESRKKEL
+2004 RQYYAEFYARKEEL

-2026 ATQQQAEESFL
+2026 ATQQEAEESYR
-2037 MAQKEAYDNY
+2037 MAEKEALDELN
-2047 IAAREEQSA
+2047 AAREEQAS

-2085 AAFSEVDDRKE
+2085 AAFAEVDDRKQ
-2096 AAKQLLQTAMK
+2096 AAKMLLQTAMK
-2107 LTKDLIMQKVQELIM
+2107 LTKDLIMQKITELLM
-2122 KKALGAQEVAQEAA
+2122 KKTLGDQEVAQEAA
-2136 TTTTV
+2136 TSATV
-2141 TALHGTQAITDL
+2141 TDIHGSQAITDM
-2153 TVQGAKTSGDI
+2153 TVEGAKTAGDVTSGI
-2164 ALGTASG
+2164 ARGS
-2171 AAKTIGQLGW
+2171 AKTIGDLGW
-2181 WGIPLV
+2181 WGIPLI

-2198 GLAMGKLNKS
+2198 GLAMGKLNKA
-2208 KQEVAAATGVSSS
+2208 KQDVAAATGVSSS

-2226 TGMLTYAE
+2226 AGMLTYAE

-2259 YGGGAHFGI
+2259 YSGGAHFGI

-2302 HGQLKSAAMP
+2302 HGKLKSAAMP
-2312 TFASGSYPSM
+2312 TFASGNYPFM
-2322 PAQASQAA
+2322 PAQITQVASGATDMTMQNEQMTQMLGSVAEALSTLNERLSKPIRAA
-2330 QQAGGSGMSAAE
+2330 
-2342 MSQVLTGVT
+2342 
-2351 DAVNALTQRLNQP
+2351 
-2364 ISATVDPYGRKGAV
+2364 VDPYGSKGAV
-2378 NQLSKASKFMNK
+2378 NQLNKASNFMTK
-2390 NGLTK
+2390 RGLIK

>member
-1 MANSLG
+1 MKDTVFLSFISTFRLPNFEENKHKDMANSLG

-15 LIGGAD
+15 LIGGAE
-21 QARKQVEE
+21 QARKQVEQ
-29 MRKEWAKLGKEVQ
+29 MREEWKKLGKQAQ
-42 EAQRNM
+42 EAQKNM
-48 EKSVD
+48 QATVD
-53 TVDYDKNKKI
+53 TVAYDKNKKI
-63 YTDALKQQ
+63 YEDALKQQ

-77 IQESER
+77 ITESER
-83 NINTVQKYLNDVS
+83 NINTVQKYLTDIS

-110 NQMLLG
+110 KQMLLG
-116 VNPKNVESLRTVRE
+116 VNPKDLQTLNTVRD
-130 YIKQIADEIQR
+130 YIKQIADEAQR

-176 TTQKNTQEIQIY
+176 TTQKNTKEIQTY
-188 RDQLKKV
+188 REQLKKV

-202 ISANAGRV
+202 ISSKAGRV
-210 MGNLGG
+210 MGNLDG
-216 SSLSEIQ
+216 SSVAEIQ
-223 EAIKVTTQLRD
+223 EAINVTTKLRD

-241 EWNNYN
+241 EWEIYN
-247 VQIQSAQKYLSDFNN
+247 DEIQRAQKYLSDFNN
-262 LTKQLSMADRMRNL
+262 LTKQIA
-276 GEVSEAS
+276 
-283 LTELKKYWQEQVN
+283 
-296 GTMLSSSELA
+296 
-306 KYEAQLKKVTDEEQ
+306 
-320 RRISANAGR
+320 
-329 VMGNLGGSS
+329 
-338 VSEIQE
+338 
-344 AIKVTTQLRDAQKRG
+344 
-359 SQEWEIYNDEI
+359 
-370 QKAQKYL
+370 
-377 QDFNDK
+377 
-383 AKQLTMFRQ
+383 
-392 MGDLTKVS
+392 
-400 SSSLSEL
+400 
-407 KKYWQEQINGADTTS
+407 
-422 AKLKHYQIQLQ
+422 
-433 AVMKEEE
+433 
-440 RRISVQAGKVMGNLT
+440 
-455 DSSVSEIQEAIKVT
+455 
-469 MQLRD
+469 
-474 AQKLGSQEWDIY
+474 
-486 NDEIQKA
+486 
-493 QKYLSDFNDLTK
+493 
-505 QLSMSDR
+505 MSDR
-512 MRDLGKASESSL
+512 MKELGKASESSL

-608 YIERAKNY
+608 YIERAKKY

-662 QKLQQYQQSLEAV
+662 QKLQQYQQNLEAV
-675 VNEEQKRVS
+675 IKEEQNRIS
-684 QRAQTTLGKVQT
+684 NRAQTTLGQVQT

-701 TISQTK
+701 TIAQTK

-715 YKQQLKTSDTKG
+715 YKQQLKTSDIKG

-740 KLKQSSAQ
+740 KLKQSSAE
-748 FSTMDEA
+748 FTSLEDA
-755 LLKAEEV
+755 LDKAETV
-762 GMGTFDGT
+762 GQGTFDGT

-780 LEVYKK
+780 LEEYKK

-791 DTKGLKKIQVALEVI
+791 DTKGLKKIEDALSTIE
-806 DKKQKGALLSA
+806 KKQKNSVLSA
-817 KELDDIILNLK
+817 KELDKVLLSLK
-828 AAPLEDLQKAAS
+828 TASLENLQKAAA
-840 QLQQELS
+840 QLQEELS
-847 EAERD
+847 ETERD
-852 TREYMETSM
+852 AEKYVEKSM
-861 NLRRVNEQINEVK
+861 DLRRVNEQINEVK

-1109 LIEQGRT
+1109 LIEQGKT
-1116 MEAIIAVFE
+1116 IQAVIAVFE

-1195 MLRMGNAIKESFINS
+1195 MQRMGNAIKESFINS
-1210 GFVEWLTDVLRYIAS
+1210 GFVEWLTDVLRYISS

-1233 ETSIRLMAVALQVLV
+1233 EKSIRLMAVTVQALV

-1260 ASANILLFGKMM
+1260 ASANIVLFTKMV
-1272 KAGTVSLNV
+1272 KAGTASVNI
-1281 FKTAWQALTF
+1281 FKIAWQWLSK
-1291 AMSKN
+1291 AMMSN
-1296 PIGWAV
+1296 PLGWVV
-1302 LGFTALA
+1302 LGFTALT
-1309 SAVTM
+1309 SAITY
-1314 FKKTVD
+1314 FKKSVD
-1320 QAAKAQAEFESSIQK
+1320 EATKAQSEFEAAIQK
-1335 ETFELN
+1335 ETFELS

-1444 AMARI
+1444 AMALI

-1497 RKEAGQTHTFLEST
+1497 RKEAGQTQTFLEST

-1539 LSELNTYLQQAT
+1539 IPELNTYLQQAT
-1551 TYVQRLREDVDDLNA
+1551 TYVQRLRSDVEYLNA
-1566 KREKGEKLTKAETD
+1566 KREKGKKLTELETAELERLNERKEKGIMLNKLEESRLEELNDKRRKGENLTD
-1580 ELAEKNRQLGVYQ
+1580 SELKELKEKNRLLGVYQ
-1593 NNISQVEKRIKA
+1593 YNIDQVEKRIKA

-1656 SAREEYEAL
+1656 SAKEEYEAL

-1695 TRGEQKEL
+1695 TRGEQKEM
-1703 NDQVSAAMAALE
+1703 NDEISAAMSALE

-1730 NEEITTEEMNRQID
+1730 DEQITTEEMNRQID

-1752 ARVELRKKLLGESNT
+1752 ARVELRKKLLGEENT
-1767 FNQKLYGMEG
+1767 FNQNLYGMEG

-1782 TAALLKKMGEKET
+1782 TAALIKKLGERQT
-1795 DGVRKNLEKDLLEV
+1795 DGLRKNLEKDLLEV

-1860 FSGVIDESAVKERMD
+1860 FSGVIDESAVKERIN

-1887 NENQLRTYLSNIDA
+1887 NEDQLRTYLSNIDA

-1927 AAAEKYAKDIKEM
+1927 SAAEKYAKDIKEM

-1955 DRIKGSDDQSELMGA
+1955 DRIKGTDEQTELMGA

-1976 ASTQSSFLGTSDT
+1976 ASTQSSFLGTSET

-2047 IAAREEQSA
+2047 IAAREEQSS

-2085 AAFSEVDDRKE
+2085 AAFAEVDDRKQ
-2096 AAKQLLQTAMK
+2096 AAKMLLQTAMK
-2107 LTKDLIMQKVQELIM
+2107 LTKDLIMQKITELLM
-2122 KKALGAQEVAQEAA
+2122 KKTLGDQEVAQEAA
-2136 TTTTV
+2136 TSATV
-2141 TALHGTQAITDL
+2141 TAIHGSQAITDM
-2153 TVQGAKTSGDI
+2153 TVEGAKTAGDVTSGI
-2164 ALGTASG
+2164 ARGS
-2171 AAKTIGQLGW
+2171 AKTIGDLGW
-2181 WGIPLV
+2181 WGIPLI

-2198 GLAMGKLNKS
+2198 GLAMGKLNKA
-2208 KQEVAAATGVSSS
+2208 KQDVAAATGVSSS

-2226 TGMLTYAE
+2226 AGMLTYAE

-2312 TFASGSYPSM
+2312 TFASGNYPSM
-2322 PAQASQAA
+2322 PAQITQVASGAA
-2330 QQAGGSGMSAAE
+2330 DMTMQNEQMTQMLGSVAE
-2342 MSQVLTGVT
+2342 
-2351 DAVNALTQRLNQP
+2351 ALSTLNERLSKP
-2364 ISATVDPYGRKGAV
+2364 ISATVDPYGSKGAV
-2378 NQLSKASKFMNK
+2378 NQLNKASNFMTK
-2390 NGLTK
+2390 RGLIK

>member
-141 RKGNLVEFSDIIGD
+141 RKGNIVEFSDIIGD

-165 MAKQRLQELIS
+165 KAKERLQDLIKSTEL
-176 TTQKNTQEIQIY
+176 NTQEIQKY
-188 RDQLKKV
+188 RDQLAQV
-195 EDEEQRR
+195 EAEETR
-202 ISANAGRV
+202 
-210 MGNLGG
+210 
-216 SSLSEIQ
+216 
-223 EAIKVTTQLRD
+223 
-234 AQKLGGQ
+234 
-241 EWNNYN
+241 
-247 VQIQSAQKYLSDFNN
+247 
-262 LTKQLSMADRMRNL
+262 
-276 GEVSEAS
+276 
-283 LTELKKYWQEQVN
+283 
-296 GTMLSSSELA
+296 
-306 KYEAQLKKVTDEEQ
+306 
-320 RRISANAGR
+320 
-329 VMGNLGGSS
+329 
-338 VSEIQE
+338 
-344 AIKVTTQLRDAQKRG
+344 
-359 SQEWEIYNDEI
+359 
-370 QKAQKYL
+370 
-377 QDFNDK
+377 
-383 AKQLTMFRQ
+383 
-392 MGDLTKVS
+392 
-400 SSSLSEL
+400 
-407 KKYWQEQINGADTTS
+407 
-422 AKLKHYQIQLQ
+422 
-433 AVMKEEE
+433 
-440 RRISVQAGKVMGNLT
+440 
-455 DSSVSEIQEAIKVT
+455 
-469 MQLRD
+469 
-474 AQKLGSQEWDIY
+474 
-486 NDEIQKA
+486 
-493 QKYLSDFNDLTK
+493 
-505 QLSMSDR
+505 
-512 MRDLGKASESSL
+512 
-524 AELKKYWQEQ
+524 
-534 VNGAQRGSQE
+534 
-544 LAEYESKL
+544 
-552 KQVLDEEKKR
+552 
-562 SAKSAVSVFSN
+562 
-573 LSGSSLTEIQDA
+573 
-585 IKATTQLRD
+585 
-594 ATELGSKQWDIYNQ
+594 
-608 YIERAKNY
+608 
-616 LSDFENT
+616 
-623 SKNAAIAE
+623 
-631 RMKNIG
+631 
-637 NASTSSLAELK
+637 
-648 KFWQEQVDGAELSS
+648 
-662 QKLQQYQQSLEAV
+662 
-675 VNEEQKRVS
+675 RVS
-684 QRAQTTLGKVQT
+684 QRAQTTIGKVQT

-740 KLKQSSAQ
+740 KLKQSSVQ

-755 LLKAEEV
+755 LLKAEDV

-780 LEVYKK
+780 LEEYKK

-791 DTKGLKKIQVALEVI
+791 DTKGLKKIQVALDVI

-852 TREYMETSM
+852 AREYMETSM

-1103 DDYLKN
+1103 DEYLKN

-1233 ETSIRLMAVALQVLV
+1233 ETSIRLMAVVLQVLV

-1260 ASANILLFGKMM
+1260 ASANILFFGKMM

-1302 LGFTALA
+1302 LGFTALT

-1320 QAAKAQAEFESSIQK
+1320 QAAKAQSEFESSIQK

-1497 RKEAGQTHTFLEST
+1497 RKEAGQTQTFLEST

-1656 SAREEYEAL
+1656 SAKEEYEAL

-1875 ALVSLSEDAYSL
+1875 ALVSLSEDAYNM
-1887 NENQLRTYLSNIDA
+1887 NEIQLRVRLLGIDKI
-1901 VWAESMSPEQMS
+1901 WAESMSPEQMS

-1927 AAAEKYAKDIKEM
+1927 AAAEKYAKDIKKM

-2085 AAFSEVDDRKE
+2085 AAFSEVSDRKE
-2096 AAKQLLQTAMK
+2096 AAKQLLQTMMK
-2107 LTKDLIMQKVQELIM
+2107 LTKDLIMQKVQELVM
-2122 KKALGAQEVAQEAA
+2122 KKALNAQEVAQESA
-2136 TTTTV
+2136 TSATI
-2141 TALHGTQAITDL
+2141 TAVHGSQAITDL
-2153 TVQGAKTSGDI
+2153 TVQGAKTAADVTT
-2164 ALGTASG
+2164 GTASG
-2171 AAKTIGQLGW
+2171 AAKTIGELGW
-2181 WGIPLV
+2181 WGIPLI

-2198 GLAMGKLNKS
+2198 GLAMGKLNKA
-2208 KQEVAAATGVSSS
+2208 KQDVAAATGVSSS

-2322 PAQASQAA
+2322 PAQASQTA

>member
-15 LIGGAD
+15 LIGGAE

-53 TVDYDKNKKI
+53 TVDYDKNKKV

-83 NINTVQKYLNDVS
+83 SINTVEKYLSDIS

-110 NQMLLG
+110 KQMLLG
-116 VNPKNVESLRTVRE
+116 INPKNTETLQTVRD

-141 RKGNLVEFSDIIGD
+141 RKGNIVEFSDIIGN

-165 MAKQRLQELIS
+165 MAKERLQDLIKSTEL
-176 TTQKNTQEIQIY
+176 NTQEIQKY
-188 RDQLKKV
+188 RDQLAQV
-195 EDEEQRR
+195 EAEETR
-202 ISANAGRV
+202 
-210 MGNLGG
+210 
-216 SSLSEIQ
+216 
-223 EAIKVTTQLRD
+223 
-234 AQKLGGQ
+234 
-241 EWNNYN
+241 
-247 VQIQSAQKYLSDFNN
+247 
-262 LTKQLSMADRMRNL
+262 
-276 GEVSEAS
+276 
-283 LTELKKYWQEQVN
+283 
-296 GTMLSSSELA
+296 
-306 KYEAQLKKVTDEEQ
+306 
-320 RRISANAGR
+320 
-329 VMGNLGGSS
+329 
-338 VSEIQE
+338 
-344 AIKVTTQLRDAQKRG
+344 
-359 SQEWEIYNDEI
+359 
-370 QKAQKYL
+370 
-377 QDFNDK
+377 
-383 AKQLTMFRQ
+383 
-392 MGDLTKVS
+392 
-400 SSSLSEL
+400 
-407 KKYWQEQINGADTTS
+407 
-422 AKLKHYQIQLQ
+422 
-433 AVMKEEE
+433 
-440 RRISVQAGKVMGNLT
+440 
-455 DSSVSEIQEAIKVT
+455 
-469 MQLRD
+469 
-474 AQKLGSQEWDIY
+474 
-486 NDEIQKA
+486 
-493 QKYLSDFNDLTK
+493 
-505 QLSMSDR
+505 
-512 MRDLGKASESSL
+512 
-524 AELKKYWQEQ
+524 
-534 VNGAQRGSQE
+534 
-544 LAEYESKL
+544 
-552 KQVLDEEKKR
+552 
-562 SAKSAVSVFSN
+562 
-573 LSGSSLTEIQDA
+573 
-585 IKATTQLRD
+585 
-594 ATELGSKQWDIYNQ
+594 
-608 YIERAKNY
+608 
-616 LSDFENT
+616 
-623 SKNAAIAE
+623 
-631 RMKNIG
+631 
-637 NASTSSLAELK
+637 
-648 KFWQEQVDGAELSS
+648 
-662 QKLQQYQQSLEAV
+662 
-675 VNEEQKRVS
+675 RVS

-715 YKQQLKTSDTKG
+715 YKQQLKTSDTQG

-735 NSLNE
+735 NTLNE
-740 KLKQSSAQ
+740 KVKLASSQ
-748 FSTMDEA
+748 FGTLDEA
-755 LLKAEEV
+755 LNQAEMV
-762 GMGTFDGT
+762 GKGTFDGT
-770 YEDLEKLKKS
+770 QEDLVKLKNS
-780 LEVYKK
+780 LEDYKK
-786 SLEVS
+786 KLKVS
-791 DTKGLKKIQVALEVI
+791 DTDGLKKISDALTTIE
-806 DKKQKGALLSA
+806 KKQKNAAMSA
-817 KELDDIILNLK
+817 EELEKVILTLK
-828 AAPLEDLQKAAS
+828 TAPLEDLQKAAAE
-840 QLQQELS
+840 LQQQLS

-852 TREYMETSM
+852 TREYVTTSAR
-861 NLRRVNEQINEVK
+861 LRQVNEQINEVK

-1103 DDYLKN
+1103 DEYLKN
-1109 LIEQGRT
+1109 LMDQGKT
-1116 MEAIIAVFE
+1116 IQAVIAVLE

-1182 DEYNIKNENAMAI
+1182 DEYNIKNEDAMAI

-1210 GFVEWLTDVLRYIAS
+1210 GLVEWLTDVLRFVAS

-1233 ETSIRLMAVALQVLV
+1233 ETSIRLTAVALQVLV
-1248 GVMIATSSAVQK
+1248 GVLIATSKAVQT
-1260 ASANILLFGKMM
+1260 ASMNIMFFFQRVN
-1272 KAGTVSLNV
+1272 AGTASVNIFV
-1281 FKTAWQALTF
+1281 KAWNALKFAMASNPLGWITLAVTALT
-1291 AMSKN
+1291 
-1296 PIGWAV
+1296 
-1302 LGFTALA
+1302 
-1309 SAVTM
+1309 SAWTLL
-1314 FKKTVD
+1314 KKSVNE
-1320 QAAKAQAEFESSIQK
+1320 AAKAQAEYEGTLQK
-1335 ETFELN
+1335 ERFELE
-1341 NLKYAI
+1341 NLRFAI
-1347 DKANV
+1347 EKANV
-1352 SNGERAALIKQLN
+1352 ANGERAALIKQLN

-1488 KLMNILKNI
+1488 KLLNILKNI
-1497 RKEAGQTHTFLEST
+1497 RKEAGQTQDFLDST
-1511 QRAAESKTEELMLQ
+1511 QRDAESRTEELMLQ
-1525 DLRKSNQGILSSSD
+1525 DLRKSNKSILSSAD

-1566 KREKGEKLTKAETD
+1566 KREKGEKLTKTETAE
-1580 ELAEKNRQLGVYQ
+1580 LNEKNRQLGVYQ
-1593 NNISQVEKRIKA
+1593 NNITQVEKRIKA
-1605 IGLESVWGQGVS
+1605 IGMESVWGKGVS

-1656 SAREEYEAL
+1656 SAKEEYEAL

-1730 NEEITTEEMNRQID
+1730 DEEITTEEMNRQID

-1777 KNLES
+1777 KDLES

-1875 ALVSLSEDAYSL
+1875 ALISLSESAYSID
-1887 NENQLRTYLSNIDA
+1887 EKQLRTNLSNIDA

-1927 AAAEKYAKDIKEM
+1927 AAAEKYAKDIKKM
-1940 IDVQWETSGNQKLWE
+1940 IDVQWETSGSQKLWE
-1955 DRIKGSDDQSELMGA
+1955 DRIKGADDQSELMGA

-1989 DNAELEALRIKLEAA
+1989 DNTELEVLRIKLEAA
-2004 AQYYEQFESRKKEL
+2004 RQYYEEFYARKEEL

-2026 ATQQQAEESFL
+2026 ATEQQAEESYR
-2037 MAQKEAYDNY
+2037 MAEKEALD
-2047 IAAREEQSA
+2047 ALTQAREEQQS

-2085 AAFSEVDDRKE
+2085 AAFSEVSDRKE
-2096 AAKQLLQTAMK
+2096 AAKQLLQTMMK
-2107 LTKDLIMQKVQELIM
+2107 LTKDLIMQKIQELVM
-2122 KKALGAQEVAQEAA
+2122 KKALNAQEVAQESATAA
-2136 TTTTV
+2136 TV

-2153 TVQGAKTSGDI
+2153 TVQGAKTTGDI
-2164 ALGTASG
+2164 TAGIASG
-2171 AAKTIGQLGW
+2171 SAKTIGQLGW
-2181 WGIPLV
+2181 WGIPLI

-2198 GLAMGKLNKS
+2198 GLAMGKLNKA
-2208 KQEVAAATGVSSS
+2208 KQDVAAATGVSGN

-2226 TGMLTYAE
+2226 AGMLTYAE

-2259 YGGGAHFGI
+2259 YSGGAHFGI

-2287 LNYPHIYDSILTIAR
+2287 LNYPHIYESILTIAR

-2312 TFASGSYPSM
+2312 TFASGNYP
-2322 PAQASQAA
+2322 AVTTQATQAI
-2330 QQAGGSGMSAAE
+2330 QQPEDAGMSVPQIA
-2342 MSQVLTGVT
+2342 QVLTGVT
-2351 DAVNALTQRLNQP
+2351 DAVNTLTERLNKP
-2364 ISATVDPYGRKGAV
+2364 INATVDPYGNKGAV
-2378 NQLSKASKFMNK
+2378 NQLNKASKFMTRR
-2390 NGLTK
+2390 GLSK

>member
-15 LIGGAD
+15 LIGGAE
-21 QARKQVEE
+21 QARKQVEQ
-29 MRKEWAKLGKEVQ
+29 MREEWKKLGKQAQ
-42 EAQRNM
+42 EAQKNM
-48 EKSVD
+48 QATVD
-53 TVDYDKNKKI
+53 TVAYDKNKKI
-63 YTDALKQQ
+63 YEDALKQQ

-77 IQESER
+77 ITESER
-83 NINTVQKYLNDVS
+83 NINTVQKYLTDIS

-110 NQMLLG
+110 KQMLLG
-116 VNPKNVESLRTVRE
+116 VNPKDLQTLNTVRD
-130 YIKQIADEIQR
+130 YIKQIADEAQR

-176 TTQKNTQEIQIY
+176 TTQKNTKEIQTY
-188 RDQLKKV
+188 REQLKKV

-202 ISANAGRV
+202 ISSKAGRV
-210 MGNLGG
+210 MGNLDG
-216 SSLSEIQ
+216 SSVAEIQ
-223 EAIKVTTQLRD
+223 EAINVTTKLRD

-241 EWNNYN
+241 EWEIYN
-247 VQIQSAQKYLSDFNN
+247 DEIQRAQKYLSDFNN
-262 LTKQLSMADRMRNL
+262 LTKQIA
-276 GEVSEAS
+276 
-283 LTELKKYWQEQVN
+283 
-296 GTMLSSSELA
+296 
-306 KYEAQLKKVTDEEQ
+306 
-320 RRISANAGR
+320 
-329 VMGNLGGSS
+329 
-338 VSEIQE
+338 
-344 AIKVTTQLRDAQKRG
+344 
-359 SQEWEIYNDEI
+359 
-370 QKAQKYL
+370 
-377 QDFNDK
+377 
-383 AKQLTMFRQ
+383 
-392 MGDLTKVS
+392 
-400 SSSLSEL
+400 
-407 KKYWQEQINGADTTS
+407 
-422 AKLKHYQIQLQ
+422 
-433 AVMKEEE
+433 
-440 RRISVQAGKVMGNLT
+440 
-455 DSSVSEIQEAIKVT
+455 
-469 MQLRD
+469 
-474 AQKLGSQEWDIY
+474 
-486 NDEIQKA
+486 
-493 QKYLSDFNDLTK
+493 
-505 QLSMSDR
+505 MSDR
-512 MRDLGKASESSL
+512 MKELGKASESSL

-608 YIERAKNY
+608 YIERAKKY

-637 NASTSSLAELK
+637 NASTSSLTELK

-662 QKLQQYQQSLEAV
+662 QKLQQYQQNLEAV
-675 VNEEQKRVS
+675 IKEEQNRIS
-684 QRAQTTLGKVQT
+684 NRAQTTLGQVQT

-701 TISQTK
+701 TIAQAK

-715 YKQQLKTSDTKG
+715 YKQQLKTSDIKG
-727 IKDVESAI
+727 VKEVESAI

-740 KLKQSSAQ
+740 KLKQSSAE
-748 FSTMDEA
+748 FTSLEDA
-755 LLKAEEV
+755 LDKAEMV
-762 GMGTFDGT
+762 GQGTFDGT

-780 LEVYKK
+780 LEEYKK

-791 DTKGLKKIQVALEVI
+791 DTKGLKKIEDALSTIE
-806 DKKQKGALLSA
+806 KKQKNSVLSA
-817 KELDDIILNLK
+817 KELDKVLLSLK
-828 AAPLEDLQKAAS
+828 TASLENLQKAAA
-840 QLQQELS
+840 QLQEELS
-847 EAERD
+847 ETERD
-852 TREYMETSM
+852 AEKYVEKSM
-861 NLRRVNEQINEVK
+861 DLRRVNEQINEVK

-1109 LIEQGRT
+1109 LIEQGKT
-1116 MEAIIAVFE
+1116 IQAVIAVFE

-1195 MLRMGNAIKESFINS
+1195 MQRMGNAIKESFINS
-1210 GFVEWLTDVLRYIAS
+1210 GFVEWLTDVLRYISS

-1233 ETSIRLMAVALQVLV
+1233 EKSIRLMAVTVQALV
-1248 GVMIATSSAVQK
+1248 GVMIATSSVVQK
-1260 ASANILLFGKMM
+1260 ASANIVLFTKMV
-1272 KAGTVSLNV
+1272 KAGTASVNI
-1281 FKTAWQALTF
+1281 FKIAWQWLSK
-1291 AMSKN
+1291 AMMSN
-1296 PIGWAV
+1296 PLGWVV
-1302 LGFTALA
+1302 LGFTALT
-1309 SAVTM
+1309 SAITY
-1314 FKKTVD
+1314 FKKSVD
-1320 QAAKAQAEFESSIQK
+1320 EATKAQSEFEAAIQK
-1335 ETFELN
+1335 ETFELS

-1444 AMARI
+1444 AMALI

-1497 RKEAGQTHTFLEST
+1497 RKEAGQTQTFLEST

-1539 LSELNTYLQQAT
+1539 IPELNTYLQQAT
-1551 TYVQRLREDVDDLNA
+1551 TYVQRLRSDVEYLNA
-1566 KREKGEKLTKAETD
+1566 KREKGKKLTELETAELERLNERKEKGIMLNKLEESRLEELNDKRRKGENLTD
-1580 ELAEKNRQLGVYQ
+1580 SELKELKEKNRLLGVYQ
-1593 NNISQVEKRIKA
+1593 YNIDQVEKRIKA

-1656 SAREEYEAL
+1656 SAKEEYEAL

-1689 KVRKSG
+1689 KVRKAG
-1695 TRGEQKEL
+1695 TRGEQKEM
-1703 NDQVSAAMAALE
+1703 NDEISAAMSALE

-1730 NEEITTEEMNRQID
+1730 DEQITTEEMNRQID

-1752 ARVELRKKLLGESNT
+1752 ARVELRKKLLGEENT
-1767 FNQKLYGMEG
+1767 FNQNLYGMEG

-1782 TAALLKKMGEKET
+1782 TAALIKKLGERQT
-1795 DGVRKNLEKDLLEV
+1795 DGLRKNLEKDLLEV

-1860 FSGVIDESAVKERMD
+1860 FSGVIDESAVKERIN

-1887 NENQLRTYLSNIDA
+1887 NEDQLRTYLSNIDA

-1940 IDVQWETSGNQKLWE
+1940 IDVQWEISGNQKLWE
-1955 DRIKGSDDQSELMGA
+1955 DRIKGTDEQTELMGA

-1976 ASTQSSFLGTSDT
+1976 ASTQSSFLGTSET

-2047 IAAREEQSA
+2047 IAAREEQSS

-2085 AAFSEVDDRKE
+2085 AAFAEVDDRKQ
-2096 AAKQLLQTAMK
+2096 AAKMLLQTAMK
-2107 LTKDLIMQKVQELIM
+2107 LTKDLIMQKITELLM
-2122 KKALGAQEVAQEAA
+2122 KKTLGDQEVAQEAA
-2136 TTTTV
+2136 TSATV
-2141 TALHGTQAITDL
+2141 TAIHGSQAITDM
-2153 TVQGAKTSGDI
+2153 TVEGAKTAGDVTSGI
-2164 ALGTASG
+2164 ARGS
-2171 AAKTIGQLGW
+2171 AKTIGDLGW
-2181 WGIPLV
+2181 WGIPLI

-2198 GLAMGKLNKS
+2198 GLAMGKLNKA
-2208 KQEVAAATGVSSS
+2208 KQDVAAATGVSSS

-2226 TGMLTYAE
+2226 AGMLTYAE

-2312 TFASGSYPSM
+2312 TFASGNYPSM
-2322 PAQASQAA
+2322 PAQITQVASGAA
-2330 QQAGGSGMSAAE
+2330 DMTMQNEQMTQMLGSVAEALSTLNERLSKPIRAA
-2342 MSQVLTGVT
+2342 
-2351 DAVNALTQRLNQP
+2351 
-2364 ISATVDPYGRKGAV
+2364 VDPYGSKGAV
-2378 NQLSKASKFMNK
+2378 NQLNKASNFMTK
-2390 NGLTK
+2390 RGLIK

>member
-21 QARKQVEE
+21 QARKKIEE
-29 MRKEWAKLGKEVQ
+29 MRKEWEELDKVIQ

-48 EKSVD
+48 EMSVD

-63 YTDALKQQ
+63 YEDALKQQ

-77 IQESER
+77 ITESER
-83 NINTVQKYLNDVS
+83 NVNTVQKYLTDIS

-110 NQMLLG
+110 KQMLLG
-116 VNPKNVESLRTVRE
+116 VNPKDLQTLNTVRD
-130 YIKQIADEIQR
+130 YIKQIADEAQR

-176 TTQKNTQEIQIY
+176 STRLNTQEIQKY
-188 RDQLKKV
+188 REQLAQV
-195 EDEEQRR
+195 EAEETR
-202 ISANAGRV
+202 
-210 MGNLGG
+210 
-216 SSLSEIQ
+216 
-223 EAIKVTTQLRD
+223 
-234 AQKLGGQ
+234 
-241 EWNNYN
+241 
-247 VQIQSAQKYLSDFNN
+247 
-262 LTKQLSMADRMRNL
+262 
-276 GEVSEAS
+276 
-283 LTELKKYWQEQVN
+283 
-296 GTMLSSSELA
+296 
-306 KYEAQLKKVTDEEQ
+306 
-320 RRISANAGR
+320 
-329 VMGNLGGSS
+329 
-338 VSEIQE
+338 
-344 AIKVTTQLRDAQKRG
+344 
-359 SQEWEIYNDEI
+359 
-370 QKAQKYL
+370 
-377 QDFNDK
+377 
-383 AKQLTMFRQ
+383 
-392 MGDLTKVS
+392 
-400 SSSLSEL
+400 
-407 KKYWQEQINGADTTS
+407 
-422 AKLKHYQIQLQ
+422 
-433 AVMKEEE
+433 
-440 RRISVQAGKVMGNLT
+440 
-455 DSSVSEIQEAIKVT
+455 
-469 MQLRD
+469 
-474 AQKLGSQEWDIY
+474 
-486 NDEIQKA
+486 
-493 QKYLSDFNDLTK
+493 
-505 QLSMSDR
+505 
-512 MRDLGKASESSL
+512 
-524 AELKKYWQEQ
+524 
-534 VNGAQRGSQE
+534 
-544 LAEYESKL
+544 
-552 KQVLDEEKKR
+552 
-562 SAKSAVSVFSN
+562 
-573 LSGSSLTEIQDA
+573 
-585 IKATTQLRD
+585 
-594 ATELGSKQWDIYNQ
+594 
-608 YIERAKNY
+608 
-616 LSDFENT
+616 
-623 SKNAAIAE
+623 
-631 RMKNIG
+631 
-637 NASTSSLAELK
+637 
-648 KFWQEQVDGAELSS
+648 
-662 QKLQQYQQSLEAV
+662 
-675 VNEEQKRVS
+675 RVS

-715 YKQQLKTSDTKG
+715 YKQQLKTSDTNGVKE
-727 IKDVESAI
+727 VESAI

-740 KLKQSSAQ
+740 KLKQSSAE
-748 FSTMDEA
+748 FTSLEDA
-755 LLKAEEV
+755 LDKAETV
-762 GMGTFDGT
+762 GQGTFDGT

-780 LEVYKK
+780 LEEYKK
-786 SLEVS
+786 KLEVS
-791 DTKGLKKIQVALEVI
+791 DTKGLKKIEDALSTIE
-806 DKKQKGALLSA
+806 KKQKSSVLSA
-817 KELDDIILNLK
+817 EELNKVILTLK
-828 AAPLEDLQKAAS
+828 TAPLEDLQKAAA

-847 EAERD
+847 KTERD
-852 TREYMETSM
+852 ADKYVETSM

-1041 DVVNRIGA
+1041 DIVTRIGA

-1056 SMSDLI
+1056 SMSNLI
-1062 ALAGTLDAL
+1062 ALGGTVDAL
-1071 GQHAEMGG
+1071 GQNAEMSG

-1103 DDYLKN
+1103 DDYLKS
-1109 LIEQGRT
+1109 LINQGKT

-1195 MLRMGNAIKESFINS
+1195 MQRMGNAIKESFINS
-1210 GFVEWLTDVLRYIAS
+1210 GFVEWLTDVLRYISS

-1233 ETSIRLMAVALQVLV
+1233 ETSIRLTAVALQVLV
-1248 GVMIATSSAVQK
+1248 GLMIATSSAVQK
-1260 ASANILLFGKMM
+1260 ASANIVLFTKMV
-1272 KAGTVSLNV
+1272 KSGTASVNI
-1281 FKTAWQALTF
+1281 FKIAWQSLSK
-1291 AMSKN
+1291 AMMSN
-1296 PIGWAV
+1296 PLGWVV
-1302 LGFTALA
+1302 LGFTALT
-1309 SAVTM
+1309 SAITY
-1314 FKKTVD
+1314 FKKSVD
-1320 QAAKAQAEFESSIQK
+1320 EATKAQSEFEAAIQK
-1335 ETFELN
+1335 ETFELS

-1444 AMARI
+1444 AMALI

-1473 YNKNIKQLPFSSDAL
+1473 YDKNIKQLPFSSDAL

-1497 RKEAGQTHTFLEST
+1497 RKEAGQTQTFLEST
-1511 QRAAESKTEELMLQ
+1511 QRAAERKTEELMLQ
-1525 DLRKSNQGILSSSD
+1525 DLRKSNQDILSSSD
-1539 LSELNTYLQQAT
+1539 LPELNTYLQQAT
-1551 TYVQRLREDVDDLNA
+1551 TYVQRLRSDVEYLNA
-1566 KREKGEKLTKAETD
+1566 KREKGKKLTELETAELERLNERKEKGIMLNKLEESRLEELNDKRRKGENLTD
-1580 ELAEKNRQLGVYQ
+1580 SELKELKEKNRLLGAYQ
-1593 NNISQVEKRIKA
+1593 YNIDQVEKRIKA

-1656 SAREEYEAL
+1656 SAKEEYEAL

-1695 TRGEQKEL
+1695 TRGEQKEM
-1703 NDQVSAAMAALE
+1703 NDEISAAMSALE

-1730 NEEITTEEMNRQID
+1730 DEQITTEEMNRQID

-1752 ARVELRKKLLGESNT
+1752 ARVELRKKLLGEENT
-1767 FNQKLYGMEG
+1767 FNQNLYGMEG

-1782 TAALLKKMGEKET
+1782 TAALIKKLGERQT
-1795 DGVRKNLEKDLLEV
+1795 DGLRKNLEKDLLEV

-1860 FSGVIDESAVKERMD
+1860 FSGVIDESAVKERIN

-1887 NENQLRTYLSNIDA
+1887 NEDQLRTYLSNIDA

-1955 DRIKGSDDQSELMGA
+1955 DRIKGTDERTELMGA

-1976 ASTQSSFLGTSDT
+1976 ASTQSSFLGTSET

-2047 IAAREEQSA
+2047 IAAREEQSS

-2085 AAFSEVDDRKE
+2085 AAFAEVDDRKQ
-2096 AAKQLLQTAMK
+2096 AAKMLLQTAMK
-2107 LTKDLIMQKVQELIM
+2107 LTKDLIMQKITELLM
-2122 KKALGAQEVAQEAA
+2122 KKTLGDQEVAQEAA
-2136 TTTTV
+2136 TSATV
-2141 TALHGTQAITDL
+2141 TAIHGSQAITDM
-2153 TVQGAKTSGDI
+2153 TVEGAKTAGDVTSGI
-2164 ALGTASG
+2164 ARGS
-2171 AAKTIGQLGW
+2171 AKTIGDLGW
-2181 WGIPLV
+2181 WGIPLI

-2198 GLAMGKLNKS
+2198 GLAMGKLNKA
-2208 KQEVAAATGVSSS
+2208 KQDVAAATGVSSS

-2226 TGMLTYAE
+2226 AGMLTYAE

-2287 LNYPHIYDSILTIAR
+2287 LNYPHIYESILTIAR

-2322 PAQASQAA
+2322 PAQITQVASGATDMTMQNE
-2330 QQAGGSGMSAAE
+2330 QMTQMLGSVAE
-2342 MSQVLTGVT
+2342 
-2351 DAVNALTQRLNQP
+2351 ALSTLNERLSKP
-2364 ISATVDPYGRKGAV
+2364 ISATVDPYGSKGAV
-2378 NQLSKASKFMNK
+2378 NQLNKASNFMTK
-2390 NGLTK
+2390 RGLIK

>member
-21 QARKQVEE
+21 QARKKIEE
-29 MRKEWAKLGKEVQ
+29 MRKEWEELDKVIQ

-48 EKSVD
+48 EMSVD

-63 YTDALKQQ
+63 YEDALKKQ

-77 IQESER
+77 ITESER
-83 NINTVQKYLNDVS
+83 NVNTVQKYLTDIS

-110 NQMLLG
+110 KQMLLG
-116 VNPKNVESLRTVRE
+116 VNPKDLQTLNTVRD
-130 YIKQIADEIQR
+130 YIKQIADEAQR

-176 TTQKNTQEIQIY
+176 STRLNTQEIQKY
-188 RDQLKKV
+188 REQLAQV
-195 EDEEQRR
+195 EAEETR
-202 ISANAGRV
+202 
-210 MGNLGG
+210 
-216 SSLSEIQ
+216 
-223 EAIKVTTQLRD
+223 
-234 AQKLGGQ
+234 
-241 EWNNYN
+241 
-247 VQIQSAQKYLSDFNN
+247 
-262 LTKQLSMADRMRNL
+262 
-276 GEVSEAS
+276 
-283 LTELKKYWQEQVN
+283 
-296 GTMLSSSELA
+296 
-306 KYEAQLKKVTDEEQ
+306 
-320 RRISANAGR
+320 
-329 VMGNLGGSS
+329 
-338 VSEIQE
+338 
-344 AIKVTTQLRDAQKRG
+344 
-359 SQEWEIYNDEI
+359 
-370 QKAQKYL
+370 
-377 QDFNDK
+377 
-383 AKQLTMFRQ
+383 
-392 MGDLTKVS
+392 
-400 SSSLSEL
+400 
-407 KKYWQEQINGADTTS
+407 
-422 AKLKHYQIQLQ
+422 
-433 AVMKEEE
+433 
-440 RRISVQAGKVMGNLT
+440 
-455 DSSVSEIQEAIKVT
+455 
-469 MQLRD
+469 
-474 AQKLGSQEWDIY
+474 
-486 NDEIQKA
+486 
-493 QKYLSDFNDLTK
+493 
-505 QLSMSDR
+505 
-512 MRDLGKASESSL
+512 
-524 AELKKYWQEQ
+524 
-534 VNGAQRGSQE
+534 
-544 LAEYESKL
+544 
-552 KQVLDEEKKR
+552 
-562 SAKSAVSVFSN
+562 
-573 LSGSSLTEIQDA
+573 
-585 IKATTQLRD
+585 
-594 ATELGSKQWDIYNQ
+594 
-608 YIERAKNY
+608 
-616 LSDFENT
+616 
-623 SKNAAIAE
+623 
-631 RMKNIG
+631 
-637 NASTSSLAELK
+637 
-648 KFWQEQVDGAELSS
+648 
-662 QKLQQYQQSLEAV
+662 
-675 VNEEQKRVS
+675 RVS

-715 YKQQLKTSDTKG
+715 YKQQLKTSDTNGVKE
-727 IKDVESAI
+727 VESAI

-740 KLKQSSAQ
+740 KLKQSSAE
-748 FSTMDEA
+748 FTSLEDA
-755 LLKAEEV
+755 LDKAETV
-762 GMGTFDGT
+762 GQGTFDGT

-780 LEVYKK
+780 LEEYKK
-786 SLEVS
+786 KLEVS
-791 DTKGLKKIQVALEVI
+791 DTKGLKKIEDALSTIE
-806 DKKQKGALLSA
+806 KKQKSSVLSA
-817 KELDDIILNLK
+817 EELNKVILTLK
-828 AAPLEDLQKAAS
+828 TAPLEDLQKAAA

-847 EAERD
+847 KTERD
-852 TREYMETSM
+852 ADKYVETSM

-1109 LIEQGRT
+1109 LIEQGKT
-1116 MEAIIAVFE
+1116 IQAVIAVFE

-1195 MLRMGNAIKESFINS
+1195 MQRMGNAIKESFINS
-1210 GFVEWLTDVLRYIAS
+1210 GFVEWLTDVLRYISS

-1233 ETSIRLMAVALQVLV
+1233 ETSIRLTAVALQVLV
-1248 GVMIATSSAVQK
+1248 GLMIATSSAVQK
-1260 ASANILLFGKMM
+1260 ASANIVLFTKMV
-1272 KAGTVSLNV
+1272 KSGTASVNI
-1281 FKTAWQALTF
+1281 FKIAWQSLSK
-1291 AMSKN
+1291 AMMSN
-1296 PIGWAV
+1296 PLGWVV
-1302 LGFTALA
+1302 LGFTALT
-1309 SAVTM
+1309 SAITY
-1314 FKKTVD
+1314 FKKSVD
-1320 QAAKAQAEFESSIQK
+1320 EATKAQSEFEAAIQK
-1335 ETFELN
+1335 ETFELS

-1444 AMARI
+1444 AMALI

-1473 YNKNIKQLPFSSDAL
+1473 YDKNIKQLPFSSDAL

-1497 RKEAGQTHTFLEST
+1497 RKEAGQTQTFLEST
-1511 QRAAESKTEELMLQ
+1511 QRAAERKTEELMLQ
-1525 DLRKSNQGILSSSD
+1525 DLRKSNQDILSSSD
-1539 LSELNTYLQQAT
+1539 LPELNTYLQQAT
-1551 TYVQRLREDVDDLNA
+1551 TYVQRLRSDVEYLNA
-1566 KREKGEKLTKAETD
+1566 KREKGKKLTELETAELERLNERKEKGIMLNKLEESRLEELNDKRRKGENLTD
-1580 ELAEKNRQLGVYQ
+1580 SELKELKEKNRLLGAYQ
-1593 NNISQVEKRIKA
+1593 YNIDQVEKRIKA

-1656 SAREEYEAL
+1656 SAKEEYEAL

-1695 TRGEQKEL
+1695 TRGEQKEM
-1703 NDQVSAAMAALE
+1703 NDEISAAMSALE

-1730 NEEITTEEMNRQID
+1730 DEQITTEEMNRQID

-1752 ARVELRKKLLGESNT
+1752 ARVELRKKLLGEENT
-1767 FNQKLYGMEG
+1767 FNQNLYGMEG

-1782 TAALLKKMGEKET
+1782 TAALIKKLGERQT
-1795 DGVRKNLEKDLLEV
+1795 DGLRKNLEKDLLEV

-1860 FSGVIDESAVKERMD
+1860 FSGVIDESAVKERIN

-1887 NENQLRTYLSNIDA
+1887 NEDQLRTYLSNIDA

-1955 DRIKGSDDQSELMGA
+1955 DRIKGTDERTELMGA

-1976 ASTQSSFLGTSDT
+1976 ASTQSSFLGTSET

-2047 IAAREEQSA
+2047 IAAREEQSS
-2056 KELEITESKLSTLKN
+2056 KELEITESKLGTLKN

-2085 AAFSEVDDRKE
+2085 AAFAEVDDRKQ
-2096 AAKQLLQTAMK
+2096 AAKMLLQTAMK
-2107 LTKDLIMQKVQELIM
+2107 LTKDLIMQKITELLM
-2122 KKALGAQEVAQEAA
+2122 KKTLGDQEVAQEAA
-2136 TTTTV
+2136 TSATV
-2141 TALHGTQAITDL
+2141 TAIHGSQAITDM
-2153 TVQGAKTSGDI
+2153 TVEGAKTAGDVTSGI
-2164 ALGTASG
+2164 ARGS
-2171 AAKTIGQLGW
+2171 AKTIGDLGW
-2181 WGIPLV
+2181 WGIPLI

-2198 GLAMGKLNKS
+2198 GLAMGKLNKA
-2208 KQEVAAATGVSSS
+2208 KQDVAAATGVSSS

-2226 TGMLTYAE
+2226 AGMLTYAE

-2312 TFASGSYPSM
+2312 TFASGNYPSM
-2322 PAQASQAA
+2322 PAQITQVASGATDMTMQNE
-2330 QQAGGSGMSAAE
+2330 QMTQMLGSVAE
-2342 MSQVLTGVT
+2342 
-2351 DAVNALTQRLNQP
+2351 ALSTLNERLSKP
-2364 ISATVDPYGRKGAV
+2364 ISATVDPYGSKGAV
-2378 NQLSKASKFMNK
+2378 NQLNKASNFMTK
-2390 NGLTK
+2390 RGLIK

>member
-21 QARKQVEE
+21 QARKKIEE
-29 MRKEWAKLGKEVQ
+29 MRKEWEELDKVIQ

-48 EKSVD
+48 EMSVD

-63 YTDALKQQ
+63 YEDALKQQ

-77 IQESER
+77 ITESER
-83 NINTVQKYLNDVS
+83 NVNTVQKYLTDIS

-110 NQMLLG
+110 KQMLLG
-116 VNPKNVESLRTVRE
+116 VNPKDLQTLNTVRD
-130 YIKQIADEIQR
+130 YIKQIADEAQR

-176 TTQKNTQEIQIY
+176 STRLNTQEIQKY
-188 RDQLKKV
+188 REQLAQV
-195 EDEEQRR
+195 EAEETR
-202 ISANAGRV
+202 
-210 MGNLGG
+210 
-216 SSLSEIQ
+216 
-223 EAIKVTTQLRD
+223 
-234 AQKLGGQ
+234 
-241 EWNNYN
+241 
-247 VQIQSAQKYLSDFNN
+247 
-262 LTKQLSMADRMRNL
+262 
-276 GEVSEAS
+276 
-283 LTELKKYWQEQVN
+283 
-296 GTMLSSSELA
+296 
-306 KYEAQLKKVTDEEQ
+306 
-320 RRISANAGR
+320 
-329 VMGNLGGSS
+329 
-338 VSEIQE
+338 
-344 AIKVTTQLRDAQKRG
+344 
-359 SQEWEIYNDEI
+359 
-370 QKAQKYL
+370 
-377 QDFNDK
+377 
-383 AKQLTMFRQ
+383 
-392 MGDLTKVS
+392 
-400 SSSLSEL
+400 
-407 KKYWQEQINGADTTS
+407 
-422 AKLKHYQIQLQ
+422 
-433 AVMKEEE
+433 
-440 RRISVQAGKVMGNLT
+440 
-455 DSSVSEIQEAIKVT
+455 
-469 MQLRD
+469 
-474 AQKLGSQEWDIY
+474 
-486 NDEIQKA
+486 
-493 QKYLSDFNDLTK
+493 
-505 QLSMSDR
+505 
-512 MRDLGKASESSL
+512 
-524 AELKKYWQEQ
+524 
-534 VNGAQRGSQE
+534 
-544 LAEYESKL
+544 
-552 KQVLDEEKKR
+552 
-562 SAKSAVSVFSN
+562 
-573 LSGSSLTEIQDA
+573 
-585 IKATTQLRD
+585 
-594 ATELGSKQWDIYNQ
+594 
-608 YIERAKNY
+608 
-616 LSDFENT
+616 
-623 SKNAAIAE
+623 
-631 RMKNIG
+631 
-637 NASTSSLAELK
+637 
-648 KFWQEQVDGAELSS
+648 
-662 QKLQQYQQSLEAV
+662 
-675 VNEEQKRVS
+675 RVS

-701 TISQTK
+701 TIAKTK

-715 YKQQLKTSDTKG
+715 YKQQLKTSDIKG
-727 IKDVESAI
+727 VKEVESAI

-740 KLKQSSAQ
+740 KLKQSSAE
-748 FSTMDEA
+748 FTSLEDA
-755 LLKAEEV
+755 LDKAETV
-762 GMGTFDGT
+762 GQGTFDGT

-780 LEVYKK
+780 LEEYKK
-786 SLEVS
+786 KLEVS
-791 DTKGLKKIQVALEVI
+791 DTKGLKKIEDALSTIE
-806 DKKQKGALLSA
+806 KKQKNSVLSA
-817 KELDDIILNLK
+817 EELNKVILTLK
-828 AAPLEDLQKAAS
+828 TAPLEDLQKAAA
-840 QLQQELS
+840 QLQEELS
-847 EAERD
+847 KTERD
-852 TREYMETSM
+852 AEKYVETSM

-1109 LIEQGRT
+1109 LIEQGKT
-1116 MEAIIAVFE
+1116 IQAVIAVFE

-1195 MLRMGNAIKESFINS
+1195 MQRMGNAIKESFINS
-1210 GFVEWLTDVLRYIAS
+1210 GFVEWLTDVLRYISS

-1233 ETSIRLMAVALQVLV
+1233 EKSIRLMAVTVQALV

-1260 ASANILLFGKMM
+1260 ASANIVLFTKMV
-1272 KAGTVSLNV
+1272 KAGTASVNI
-1281 FKTAWQALTF
+1281 FKIAWQWLSK
-1291 AMSKN
+1291 AMMSN
-1296 PIGWAV
+1296 PLGWVV
-1302 LGFTALA
+1302 LGFTALT
-1309 SAVTM
+1309 SAITY
-1314 FKKTVD
+1314 FKKSVD
-1320 QAAKAQAEFESSIQK
+1320 EATKAQSEFEAAIQK
-1335 ETFELN
+1335 ETFELS

-1444 AMARI
+1444 AMALI

-1473 YNKNIKQLPFSSDAL
+1473 YDKNIKQLPFSSDAL

-1497 RKEAGQTHTFLEST
+1497 RKEAGQTQTFLEST
-1511 QRAAESKTEELMLQ
+1511 QRAAERKTEELMLQ
-1525 DLRKSNQGILSSSD
+1525 DLRKSNQDILSSSD
-1539 LSELNTYLQQAT
+1539 LPELNTYLQQAT
-1551 TYVQRLREDVDDLNA
+1551 TYVQRLRSDVEYLNA
-1566 KREKGEKLTKAETD
+1566 KREKGKKLTELETAELERLNERKEKGIMLNKLEESRLEELNDKRRKGENLTD
-1580 ELAEKNRQLGVYQ
+1580 SELKELKEKNRLLGAYQ
-1593 NNISQVEKRIKA
+1593 YNIDQVEKRIKA

-1656 SAREEYEAL
+1656 SAKEEYEAL

-1695 TRGEQKEL
+1695 TRGEQKEM
-1703 NDQVSAAMAALE
+1703 NDEISAAMSALE

-1730 NEEITTEEMNRQID
+1730 DEQITTEEMNRQID

-1752 ARVELRKKLLGESNT
+1752 ARVELRKKLLGEENT
-1767 FNQKLYGMEG
+1767 FNQNLYGMEG

-1782 TAALLKKMGEKET
+1782 TAALIKKLGERQT
-1795 DGVRKNLEKDLLEV
+1795 DGLRKNLEKDLLEV

-1860 FSGVIDESAVKERMD
+1860 FSGVIDESAVKERIN

-1887 NENQLRTYLSNIDA
+1887 NEDQLRTYLSNIDA

-1955 DRIKGSDDQSELMGA
+1955 DRIKGTDERTELMGA

-1976 ASTQSSFLGTSDT
+1976 ASTQSSFLGTSET

-2047 IAAREEQSA
+2047 IAAREEQSS

-2085 AAFSEVDDRKE
+2085 AAFAEVDDRKQ
-2096 AAKQLLQTAMK
+2096 AAKMLLQTAMK
-2107 LTKDLIMQKVQELIM
+2107 LTKDLIMQKITELLM
-2122 KKALGAQEVAQEAA
+2122 KKTLGDQEVAQEAA
-2136 TTTTV
+2136 TSATV
-2141 TALHGTQAITDL
+2141 TAIHGSQAITDM
-2153 TVQGAKTSGDI
+2153 TVEGAKTEGDVTSGI
-2164 ALGTASG
+2164 ARGS
-2171 AAKTIGQLGW
+2171 AKTIGDLGW
-2181 WGIPLV
+2181 WGIPLI

-2198 GLAMGKLNKS
+2198 GLAMGKLNKA
-2208 KQEVAAATGVSSS
+2208 KQDVAAATGVSSS

-2226 TGMLTYAE
+2226 AGMLTYAE

-2287 LNYPHIYDSILTIAR
+2287 LNYPHIYESILTIAR

-2322 PAQASQAA
+2322 PAQITQVASGATDMTMQNE
-2330 QQAGGSGMSAAE
+2330 QMTQMLGSVAE
-2342 MSQVLTGVT
+2342 
-2351 DAVNALTQRLNQP
+2351 ALSTLNERLSKP
-2364 ISATVDPYGRKGAV
+2364 ISATVDPYGSKGAV
-2378 NQLSKASKFMNK
+2378 NQLNKASNFMTK
-2390 NGLTK
+2390 RGLIK

>member
-21 QARKQVEE
+21 QARKKIEE
-29 MRKEWAKLGKEVQ
+29 MRKEWEELDKVIQ

-48 EKSVD
+48 EMSVD
-53 TVDYDKNKKI
+53 TVNYDKNKKI
-63 YTDALKQQ
+63 YEDALKKQ

-77 IQESER
+77 ITESER
-83 NINTVQKYLNDVS
+83 NVNTVQKYLTDIS

-103 NNAQKGL
+103 NNAQRGL
-110 NQMLLG
+110 RDMLLG
-116 VNPKNVESLRTVRE
+116 VNPKDLKTLNTVRD
-130 YIKQIADEIQR
+130 YIKQIADEAQR

-176 TTQKNTQEIQIY
+176 STRLNTQEIQKY
-188 RDQLKKV
+188 REQLAQV
-195 EDEEQRR
+195 EAEETR
-202 ISANAGRV
+202 
-210 MGNLGG
+210 
-216 SSLSEIQ
+216 
-223 EAIKVTTQLRD
+223 
-234 AQKLGGQ
+234 
-241 EWNNYN
+241 
-247 VQIQSAQKYLSDFNN
+247 
-262 LTKQLSMADRMRNL
+262 
-276 GEVSEAS
+276 
-283 LTELKKYWQEQVN
+283 
-296 GTMLSSSELA
+296 
-306 KYEAQLKKVTDEEQ
+306 
-320 RRISANAGR
+320 
-329 VMGNLGGSS
+329 
-338 VSEIQE
+338 
-344 AIKVTTQLRDAQKRG
+344 
-359 SQEWEIYNDEI
+359 
-370 QKAQKYL
+370 
-377 QDFNDK
+377 
-383 AKQLTMFRQ
+383 
-392 MGDLTKVS
+392 
-400 SSSLSEL
+400 
-407 KKYWQEQINGADTTS
+407 
-422 AKLKHYQIQLQ
+422 
-433 AVMKEEE
+433 
-440 RRISVQAGKVMGNLT
+440 
-455 DSSVSEIQEAIKVT
+455 
-469 MQLRD
+469 
-474 AQKLGSQEWDIY
+474 
-486 NDEIQKA
+486 
-493 QKYLSDFNDLTK
+493 
-505 QLSMSDR
+505 
-512 MRDLGKASESSL
+512 
-524 AELKKYWQEQ
+524 
-534 VNGAQRGSQE
+534 
-544 LAEYESKL
+544 
-552 KQVLDEEKKR
+552 
-562 SAKSAVSVFSN
+562 
-573 LSGSSLTEIQDA
+573 
-585 IKATTQLRD
+585 
-594 ATELGSKQWDIYNQ
+594 
-608 YIERAKNY
+608 
-616 LSDFENT
+616 
-623 SKNAAIAE
+623 
-631 RMKNIG
+631 
-637 NASTSSLAELK
+637 
-648 KFWQEQVDGAELSS
+648 
-662 QKLQQYQQSLEAV
+662 
-675 VNEEQKRVS
+675 RVS
-684 QRAQTTLGKVQT
+684 QRAQTTLGQVQT

-701 TISQTK
+701 TIAQTK

-715 YKQQLKTSDTKG
+715 YKQQLKTSDIKG
-727 IKDVESAI
+727 VKEVESAI

-740 KLKQSSAQ
+740 KLKQSSAE
-748 FSTMDEA
+748 FSSLDEA
-755 LLKAEEV
+755 LDKAETV
-762 GMGTFDGT
+762 GQGTFDGT

-780 LEVYKK
+780 LEEYKK
-786 SLEVS
+786 KLEVS
-791 DTKGLKKIQVALEVI
+791 NTKGLKKIEDALSMIE
-806 DKKQKGALLSA
+806 KKQKNSVLSA
-817 KELDDIILNLK
+817 EELNKVILTLK
-828 AAPLEDLQKAAS
+828 TAPLEDLQKAAA
-840 QLQQELS
+840 QLQEELS
-847 EAERD
+847 KTERD
-852 TREYMETSM
+852 AEKYVETSM

-1041 DVVNRIGA
+1041 DIVTRIGA

-1056 SMSDLI
+1056 SMSNLI
-1062 ALAGTLDAL
+1062 ALGGTVDAL
-1071 GQHAEMGG
+1071 GQNAEMSG

-1103 DDYLKN
+1103 DDYLKS
-1109 LIEQGRT
+1109 LINQGKT

-1195 MLRMGNAIKESFINS
+1195 MQRMGNAIKESFINS
-1210 GFVEWLTDVLRYIAS
+1210 GFVEWLTDVLRYISS

-1233 ETSIRLMAVALQVLV
+1233 EKSIRLMAVTVQALV

-1260 ASANILLFGKMM
+1260 ASANIVLFTKMV
-1272 KAGTVSLNV
+1272 KAGTASVNI
-1281 FKTAWQALTF
+1281 FKIAWQWLSK
-1291 AMSKN
+1291 AMMSN
-1296 PIGWAV
+1296 PLGWVA
-1302 LGFTALA
+1302 LGFTALT
-1309 SAVTM
+1309 SAITY
-1314 FKKTVD
+1314 FKKSVD
-1320 QAAKAQAEFESSIQK
+1320 EATKAQSEFEAAIQK
-1335 ETFELN
+1335 ETFELS

-1428 ASLNKMQNVGE
+1428 ASLNKMENVGE

-1444 AMARI
+1444 AMALI

-1473 YNKNIKQLPFSSDAL
+1473 YDKNIKQLPFSSDAL

-1497 RKEAGQTHTFLEST
+1497 RKEAGQTQTFLEST

-1539 LSELNTYLQQAT
+1539 IPELNTYLQQAT
-1551 TYVQRLREDVDDLNA
+1551 TYVQRLRSDVEYLNA
-1566 KREKGEKLTKAETD
+1566 KREKGKKLTELETAELERLNERKEKGIMLNKLEESRLEELNDKRRKGENLTD
-1580 ELAEKNRQLGVYQ
+1580 SELKELKEKNRLLGVYQ
-1593 NNISQVEKRIKA
+1593 HNIDQVEKRIKA

-1656 SAREEYEAL
+1656 SAKEEYEAL

-1695 TRGEQKEL
+1695 TRGEQKEM
-1703 NDQVSAAMAALE
+1703 NDEISAAMSALE

-1730 NEEITTEEMNRQID
+1730 DEQITTEEMNRQID

-1752 ARVELRKKLLGESNT
+1752 ARVELRKKLLGEENT
-1767 FNQKLYGMEG
+1767 FNQNLYGMEG

-1782 TAALLKKMGEKET
+1782 TAALIKKLGERQT
-1795 DGVRKNLEKDLLEV
+1795 DGLRKNLEKDLLEV

-1860 FSGVIDESAVKERMD
+1860 FSGVIDESAVKERIN

-1887 NENQLRTYLSNIDA
+1887 NEDELRTYLSNIDA

-1955 DRIKGSDDQSELMGA
+1955 DRIKGADDQSELMGA

-2047 IAAREEQSA
+2047 IAAREEQSS
-2056 KELEITESKLSTLKN
+2056 KELEITESKLGTLKN

-2085 AAFSEVDDRKE
+2085 AAFAEVDDRKQ
-2096 AAKQLLQTAMK
+2096 AAKMLLQTAMK
-2107 LTKDLIMQKVQELIM
+2107 LTKDLIMQKITELLM
-2122 KKALGAQEVAQEAA
+2122 KKTLGGQEVAQEAA
-2136 TTTTV
+2136 TSATV
-2141 TALHGTQAITDL
+2141 TAIHGSQAITDM
-2153 TVQGAKTSGDI
+2153 TVEGEKTTGDVTSGI
-2164 ALGTASG
+2164 ARGS
-2171 AAKTIGQLGW
+2171 AKTIGDLGW
-2181 WGIPLV
+2181 WGIPLI

-2198 GLAMGKLNKS
+2198 GLAMGKLNKA
-2208 KQEVAAATGVSSS
+2208 KQDVAAATGVSSS

-2226 TGMLTYAE
+2226 AGMLTYAE

-2312 TFASGSYPSM
+2312 TFASGNYPSM
-2322 PAQASQAA
+2322 PAQITQVASGAA
-2330 QQAGGSGMSAAE
+2330 DMTMQNEQMTQMLGSVAEALSTLNERLSKPIRAA
-2342 MSQVLTGVT
+2342 
-2351 DAVNALTQRLNQP
+2351 
-2364 ISATVDPYGRKGAV
+2364 VDPYGSKGAV
-2378 NQLSKASKFMNK
+2378 NQLNKASNFMTK
-2390 NGLTK
+2390 RGLIK

>member
-21 QARKQVEE
+21 QARKKIEE
-29 MRKEWAKLGKEVQ
+29 MRKEWEELDKVIQ

-48 EKSVD
+48 EMSVD

-63 YTDALKQQ
+63 YEDALKKQ

-77 IQESER
+77 ITESER
-83 NINTVQKYLNDVS
+83 NVNTVQKYLTDIS

-103 NNAQKGL
+103 NNAQRGL
-110 NQMLLG
+110 RDMLLG
-116 VNPKNVESLRTVRE
+116 VNPKDLKTLNTVRD
-130 YIKQIADEIQR
+130 YIKQIADEAQR

-176 TTQKNTQEIQIY
+176 STRLNTQEIQKY
-188 RDQLKKV
+188 REQLAQV
-195 EDEEQRR
+195 EAEETR
-202 ISANAGRV
+202 
-210 MGNLGG
+210 
-216 SSLSEIQ
+216 
-223 EAIKVTTQLRD
+223 
-234 AQKLGGQ
+234 
-241 EWNNYN
+241 
-247 VQIQSAQKYLSDFNN
+247 
-262 LTKQLSMADRMRNL
+262 
-276 GEVSEAS
+276 
-283 LTELKKYWQEQVN
+283 
-296 GTMLSSSELA
+296 
-306 KYEAQLKKVTDEEQ
+306 
-320 RRISANAGR
+320 
-329 VMGNLGGSS
+329 
-338 VSEIQE
+338 
-344 AIKVTTQLRDAQKRG
+344 
-359 SQEWEIYNDEI
+359 
-370 QKAQKYL
+370 
-377 QDFNDK
+377 
-383 AKQLTMFRQ
+383 
-392 MGDLTKVS
+392 
-400 SSSLSEL
+400 
-407 KKYWQEQINGADTTS
+407 
-422 AKLKHYQIQLQ
+422 
-433 AVMKEEE
+433 
-440 RRISVQAGKVMGNLT
+440 
-455 DSSVSEIQEAIKVT
+455 
-469 MQLRD
+469 
-474 AQKLGSQEWDIY
+474 
-486 NDEIQKA
+486 
-493 QKYLSDFNDLTK
+493 
-505 QLSMSDR
+505 
-512 MRDLGKASESSL
+512 
-524 AELKKYWQEQ
+524 
-534 VNGAQRGSQE
+534 
-544 LAEYESKL
+544 
-552 KQVLDEEKKR
+552 
-562 SAKSAVSVFSN
+562 
-573 LSGSSLTEIQDA
+573 
-585 IKATTQLRD
+585 
-594 ATELGSKQWDIYNQ
+594 
-608 YIERAKNY
+608 
-616 LSDFENT
+616 
-623 SKNAAIAE
+623 
-631 RMKNIG
+631 
-637 NASTSSLAELK
+637 
-648 KFWQEQVDGAELSS
+648 
-662 QKLQQYQQSLEAV
+662 
-675 VNEEQKRVS
+675 RVS

-727 IKDVESAI
+727 VKEVESAI

-740 KLKQSSAQ
+740 KLKQSSAE
-748 FSTMDEA
+748 FTSLEDA
-755 LLKAEEV
+755 LDKAETV
-762 GMGTFDGT
+762 GQGTFGGT

-780 LEVYKK
+780 LEEYKK
-786 SLEVS
+786 KLEVS
-791 DTKGLKKIQVALEVI
+791 DTKGLKKIEDALSTIE
-806 DKKQKGALLSA
+806 KKQKNSVLSA
-817 KELDDIILNLK
+817 KELDKVLLSLK
-828 AAPLEDLQKAAS
+828 TASLEDLQKAAA
-840 QLQQELS
+840 QLQEELS
-847 EAERD
+847 KTERD
-852 TREYMETSM
+852 AEKYVEKSM
-861 NLRRVNEQINEVK
+861 DLRRVNEQINEVK

-1109 LIEQGRT
+1109 LIEQGKT
-1116 MEAIIAVFE
+1116 IQAVIAVFE

-1195 MLRMGNAIKESFINS
+1195 MQRMGNAIKESFINS
-1210 GFVEWLTDVLRYIAS
+1210 GFVEWLTDVLRYISS

-1233 ETSIRLMAVALQVLV
+1233 EKSIRLMAVTVQALV

-1260 ASANILLFGKMM
+1260 ASANIVLFTKMV
-1272 KAGTVSLNV
+1272 KAGTASVNI
-1281 FKTAWQALTF
+1281 FKIAWQWLSK
-1291 AMSKN
+1291 AMMSN
-1296 PIGWAV
+1296 PLGWVV
-1302 LGFTALA
+1302 LGFTALT
-1309 SAVTM
+1309 SAITY
-1314 FKKTVD
+1314 FKKSVD
-1320 QAAKAQAEFESSIQK
+1320 EATKAQSEFEAAIQK
-1335 ETFELN
+1335 ETFELS

-1428 ASLNKMQNVGE
+1428 ASLNKMENVGE

-1444 AMARI
+1444 AMALI

-1473 YNKNIKQLPFSSDAL
+1473 YDKNIKQLPFSSDAL

-1497 RKEAGQTHTFLEST
+1497 RKEAGQTQTFLEST

-1539 LSELNTYLQQAT
+1539 IPELNTYLQQAT
-1551 TYVQRLREDVDDLNA
+1551 TYVQRLRSDVEYLNA
-1566 KREKGEKLTKAETD
+1566 KREKGKKLTELETAELERLNERKEKGIMLNKLEESRLEELNDKRRKGENLTD
-1580 ELAEKNRQLGVYQ
+1580 SELKELKEKNRLLGVYQ
-1593 NNISQVEKRIKA
+1593 YNIDQVEKRIKA

-1656 SAREEYEAL
+1656 SAKEEYEAL

-1695 TRGEQKEL
+1695 TRGEQKEM
-1703 NDQVSAAMAALE
+1703 NDEISAAMSALE

-1730 NEEITTEEMNRQID
+1730 DEQITTEEMNRQID

-1752 ARVELRKKLLGESNT
+1752 ARVELRKKLLGEENT
-1767 FNQKLYGMEG
+1767 FNQNLYGMEG

-1782 TAALLKKMGEKET
+1782 TAALIKKLGERQT
-1795 DGVRKNLEKDLLEV
+1795 DGLRKNLEKDLLEV

-1823 LLKYNPFESL
+1823 LLKYNPFESI

-1860 FSGVIDESAVKERMD
+1860 FSGVIDESAVKERIN
-1875 ALVSLSEDAYSL
+1875 ALVSLSEDAYNM
-1887 NENQLRTYLSNIDA
+1887 NEIQLRGRLLGIDKI
-1901 VWAESMSPEQMS
+1901 WAESMSPEQMS

-1927 AAAEKYAKDIKEM
+1927 SAAEKYAKDIKEM

-1955 DRIKGSDDQSELMGA
+1955 DRIKGTDERTELMGA

-1976 ASTQSSFLGTSDT
+1976 ASTQSSFLGTSET
-1989 DNAELEALRIKLEAA
+1989 DNAELEALRIRLEAA
-2004 AQYYEQFESRKKEL
+2004 RQYYEEFYARKEEL

-2026 ATQQQAEESFL
+2026 ATQQEAEESYR
-2037 MAQKEAYDNY
+2037 MAEKEALDELN
-2047 IAAREEQSA
+2047 AAREEQAS

-2085 AAFSEVDDRKE
+2085 AAFAEVDDRKQ
-2096 AAKQLLQTAMK
+2096 AAKMLLQTAMK
-2107 LTKDLIMQKVQELIM
+2107 LTKDLIMQKITELLM
-2122 KKALGAQEVAQEAA
+2122 KKTLGDQEVAQEAA
-2136 TTTTV
+2136 TSATV
-2141 TALHGTQAITDL
+2141 TAIHGSQAITDM
-2153 TVQGAKTSGDI
+2153 TVEGEKTAGDVTSGI
-2164 ALGTASG
+2164 ARGS
-2171 AAKTIGQLGW
+2171 AKTIGDLGW
-2181 WGIPLV
+2181 WGIPLI

-2198 GLAMGKLNKS
+2198 GLAMGKLNKA
-2208 KQEVAAATGVSSS
+2208 KQNVAAATGVSSS

-2226 TGMLTYAE
+2226 AGMLTYAE

-2259 YGGGAHFGI
+2259 YSGGAHFGI

-2312 TFASGSYPSM
+2312 TFASGNYPFM
-2322 PAQASQAA
+2322 PAQITQVASGATDMTMQNEQMTQMLGSVAEALSTLNERLSKPIRAA
-2330 QQAGGSGMSAAE
+2330 
-2342 MSQVLTGVT
+2342 
-2351 DAVNALTQRLNQP
+2351 
-2364 ISATVDPYGRKGAV
+2364 VDPYGSKGAV
-2378 NQLSKASKFMNK
+2378 NQLNKASNFMTK
-2390 NGLTK
+2390 RGLIK

>member
-15 LIGGAD
+15 LIGGAE
-21 QARKQVEE
+21 QAQKQVDKMRDEWKKL
-29 MRKEWAKLGKEVQ
+29 RKEVENAQ
-42 EAQRNM
+42 EQMNATTN
-48 EKSVD
+48 
-53 TVDYDKNKKI
+53 TTLYDDNKKI
-63 YTDALKQQ
+63 YNEKV
-71 KQLQKS
+71 KQL
-77 IQESER
+77 ER
-83 NINTVQKYLNDVS
+83 LTKLIRENQRNVNTVNKYLNDIS

-103 NNAQKGL
+103 GEARKGL

-116 VNPKNVESLRTVRE
+116 INPKNAETLQTVRE

-141 RKGNLVEFSDIIGD
+141 RKGNIVEFSDIIGD

-165 MAKQRLQELIS
+165 KAKERLQDLIKSTEL
-176 TTQKNTQEIQIY
+176 NTQEIQKY
-188 RDQLKKV
+188 REQLAQV
-195 EDEEQRR
+195 EAEETR
-202 ISANAGRV
+202 
-210 MGNLGG
+210 
-216 SSLSEIQ
+216 
-223 EAIKVTTQLRD
+223 
-234 AQKLGGQ
+234 
-241 EWNNYN
+241 
-247 VQIQSAQKYLSDFNN
+247 
-262 LTKQLSMADRMRNL
+262 
-276 GEVSEAS
+276 
-283 LTELKKYWQEQVN
+283 
-296 GTMLSSSELA
+296 
-306 KYEAQLKKVTDEEQ
+306 
-320 RRISANAGR
+320 
-329 VMGNLGGSS
+329 
-338 VSEIQE
+338 
-344 AIKVTTQLRDAQKRG
+344 
-359 SQEWEIYNDEI
+359 
-370 QKAQKYL
+370 
-377 QDFNDK
+377 
-383 AKQLTMFRQ
+383 
-392 MGDLTKVS
+392 
-400 SSSLSEL
+400 
-407 KKYWQEQINGADTTS
+407 
-422 AKLKHYQIQLQ
+422 
-433 AVMKEEE
+433 
-440 RRISVQAGKVMGNLT
+440 
-455 DSSVSEIQEAIKVT
+455 
-469 MQLRD
+469 
-474 AQKLGSQEWDIY
+474 
-486 NDEIQKA
+486 
-493 QKYLSDFNDLTK
+493 
-505 QLSMSDR
+505 
-512 MRDLGKASESSL
+512 
-524 AELKKYWQEQ
+524 
-534 VNGAQRGSQE
+534 
-544 LAEYESKL
+544 
-552 KQVLDEEKKR
+552 
-562 SAKSAVSVFSN
+562 
-573 LSGSSLTEIQDA
+573 
-585 IKATTQLRD
+585 
-594 ATELGSKQWDIYNQ
+594 
-608 YIERAKNY
+608 
-616 LSDFENT
+616 
-623 SKNAAIAE
+623 
-631 RMKNIG
+631 
-637 NASTSSLAELK
+637 
-648 KFWQEQVDGAELSS
+648 
-662 QKLQQYQQSLEAV
+662 
-675 VNEEQKRVS
+675 RVS

-701 TISQTK
+701 TIAKTK

-715 YKQQLKTSDTKG
+715 YKQQLKTSDIKG
-727 IKDVESAI
+727 VKEVESAI

-740 KLKQSSAQ
+740 KLKQSSAE
-748 FSTMDEA
+748 FTSLEDA
-755 LLKAEEV
+755 LDKAETV
-762 GMGTFDGT
+762 GQGTFDGT

-780 LEVYKK
+780 LEEYKK
-786 SLEVS
+786 KLEVS
-791 DTKGLKKIQVALEVI
+791 DTKGLKKIEDALSTIE
-806 DKKQKGALLSA
+806 KKQKNSVLSA
-817 KELDDIILNLK
+817 EELNKVILTLK
-828 AAPLEDLQKAAS
+828 TAPLEDLQKAAA

-847 EAERD
+847 KTKRDAEK
-852 TREYMETSM
+852 YVETSM

-1109 LIEQGRT
+1109 LIEQGKT
-1116 MEAIIAVFE
+1116 IQAVIAVFE

-1162 ELKAQVF
+1162 ELKSQVF

-1195 MLRMGNAIKESFINS
+1195 MQRMGNAIKESFINS
-1210 GFVEWLTDVLRYIAS
+1210 GFVEWLTDVLRYISS

-1233 ETSIRLMAVALQVLV
+1233 EKSIRLMAVTVQALV

-1260 ASANILLFGKMM
+1260 ASANIVLFTKMV
-1272 KAGTVSLNV
+1272 KAGTASVNI
-1281 FKTAWQALTF
+1281 FKIAWQWLSK
-1291 AMSKN
+1291 AMMSN
-1296 PIGWAV
+1296 PLGWVV
-1302 LGFTALA
+1302 LGFTALT
-1309 SAVTM
+1309 SAITY
-1314 FKKTVD
+1314 FKKSVD
-1320 QAAKAQAEFESSIQK
+1320 EATKAQSEFEAAIQK
-1335 ETFELN
+1335 ETFELS

-1444 AMARI
+1444 AMALI

-1473 YNKNIKQLPFSSDAL
+1473 YDKNIKQLPFSSDAL

-1497 RKEAGQTHTFLEST
+1497 RKEAGQTQTFLEST

-1539 LSELNTYLQQAT
+1539 IPELNTYLQQAT
-1551 TYVQRLREDVDDLNA
+1551 TYVQRLRSDVEYLNA
-1566 KREKGEKLTKAETD
+1566 KREKGKKLTELETAELERLNERKEKGIMLNKLEESRLEELNDKRRKGENLTD
-1580 ELAEKNRQLGVYQ
+1580 SELKELKEKNRLLGVYQ
-1593 NNISQVEKRIKA
+1593 YNIDQVEKRIKA

-1656 SAREEYEAL
+1656 SAKEEYEAL

-1695 TRGEQKEL
+1695 TRGEQKEM
-1703 NDQVSAAMAALE
+1703 NDEISAAMSALE

-1730 NEEITTEEMNRQID
+1730 DEQITTEEMNRQID

-1752 ARVELRKKLLGESNT
+1752 ARVELRKKLLGEENT
-1767 FNQKLYGMEG
+1767 FNQNLYGMEG

-1782 TAALLKKMGEKET
+1782 TAALIKKLGERQT
-1795 DGVRKNLEKDLLEV
+1795 DGLRKNLEKDLLEV

-1860 FSGVIDESAVKERMD
+1860 FSGVIDESAVKERIN

-1887 NENQLRTYLSNIDA
+1887 NEDQLRTYLSNIDA

-1955 DRIKGSDDQSELMGA
+1955 DRIKGTDERTELMGA

-2047 IAAREEQSA
+2047 IAAREEQSS
-2056 KELEITESKLSTLKN
+2056 KELEITESKLGTLKN

-2085 AAFSEVDDRKE
+2085 AAFAEVDDRKQ
-2096 AAKQLLQTAMK
+2096 AAKMLLQTAMK
-2107 LTKDLIMQKVQELIM
+2107 LTKDLIMQKITELLM
-2122 KKALGAQEVAQEAA
+2122 KKTLGDQEVAQESA
-2136 TTTTV
+2136 TSATV
-2141 TALHGTQAITDL
+2141 TAIHGSQAITDM
-2153 TVQGAKTSGDI
+2153 TVEGAKTEGDVTSGI
-2164 ALGTASG
+2164 ARGS
-2171 AAKTIGQLGW
+2171 AKTIGDLGW
-2181 WGIPLV
+2181 WGIPLI

-2198 GLAMGKLNKS
+2198 GLAMGKLNKA
-2208 KQEVAAATGVSSS
+2208 KQDVAAATGVSSS

-2226 TGMLTYAE
+2226 AGMLTYAE

-2312 TFASGSYPSM
+2312 TFASGNYPSM
-2322 PAQASQAA
+2322 PAQITQVASGAA
-2330 QQAGGSGMSAAE
+2330 DMTMQNEQMTQMLGSVAE
-2342 MSQVLTGVT
+2342 
-2351 DAVNALTQRLNQP
+2351 ALSTLNDRLSKP
-2364 ISATVDPYGRKGAV
+2364 ISATVDPYGSKGAV
-2378 NQLSKASKFMNK
+2378 NQLNKASNFMTK
-2390 NGLTK
+2390 RGLIK

>member
-15 LIGGAD
+15 LIGGAE

-42 EAQRNM
+42 QAQRNM

-53 TVDYDKNKKI
+53 TVDYDENKKA
-63 YTDALKQQ
+63 YTEALKQQ

-83 NINTVQKYLNDVS
+83 NINTVEKYLADIS

-110 NQMLLG
+110 KQMLLG
-116 VNPKNVESLRTVRE
+116 VNPKNIESLNTVRD
-130 YIKQIADEIQR
+130 YIKQIADEAQR

-176 TTQKNTQEIQIY
+176 STRLNTQEIQKY
-188 RDQLKKV
+188 REQLAQV
-195 EDEEQRR
+195 EAEETR
-202 ISANAGRV
+202 
-210 MGNLGG
+210 
-216 SSLSEIQ
+216 
-223 EAIKVTTQLRD
+223 
-234 AQKLGGQ
+234 
-241 EWNNYN
+241 
-247 VQIQSAQKYLSDFNN
+247 
-262 LTKQLSMADRMRNL
+262 
-276 GEVSEAS
+276 
-283 LTELKKYWQEQVN
+283 
-296 GTMLSSSELA
+296 
-306 KYEAQLKKVTDEEQ
+306 
-320 RRISANAGR
+320 
-329 VMGNLGGSS
+329 
-338 VSEIQE
+338 
-344 AIKVTTQLRDAQKRG
+344 
-359 SQEWEIYNDEI
+359 
-370 QKAQKYL
+370 
-377 QDFNDK
+377 
-383 AKQLTMFRQ
+383 
-392 MGDLTKVS
+392 
-400 SSSLSEL
+400 
-407 KKYWQEQINGADTTS
+407 
-422 AKLKHYQIQLQ
+422 
-433 AVMKEEE
+433 
-440 RRISVQAGKVMGNLT
+440 
-455 DSSVSEIQEAIKVT
+455 
-469 MQLRD
+469 
-474 AQKLGSQEWDIY
+474 
-486 NDEIQKA
+486 
-493 QKYLSDFNDLTK
+493 
-505 QLSMSDR
+505 
-512 MRDLGKASESSL
+512 
-524 AELKKYWQEQ
+524 
-534 VNGAQRGSQE
+534 
-544 LAEYESKL
+544 
-552 KQVLDEEKKR
+552 
-562 SAKSAVSVFSN
+562 
-573 LSGSSLTEIQDA
+573 
-585 IKATTQLRD
+585 
-594 ATELGSKQWDIYNQ
+594 
-608 YIERAKNY
+608 
-616 LSDFENT
+616 
-623 SKNAAIAE
+623 
-631 RMKNIG
+631 
-637 NASTSSLAELK
+637 
-648 KFWQEQVDGAELSS
+648 
-662 QKLQQYQQSLEAV
+662 
-675 VNEEQKRVS
+675 RVS
-684 QRAQTTLGKVQT
+684 QRAQTTLGQVQT

-701 TISQTK
+701 TIAQTK

-727 IKDVESAI
+727 VKEVESAI

-740 KLKQSSAQ
+740 KLKQSSAE
-748 FSTMDEA
+748 FTSLEDA
-755 LLKAEEV
+755 LDKAETV
-762 GMGTFDGT
+762 GQGTFDGT

-780 LEVYKK
+780 LEEYKK
-786 SLEVS
+786 KLEVS
-791 DTKGLKKIQVALEVI
+791 DTKGLKKIEDALSTIE
-806 DKKQKGALLSA
+806 KKQKNSVLSA
-817 KELDDIILNLK
+817 EELNKVILTLK
-828 AAPLEDLQKAAS
+828 TAPLEDLQKAAA
-840 QLQQELS
+840 QLQEELS
-847 EAERD
+847 KTDRD
-852 TREYMETSM
+852 AKKYVETSM

-908 KQLYQANLQLS
+908 KQVYQANLQLS

-1109 LIEQGRT
+1109 LIEQGKT
-1116 MEAIIAVFE
+1116 IQAVIAVFE

-1195 MLRMGNAIKESFINS
+1195 MQRMGNAIKESFINS
-1210 GFVEWLTDVLRYIAS
+1210 GFVEWLTDVLRYISS

-1233 ETSIRLMAVALQVLV
+1233 EKSIRLMAVTVQALV

-1260 ASANILLFGKMM
+1260 ASANIVLFTKMV
-1272 KAGTVSLNV
+1272 KAGTASVNI
-1281 FKTAWQALTF
+1281 FKIAWQWLSK
-1291 AMSKN
+1291 AMMSN
-1296 PIGWAV
+1296 PLGWVV
-1302 LGFTALA
+1302 LGFTALT
-1309 SAVTM
+1309 SAITY
-1314 FKKTVD
+1314 FKKSVD
-1320 QAAKAQAEFESSIQK
+1320 EATKAQSEFEAAIQK
-1335 ETFELN
+1335 ETFELS

-1497 RKEAGQTHTFLEST
+1497 RKEAGQTQTFLEST

-1539 LSELNTYLQQAT
+1539 IPELNTYLQQAT
-1551 TYVQRLREDVDDLNA
+1551 TYVQRLRSDVEYLNA
-1566 KREKGEKLTKAETD
+1566 KREKGKKLTELETAELERLNERKEKGIMLNKLEESRLEELNDKRRKGENLTD
-1580 ELAEKNRQLGVYQ
+1580 SELKELKEKNRLLGVYQ
-1593 NNISQVEKRIKA
+1593 YNIDQVEKRIKA

-1656 SAREEYEAL
+1656 SAKEEYEAL

-1680 GRDTSGNWL
+1680 GRDTSGNWI

-1695 TRGEQKEL
+1695 TRGEQKEM
-1703 NDQVSAAMAALE
+1703 NDEISAAMSALE

-1730 NEEITTEEMNRQID
+1730 DEQITTEEMNRQID

-1752 ARVELRKKLLGESNT
+1752 ARVELRKKLLSEENT
-1767 FNQKLYGMEG
+1767 FNQNLYGMEG

-1782 TAALLKKMGEKET
+1782 TAALIKKLGERQT
-1795 DGVRKNLEKDLLEV
+1795 DGLRKNLEKDLLEV

-1860 FSGVIDESAVKERMD
+1860 FSGVIDESAVKERIN

-1887 NENQLRTYLSNIDA
+1887 NEDQLRTYLSNIDA

-1955 DRIKGSDDQSELMGA
+1955 DRIKGTDERTELMGA

-1976 ASTQSSFLGTSDT
+1976 ASTQSSFLGTSET
-1989 DNAELEALRIKLEAA
+1989 DNAELEALRIRLEAA
-2004 AQYYEQFESRKKEL
+2004 RQYYEEFYARKEEL

-2026 ATQQQAEESFL
+2026 ATQQEAEESYR
-2037 MAQKEAYDNY
+2037 MAEKEALDELN
-2047 IAAREEQSA
+2047 AAREEQAS

-2085 AAFSEVDDRKE
+2085 AAFAEVDDRKQ
-2096 AAKQLLQTAMK
+2096 AAKMLLQTAMK
-2107 LTKDLIMQKVQELIM
+2107 LTKDLIMQKITELLM
-2122 KKALGAQEVAQEAA
+2122 KKTLGDQEVAQEAA
-2136 TTTTV
+2136 TSATV
-2141 TALHGTQAITDL
+2141 TAIHGSQAITDM
-2153 TVQGAKTSGDI
+2153 TVEGAKTAGDVTSGI
-2164 ALGTASG
+2164 ARGS
-2171 AAKTIGQLGW
+2171 AKTIGDLGW
-2181 WGIPLV
+2181 WGIPLI

-2198 GLAMGKLNKS
+2198 GLAMGKLNKA
-2208 KQEVAAATGVSSS
+2208 KQDVAAATGVSSS

-2226 TGMLTYAE
+2226 AGMLTYAE

-2259 YGGGAHFGI
+2259 YSGGAHFGI

-2302 HGQLKSAAMP
+2302 HGKLKSAAMT
-2312 TFASGSYPSM
+2312 TFASGNYPFM
-2322 PAQASQAA
+2322 PAQITQVASGATDMTMQNEQMTQMLGSVAEALSTLNERLSKPIRAA
-2330 QQAGGSGMSAAE
+2330 
-2342 MSQVLTGVT
+2342 
-2351 DAVNALTQRLNQP
+2351 
-2364 ISATVDPYGRKGAV
+2364 VDPYGSKGAV
-2378 NQLSKASKFMNK
+2378 NQLNKASNFMTK
-2390 NGLTK
+2390 RGLIK

>member
-15 LIGGAD
+15 LIGGAE
-21 QARKQVEE
+21 QARKQVEQ
-29 MRKEWAKLGKEVQ
+29 MREEWKKLGKQAQ
-42 EAQRNM
+42 EAQKNM
-48 EKSVD
+48 QATVD
-53 TVDYDKNKKI
+53 TVAYDKNKKI
-63 YTDALKQQ
+63 YEDALKQQ

-77 IQESER
+77 ITESER
-83 NINTVQKYLNDVS
+83 NINTVQKYLTDIS

-110 NQMLLG
+110 KQMLLG
-116 VNPKNVESLRTVRE
+116 VNPKDLQTLNTVRD
-130 YIKQIADEIQR
+130 YIKQIADEAQR

-176 TTQKNTQEIQIY
+176 TTQKNTKEIQTY
-188 RDQLKKV
+188 REQLKKV

-202 ISANAGRV
+202 ISSKAGRV
-210 MGNLGG
+210 MGNLDG
-216 SSLSEIQ
+216 SSVAEIQ
-223 EAIKVTTQLRD
+223 EAINVTTKLRD

-241 EWNNYN
+241 EWEIYN
-247 VQIQSAQKYLSDFNN
+247 DEIQRAQKYLSDFNN
-262 LTKQLSMADRMRNL
+262 LTKQIA
-276 GEVSEAS
+276 
-283 LTELKKYWQEQVN
+283 
-296 GTMLSSSELA
+296 
-306 KYEAQLKKVTDEEQ
+306 
-320 RRISANAGR
+320 
-329 VMGNLGGSS
+329 
-338 VSEIQE
+338 
-344 AIKVTTQLRDAQKRG
+344 
-359 SQEWEIYNDEI
+359 
-370 QKAQKYL
+370 
-377 QDFNDK
+377 
-383 AKQLTMFRQ
+383 
-392 MGDLTKVS
+392 
-400 SSSLSEL
+400 
-407 KKYWQEQINGADTTS
+407 
-422 AKLKHYQIQLQ
+422 
-433 AVMKEEE
+433 
-440 RRISVQAGKVMGNLT
+440 
-455 DSSVSEIQEAIKVT
+455 
-469 MQLRD
+469 
-474 AQKLGSQEWDIY
+474 
-486 NDEIQKA
+486 
-493 QKYLSDFNDLTK
+493 
-505 QLSMSDR
+505 MSDR
-512 MRDLGKASESSL
+512 MKELGKASESSL
-524 AELKKYWQEQ
+524 SELKKYWQEQ

-608 YIERAKNY
+608 YIERAKKY

-662 QKLQQYQQSLEAV
+662 QKLQQYQQNLEAV
-675 VNEEQKRVS
+675 IKEEQNRIS
-684 QRAQTTLGKVQT
+684 NRAQTTLGQVQT

-701 TISQTK
+701 TIAQTK

-727 IKDVESAI
+727 VKEVESAI

-740 KLKQSSAQ
+740 KLKQSSAE
-748 FSTMDEA
+748 FTSLEDA
-755 LLKAEEV
+755 LDKAETV
-762 GMGTFDGT
+762 GQGTFDGT

-780 LEVYKK
+780 LEEYKK
-786 SLEVS
+786 KLEVS
-791 DTKGLKKIQVALEVI
+791 DTKGLKKIEDALSTIE
-806 DKKQKGALLSA
+806 KKQKNSVLSA
-817 KELDDIILNLK
+817 KELDKVLLSLK
-828 AAPLEDLQKAAS
+828 TASLEDLQKAAA
-840 QLQQELS
+840 QLQEELS
-847 EAERD
+847 KTERD
-852 TREYMETSM
+852 AEKYVEKSM
-861 NLRRVNEQINEVK
+861 DLRRVNEQINEVK

-1109 LIEQGRT
+1109 LIEQGKT
-1116 MEAIIAVFE
+1116 IQAVIAVFE

-1195 MLRMGNAIKESFINS
+1195 MQRMGNAIKESFINS
-1210 GFVEWLTDVLRYIAS
+1210 GFVEWLTDVLRYISS

-1233 ETSIRLMAVALQVLV
+1233 EKSIRLMAVTVQALV

-1260 ASANILLFGKMM
+1260 ASANIVLFTKMV
-1272 KAGTVSLNV
+1272 KAGTASVNI
-1281 FKTAWQALTF
+1281 FKIAWQWLSK
-1291 AMSKN
+1291 AMMSN
-1296 PIGWAV
+1296 PLGWVV
-1302 LGFTALA
+1302 LGFTALT
-1309 SAVTM
+1309 SAITY
-1314 FKKTVD
+1314 FKKSVD
-1320 QAAKAQAEFESSIQK
+1320 EATKAQSEFEAAIQK
-1335 ETFELN
+1335 ETFELS

-1497 RKEAGQTHTFLEST
+1497 RKEAGQTQTFLEST

-1539 LSELNTYLQQAT
+1539 IPELNTYLQQAT
-1551 TYVQRLREDVDDLNA
+1551 TYVQRLRSDVEYLNA
-1566 KREKGEKLTKAETD
+1566 KREKGKKLTELETAELERLNERKEKGIMLNKLEESRLEELNDKRRKGENLTD
-1580 ELAEKNRQLGVYQ
+1580 SELKELKEKNRLLGVYQ
-1593 NNISQVEKRIKA
+1593 YNIDQVEKRIKA

-1656 SAREEYEAL
+1656 SAKEEYEAL

-1680 GRDTSGNWL
+1680 GRDTSGNWI

-1695 TRGEQKEL
+1695 TRGEQKEM
-1703 NDQVSAAMAALE
+1703 NDEISAAMSALE

-1730 NEEITTEEMNRQID
+1730 EEQITTEEMNRQID

-1752 ARVELRKKLLGESNT
+1752 ARVELRKKLLGEENT
-1767 FNQKLYGMEG
+1767 FNQNLYGMEG

-1782 TAALLKKMGEKET
+1782 TAALIKKLGERQT
-1795 DGVRKNLEKDLLEV
+1795 DGLRKNLEKDLLEV

-1860 FSGVIDESAVKERMD
+1860 FSGVIDESAVKERIN

-1887 NENQLRTYLSNIDA
+1887 NEDQLRTYLSNIDA

-1955 DRIKGSDDQSELMGA
+1955 DRIKGTDERTELMGA

-1976 ASTQSSFLGTSDT
+1976 ASTQSSFLGTSET
-1989 DNAELEALRIKLEAA
+1989 DNAELEALRIRLEAA
-2004 AQYYEQFESRKKEL
+2004 RQYYEEFYARKEEL

-2026 ATQQQAEESFL
+2026 ATQQEAEESYR
-2037 MAQKEAYDNY
+2037 MAEKEALDELN
-2047 IAAREEQSA
+2047 AAREEQAS

-2085 AAFSEVDDRKE
+2085 AAFAEVDDRKQ
-2096 AAKQLLQTAMK
+2096 AAKMLLQTAMK
-2107 LTKDLIMQKVQELIM
+2107 LTKDLIMQKITELLM
-2122 KKALGAQEVAQEAA
+2122 KKTLGDQEVTQEAA
-2136 TTTTV
+2136 TSATV
-2141 TALHGTQAITDL
+2141 TAIHGSQAITDM
-2153 TVQGAKTSGDI
+2153 TVEGAKTTGDVTSGI
-2164 ALGTASG
+2164 ARGS
-2171 AAKTIGQLGW
+2171 AKTIGDLGW
-2181 WGIPLV
+2181 WGIPLI
-2187 AVISAA
+2187 AVIRAA

-2198 GLAMGKLNKS
+2198 GLAMGKLNKA
-2208 KQEVAAATGVSSS
+2208 KQDVAAATGVSSS

-2226 TGMLTYAE
+2226 AGMLTYAE

-2312 TFASGSYPSM
+2312 TFASGNYPSM
-2322 PAQASQAA
+2322 PAQITQVASGATDMTMQNEQMTQMLGSVAEALSTLNERLSKPIRAA
-2330 QQAGGSGMSAAE
+2330 
-2342 MSQVLTGVT
+2342 
-2351 DAVNALTQRLNQP
+2351 
-2364 ISATVDPYGRKGAV
+2364 VDPYGSKGAV
-2378 NQLSKASKFMNK
+2378 NQLNKASNFMTK
-2390 NGLTK
+2390 RGLIK

>member
-1 MANSLG
+1 MKDTVFLSFISTFRLPNFEENKHKDMANSLG

-15 LIGGAD
+15 LIGGVE
-21 QARKQVEE
+21 QARKQVEQ
-29 MRKEWAKLGKEVQ
+29 MREEWKKLGKQAQ
-42 EAQRNM
+42 EAQKNM
-48 EKSVD
+48 QATVD
-53 TVDYDKNKKI
+53 TVAYDKNKKI
-63 YTDALKQQ
+63 YEDALKQQ

-77 IQESER
+77 ITESER
-83 NINTVQKYLNDVS
+83 NINTVQKYLTDIS

-110 NQMLLG
+110 KQMLLG
-116 VNPKNVESLRTVRE
+116 VNPKDLQTLNTVRD
-130 YIKQIADEIQR
+130 YIKQIADEAQR

-176 TTQKNTQEIQIY
+176 TTQKNTKEIQTY
-188 RDQLKKV
+188 REQLKKV

-202 ISANAGRV
+202 ISSKAGRV
-210 MGNLGG
+210 MGNLDG
-216 SSLSEIQ
+216 SSVAEIQ
-223 EAIKVTTQLRD
+223 EAINVTTKLRD

-241 EWNNYN
+241 EWEIYN
-247 VQIQSAQKYLSDFNN
+247 DEIQRAQKYLSDFNN
-262 LTKQLSMADRMRNL
+262 LTKQIA
-276 GEVSEAS
+276 
-283 LTELKKYWQEQVN
+283 
-296 GTMLSSSELA
+296 
-306 KYEAQLKKVTDEEQ
+306 
-320 RRISANAGR
+320 
-329 VMGNLGGSS
+329 
-338 VSEIQE
+338 
-344 AIKVTTQLRDAQKRG
+344 
-359 SQEWEIYNDEI
+359 
-370 QKAQKYL
+370 
-377 QDFNDK
+377 
-383 AKQLTMFRQ
+383 
-392 MGDLTKVS
+392 
-400 SSSLSEL
+400 
-407 KKYWQEQINGADTTS
+407 
-422 AKLKHYQIQLQ
+422 
-433 AVMKEEE
+433 
-440 RRISVQAGKVMGNLT
+440 
-455 DSSVSEIQEAIKVT
+455 
-469 MQLRD
+469 
-474 AQKLGSQEWDIY
+474 
-486 NDEIQKA
+486 
-493 QKYLSDFNDLTK
+493 
-505 QLSMSDR
+505 MSDR
-512 MRDLGKASESSL
+512 MKELGKASESSL

-608 YIERAKNY
+608 YIERAKKY

-662 QKLQQYQQSLEAV
+662 QKLQQYQQNLEAV
-675 VNEEQKRVS
+675 IKEEQNRIS
-684 QRAQTTLGKVQT
+684 NRAQTTLGQVQT

-701 TISQTK
+701 TIAQTK

-715 YKQQLKTSDTKG
+715 YKQQLKTSDIKG

-740 KLKQSSAQ
+740 KLKQSSAE
-748 FSTMDEA
+748 FTSLEDA
-755 LLKAEEV
+755 LDKAETV
-762 GMGTFDGT
+762 GQGTFDGT

-780 LEVYKK
+780 LEEYKK

-791 DTKGLKKIQVALEVI
+791 DTKGLKKIEDALSTIE
-806 DKKQKGALLSA
+806 KKQKNSVLSA
-817 KELDDIILNLK
+817 KELDKVLLSLK
-828 AAPLEDLQKAAS
+828 TASLENLQKAAA
-840 QLQQELS
+840 QLQEELS
-847 EAERD
+847 ETERD
-852 TREYMETSM
+852 AEKYVEKSM
-861 NLRRVNEQINEVK
+861 DLRRVNEQINEVK

-1109 LIEQGRT
+1109 LIEQGKT
-1116 MEAIIAVFE
+1116 IQAVIAVFE

-1195 MLRMGNAIKESFINS
+1195 MQRMGNAIKESFINS
-1210 GFVEWLTDVLRYIAS
+1210 GFVEWLTDVLRYISS

-1233 ETSIRLMAVALQVLV
+1233 EKSIRLMAVTVQALV

-1260 ASANILLFGKMM
+1260 ASANIVLFTKMV
-1272 KAGTVSLNV
+1272 KAGTASVNI
-1281 FKTAWQALTF
+1281 FKIAWQWLSK
-1291 AMSKN
+1291 AMMSN
-1296 PIGWAV
+1296 PLGWVV
-1302 LGFTALA
+1302 LGFTALT
-1309 SAVTM
+1309 SAITY
-1314 FKKTVD
+1314 FKKSVD
-1320 QAAKAQAEFESSIQK
+1320 EATKAQSEFEAAIQK
-1335 ETFELN
+1335 ETFELS

-1444 AMARI
+1444 AMALI

-1497 RKEAGQTHTFLEST
+1497 RKEAGQTQTFLEST

-1539 LSELNTYLQQAT
+1539 IPELNTYLQQAT
-1551 TYVQRLREDVDDLNA
+1551 TYVQRLRSDVEYLNA
-1566 KREKGEKLTKAETD
+1566 KREKGKKLTELETAELERLNERKEKGIMLNKLEESRLEELNDKRRKGENLTD
-1580 ELAEKNRQLGVYQ
+1580 SELKELKEKNRLLGVYQ
-1593 NNISQVEKRIKA
+1593 YNIDQVEKRIKA

-1656 SAREEYEAL
+1656 SAKEEYEAL

-1695 TRGEQKEL
+1695 TRGEQKEM
-1703 NDQVSAAMAALE
+1703 NDEISAAMSALE

-1730 NEEITTEEMNRQID
+1730 DEQITTEEMNRQID

-1752 ARVELRKKLLGESNT
+1752 ARVELRKKLLGEENT
-1767 FNQKLYGMEG
+1767 FNQNLYGMEG

-1782 TAALLKKMGEKET
+1782 TAALIKKLGERQT
-1795 DGVRKNLEKDLLEV
+1795 DGLRKNLEKDLLEV

-1860 FSGVIDESAVKERMD
+1860 FSGVIDESAVKERIN

-1887 NENQLRTYLSNIDA
+1887 NEDQLRTYLSNIDA

-1927 AAAEKYAKDIKEM
+1927 SAAEKYAKDIKEM

-1955 DRIKGSDDQSELMGA
+1955 DRIKGTDEQTELMGA

-1976 ASTQSSFLGTSDT
+1976 ASTQSSFLGTSET

-2047 IAAREEQSA
+2047 IAAREEQSS

-2085 AAFSEVDDRKE
+2085 AAFAEVDDRKQ
-2096 AAKQLLQTAMK
+2096 AAKMLLQTAMK
-2107 LTKDLIMQKVQELIM
+2107 LTKDLIMQKITELLM
-2122 KKALGAQEVAQEAA
+2122 KKTLGDQEVAQEAA
-2136 TTTTV
+2136 TSATV
-2141 TALHGTQAITDL
+2141 TAIHGSQAITDM
-2153 TVQGAKTSGDI
+2153 TVEGAKTAGDVTSGI
-2164 ALGTASG
+2164 ARGS
-2171 AAKTIGQLGW
+2171 AKTIGDLGW
-2181 WGIPLV
+2181 WGIPLI

-2198 GLAMGKLNKS
+2198 GLAMGKLNKA
-2208 KQEVAAATGVSSS
+2208 KQDVAAATGVSSS

-2226 TGMLTYAE
+2226 AGMLTYAE

-2312 TFASGSYPSM
+2312 TFASGNYPSM
-2322 PAQASQAA
+2322 PAQITQVASGAA
-2330 QQAGGSGMSAAE
+2330 DMTMQNEQMTQMLGSVAE
-2342 MSQVLTGVT
+2342 
-2351 DAVNALTQRLNQP
+2351 ALSTLNERLSKP
-2364 ISATVDPYGRKGAV
+2364 ISATVDPYGSKGAV
-2378 NQLSKASKFMNK
+2378 NQLNKASNFMTK
-2390 NGLTK
+2390 RGLIK

>member
-15 LIGGAD
+15 LIGGAE
-21 QARKQVEE
+21 QAQKQVDKMRDEWKKL
-29 MRKEWAKLGKEVQ
+29 RKEVENAQ
-42 EAQRNM
+42 EQMNATTN
-48 EKSVD
+48 
-53 TVDYDKNKKI
+53 TTLYDDNKKI
-63 YTDALKQQ
+63 YNEKV
-71 KQLQKS
+71 KQL
-77 IQESER
+77 ER
-83 NINTVQKYLNDVS
+83 LTKLIRENQRNVNTVNKYLNDIS

-103 NNAQKGL
+103 GEARKGL

-116 VNPKNVESLRTVRE
+116 INPKNAETLQTVRE

-141 RKGNLVEFSDIIGD
+141 RKGNIVEFSDIIGD

-165 MAKQRLQELIS
+165 KAKERLQDLIKSTEL
-176 TTQKNTQEIQIY
+176 NTQEIQKY
-188 RDQLKKV
+188 REQLAQV
-195 EDEEQRR
+195 EAEETR
-202 ISANAGRV
+202 
-210 MGNLGG
+210 
-216 SSLSEIQ
+216 
-223 EAIKVTTQLRD
+223 
-234 AQKLGGQ
+234 
-241 EWNNYN
+241 
-247 VQIQSAQKYLSDFNN
+247 
-262 LTKQLSMADRMRNL
+262 
-276 GEVSEAS
+276 
-283 LTELKKYWQEQVN
+283 
-296 GTMLSSSELA
+296 
-306 KYEAQLKKVTDEEQ
+306 
-320 RRISANAGR
+320 
-329 VMGNLGGSS
+329 
-338 VSEIQE
+338 
-344 AIKVTTQLRDAQKRG
+344 
-359 SQEWEIYNDEI
+359 
-370 QKAQKYL
+370 
-377 QDFNDK
+377 
-383 AKQLTMFRQ
+383 
-392 MGDLTKVS
+392 
-400 SSSLSEL
+400 
-407 KKYWQEQINGADTTS
+407 
-422 AKLKHYQIQLQ
+422 
-433 AVMKEEE
+433 
-440 RRISVQAGKVMGNLT
+440 
-455 DSSVSEIQEAIKVT
+455 
-469 MQLRD
+469 
-474 AQKLGSQEWDIY
+474 
-486 NDEIQKA
+486 
-493 QKYLSDFNDLTK
+493 
-505 QLSMSDR
+505 
-512 MRDLGKASESSL
+512 
-524 AELKKYWQEQ
+524 
-534 VNGAQRGSQE
+534 
-544 LAEYESKL
+544 
-552 KQVLDEEKKR
+552 
-562 SAKSAVSVFSN
+562 
-573 LSGSSLTEIQDA
+573 
-585 IKATTQLRD
+585 
-594 ATELGSKQWDIYNQ
+594 
-608 YIERAKNY
+608 
-616 LSDFENT
+616 
-623 SKNAAIAE
+623 
-631 RMKNIG
+631 
-637 NASTSSLAELK
+637 
-648 KFWQEQVDGAELSS
+648 
-662 QKLQQYQQSLEAV
+662 
-675 VNEEQKRVS
+675 RVS

-696 GTFDG
+696 GKFDV
-701 TISQTK
+701 TIAQTK

-715 YKQQLKTSDTKG
+715 YKQQLKTSNTEGVKE
-727 IKDVESAI
+727 VESAI

-740 KLKQSSAQ
+740 KLKQSSAE
-748 FSTMDEA
+748 FTSMEDA
-755 LLKAEEV
+755 LDKAETV
-762 GMGTFDGT
+762 GQDTFDGT

-780 LEVYKK
+780 LEEYKK
-786 SLEVS
+786 KLEVS
-791 DTKGLKKIQVALEVI
+791 NTKGLKKIEDALSTIE
-806 DKKQKGALLSA
+806 KKQKNSVLSA
-817 KELDDIILNLK
+817 KELDKVLLSLK
-828 AAPLEDLQKAAS
+828 TASLEDLQKAAA
-840 QLQQELS
+840 QLQEELS
-847 EAERD
+847 KTGRD
-852 TREYMETSM
+852 AKKYVEKSM
-861 NLRRVNEQINEVK
+861 DLRRINEQINEVK

-1109 LIEQGRT
+1109 LIEQGKT
-1116 MEAIIAVFE
+1116 IQAVIAVFE

-1182 DEYNIKNENAMAI
+1182 DEYNIKNENAIAI
-1195 MLRMGNAIKESFINS
+1195 MQRMGNAIKESFINS
-1210 GFVEWLTDVLRYIAS
+1210 GFVEFLTSMLRYISS
-1225 IPNRFERG
+1225 IPNRFKRG
-1233 ETSIRLMAVALQVLV
+1233 ETSIRLTAVALQVLV

-1260 ASANILLFGKMM
+1260 ASANILLFTKRL
-1272 KAGTVSLNV
+1272 KSGTASVNI
-1281 FKTAWQALTF
+1281 FKIAWQSLSK
-1291 AMSKN
+1291 AMMNN
-1296 PIGWAV
+1296 PLGWV
-1302 LGFTALA
+1302 ILGITALS
-1309 SAVTM
+1309 SAYTY
-1314 FKKTVD
+1314 FKKSVD
-1320 QAAKAQAEFESSIQK
+1320 QATKSQAEFEAAIQK
-1335 ETFELN
+1335 ETFELS

-1428 ASLNKMQNVGE
+1428 ASLNKMENVGE

-1444 AMARI
+1444 AMALI

-1464 DALDGFMEK
+1464 DALDSFMEK

-1497 RKEAGQTHTFLEST
+1497 RKEAGQTQTFLEST

-1539 LSELNTYLQQAT
+1539 IPELNTYLQQAT
-1551 TYVQRLREDVDDLNA
+1551 TYVQRLRSDVEYLNA
-1566 KREKGEKLTKAETD
+1566 KREKGKKLTELETAELERLNERKEKGIMLNKLEESRLEELNDKRRKGENLTD
-1580 ELAEKNRQLGVYQ
+1580 SELKELKEKNRLLGVYQ
-1593 NNISQVEKRIKA
+1593 YNIDQVEKRIKA

-1656 SAREEYEAL
+1656 SAKEEYEAL

-1695 TRGEQKEL
+1695 TRGEQKEM
-1703 NDQVSAAMAALE
+1703 NDEISAAMSALE

-1730 NEEITTEEMNRQID
+1730 DEQITTEEMNRQID

-1752 ARVELRKKLLGESNT
+1752 ARVELRKKLLGEENT
-1767 FNQKLYGMEG
+1767 FNQNLYGMEG

-1782 TAALLKKMGEKET
+1782 TAALIKKLGERQT
-1795 DGVRKNLEKDLLEV
+1795 DGLRKNLEKDLLEE

-1860 FSGVIDESAVKERMD
+1860 FSGVIDESAVKERIN

-1887 NENQLRTYLSNIDA
+1887 NEDQLRTYLSNIDA

-1955 DRIKGSDDQSELMGA
+1955 DRIKGTDERTELMGA

-2004 AQYYEQFESRKKEL
+2004 AQYYEEFESRKKEL

-2047 IAAREEQSA
+2047 IAAREEQSS
-2056 KELEITESKLSTLKN
+2056 KELEITESKLGTLKN

-2085 AAFSEVDDRKE
+2085 AAFAEVDDRKQ
-2096 AAKQLLQTAMK
+2096 AAKMLLQTAMK
-2107 LTKDLIMQKVQELIM
+2107 LTKDLIMQKITELLM
-2122 KKALGAQEVAQEAA
+2122 KKTLGAQEVAQEAA
-2136 TTTTV
+2136 TSATV
-2141 TALHGTQAITDL
+2141 TAIHGSQAITDM
-2153 TVQGAKTSGDI
+2153 TVEGAKTAGDVTSGI
-2164 ALGTASG
+2164 ARGS
-2171 AAKTIGQLGW
+2171 AKTIGELGW
-2181 WGIPLV
+2181 WGIPLI

-2198 GLAMGKLNKS
+2198 GLAMGKLNKA
-2208 KQEVAAATGVSSS
+2208 KQDVAAATGVSSS

-2226 TGMLTYAE
+2226 AGMLTYAE

-2259 YGGGAHFGI
+2259 YSGGAHFGI

-2287 LNYPHIYDSILTIAR
+2287 LNYPHIYESILTIAR

-2322 PAQASQAA
+2322 PAQITQVASGATDMTIQNEQMTQMLGSVAEALSTLNERLSKPIRAA
-2330 QQAGGSGMSAAE
+2330 
-2342 MSQVLTGVT
+2342 
-2351 DAVNALTQRLNQP
+2351 
-2364 ISATVDPYGRKGAV
+2364 VDPYGSKGAV
-2378 NQLSKASKFMNK
+2378 NQLNKASNFMTK
-2390 NGLTK
+2390 RGLIK